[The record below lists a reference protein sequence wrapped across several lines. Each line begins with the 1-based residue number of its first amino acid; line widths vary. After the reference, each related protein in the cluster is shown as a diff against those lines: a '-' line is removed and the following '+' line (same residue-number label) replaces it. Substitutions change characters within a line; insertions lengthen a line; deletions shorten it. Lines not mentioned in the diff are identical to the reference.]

1 MKLKRTFKTLLMI
14 IATVMSIVSGILIDS
29 GTLAYAATTYT
40 LTLNWDDGVEWV
52 ATDKDGIY
60 RWEKG
65 GSKTF
70 QAGSKAYTYVRLK
83 NGATVKSF
91 FSRQENKDWTDY
103 TYTSGSLCYDT
114 WTMYNNRNVD
124 IYTSVSSSADVSYDW
139 DNLVTGSKHYHS
151 SNGNEASWSNLRDD
165 LGRSPAPVYSI
176 YYKLQENRY
185 RETCYGDNQE
195 DKDFGGYEIMLR
207 TEDSHNSY
215 WYGQSSYANGDR
227 FDDWY
232 RDEFEGIKLSNLAI
246 VPVQIKGD
254 KFLQINISV
263 KNTNSYAKEIS
274 LATCSDIQVADDD
287 NAATFFN
294 GNGFTMTNMYCE
306 TSDNYHGGTIPAA
319 TLNVYAKDVPGYVT
333 DADAVYIG
341 HFVYR
346 KEHVWLNNVLGDKAT
361 NYNKY
366 KHGGTSGEGEL
377 DSGFSI
383 AWKNRTI
390 AAGQTQT
397 YSYIIG
403 IGKYNSNNK
412 ITFNTNGGELKTPGT
427 SINNPSGNYSN
438 KVTVTYGT
446 DTYSSMSN
454 DIPERAGYT
463 FDGWWTTPND
473 SNASVMVY
481 DASGKCNNDCNYWK
495 NNQWQG
501 TNDLTV
507 YAHWKAN
514 TYTVRLNTGNIPS
527 SELTKLAETAS
538 TEGWTWNEN
547 GRYFSKAFVQ
557 NENNYLPGVN
567 KFFSANNYESVGSKV
582 TDKYFVQ
589 DKTKNPT
596 KVLYNWWTSAS
607 GGTDIGRGKKIYN
620 NLYEISKDNSGIV
633 NLYPHW
639 MGYTTVF
646 NYSDTA
652 PSNTAGQTV
661 TINYNI
667 NDGMDNNLYQIY
679 GNCFFYKGTDGE
691 YHDYEGANPDLKVTA
706 SIPNS
711 NGYKYI
717 FNGWHHKNW
726 NYLTDGLGKLTYKNN
741 YNIGQGKTSYSLSP
755 HFSRV
760 GINYNVRLNANVPD
774 TESTLQVL
782 HQNGIS
788 SYIYNSTSRY
798 FSRELTYDDSQ
809 DMLSPDVY
817 SLKGYHLINRNNW
830 YTEKTGGNTVSAP
843 CNNTEAEYPDWAE
856 SNWNLTTEDGATV
869 DLYAKWQANNYK
881 IAYNLDGGTYGTS
894 HPTSADYDTMV
905 TIDNPSKAGYTFT
918 GWTITGYDSTTS
930 GHNASAWTEE
940 TGTSYK
946 NLTATDGATVTFTA
960 TWSKEAPKTARYT
973 VKHYQMNTDGTYPS
987 TPTNME
993 SFSGLIGSS
1002 VTPAVKDYGQIFDKP
1017 STKTVTISA
1026 DGNTTVEYKYPRKK
1040 ARVIVGKST
1049 GIKTTDPVPGDYA
1062 DGYIGQTVTLSA
1074 IPETGYR
1081 FKNWTS
1087 LLKENYGTVFSTT
1100 AGFNYTLT
1108 YNDSTA
1114 IQHQYGNGTSTM
1126 WGAYM
1131 QANAE
1136 PITYNIKYNYNGGIK
1151 GAFAPTSAKYNEDV
1165 KISNPT
1171 KKNCI
1176 FAGWT
1181 ITGYDPNT
1189 SGHSSATWTDETGAS
1204 FKNLASV
1211 EGKTVTFTAT
1221 WVQKDVHLV
1230 TISGRGIKLSK
1241 PLSYDGHVGETKRI
1255 TAELKPGYRF
1265 VNWTNY
1271 YNANE
1276 VISTDKDF
1284 DYKLT
1289 DKDYDNYLSDK
1300 GGTYLKSNAVPIDYT
1315 ITYELNGGT
1324 ASNPVSYN
1332 VESNTFTLNNPT
1344 RAGYTFAGWT
1354 GTDITGTSK
1363 TVTINQGSIG
1373 NRTYTATWTSIN
1385 YTISYDLNGGAVAVN
1400 NPTSYN
1406 IETPTFT
1413 LNNPTKTGY
1422 IFEGWC
1428 ESKDTSYVYNRN
1440 AVKRDESDSTSYFIP
1455 ECYASLDYAPVFDP
1469 AYYLAKYPDLKSV
1482 CGDDVNKALSHFV
1495 NYGMKEGRQGSAEFE
1510 VNAYKA
1516 KYKDLSDAFGDNLPK
1531 YYIHYILAGKSEGR
1545 TMPQASVSIYQGSI
1559 GNRTYTATWT
1569 PIEYSI
1575 VYTKGYTNNAKD
1587 DVIQS
1592 GIKYNKDVTL
1602 ISNPFTGRSYTVKYS
1617 TPTTDRDWD
1626 KVTAPAG
1633 FNGTLEFAH
1642 WNILSKTY
1650 AAGTKLKNLTT
1661 RNGDKITATA
1671 QWKDKKFILPVV
1683 SRPGYVFAGWYSMV
1697 DRKVYKANTE
1707 YTISQALTAYDNTFT
1722 AQWTAKTDTPYKVEH
1737 YKMNLDGTT
1746 YTLADTDNFKGTT
1759 DTSVTPTVKTYEGFT
1774 SPSTQTVTIKGDGT
1788 TVIKYYYIRNKYTL
1802 DLNGLINGTLRGN
1815 LVDVVKNPIT
1825 GAEDRHTAGT
1835 AVVTVNG
1842 TVVGNKVT
1850 DYCNEVY
1857 YGSSISI
1864 ITTAESG
1871 YNIIDNSNVNF
1882 KMPAEGKTVTVT
1894 INAKDTKY
1902 LVRHWKKN
1910 VNTDSKTYNEN
1921 SLNDSNYTMYDA
1933 EYLSGKAYSWV
1944 KPVVRTLEGFTYKG
1958 VLPSE
1963 GTAYV
1968 KPDGTTVI
1976 DVYYTR
1982 NTYTI
1987 NGGNVNANVEYGNG
2001 ISSVSGLKTYEYE
2014 QKVTLTAN
2022 LKTGYHW
2029 HGTDKC
2035 ASSGKYPTG
2044 WYSRNNSGVD
2054 DILTDNTTYNSQTI
2068 KFNMPAKN
2076 VYLGVK
2082 ATNNSYTVVYNK
2094 NQPVEPK
2101 SISNVTGSTESQ
2113 TFIYDESQNLRNNGF
2128 TLTGY
2133 TRKSGWMT
2141 KPSKNGNGTADFSY
2155 GQSVKNL
2162 TTVNLGTVNLYAIW
2176 EDNAPEEINISS
2188 TNNFAAAQTVTLTAR
2203 DYGSGIDYIS
2213 FGKNE
2218 KYEKVTCNTDG
2229 SVTFT
2234 RKVNA
2239 SGTYIFSVK
2248 DKNGKVSKKTITF
2261 YQTTLNTNKNNIVSS
2276 DGKNVIESDFT
2287 SVPETLSTDISINE
2301 AGKSITPVT
2310 KRDGVDFL
2318 GWSTDRKGKT
2328 GIISIKADD
2337 NKTYYAV
2344 WKDTKKPVAVL
2355 EDVTSNLS
2363 ASQTI
2368 TFKLYDTAEGKT
2380 NTGSDIAG
2388 YYIGTNPDA
2397 KSNTK
2402 KNVTADK
2409 NGTYS
2414 GSETI
2419 TLNGE
2424 TTYYIFPYDKAGN
2437 IGDTI
2442 KLKSTGNNNT
2452 PEITPGIL
2460 FHRVDFNANGSTD
2473 SPATVNIPY
2482 VVIPHGSTITMPTA
2496 YRLGYHDYTGSDEQ
2510 TADNDGKTSYWGTDS
2525 KAVTGFNTLKVTKS
2539 QTCFAL
2545 WKANKYTITLV
2556 SNKPDTKNGYRVNST
2571 YSPENDTKI
2580 TVTFDE
2586 VIPFSKAKN
2595 PAITGWTFKGYA
2607 FNELSTSDNNNS
2619 KTVVSTNQKFGL
2631 QFVKDWYKDA
2641 GKTFENVSDITLY
2654 AAWSENR
2661 YTVNYNTTGGTA
2673 LKLNRITYW
2682 YEDEFS
2688 LPDATGDYYNTF
2700 MKLEDNK
2707 KAVTTYRP
2715 AHHFVMWK
2723 CVSDE
2728 NSNGDVYSSGG
2739 KAVRLVSK
2747 NNGECT
2753 LNAVWK
2759 QKQIVTLNITS
2770 DTFKESMT
2778 NDYAAL
2784 ADAMWAEKG
2793 TGYIKDQTAIKEYT
2807 FTKTS
2812 DIKET
2817 K

>member
-14 IATVMSIVSGILIDS
+14 IATVMSVISGILTDS

-70 QAGSKAYTYVRLK
+70 QAGSKAYTYVKLK

-114 WTMYNNRNVD
+114 WTMHNNRNVD

-139 DNLVTGSKHYHS
+139 DNLVTSSKHYHS

-165 LGRSPAPVYSI
+165 LGRSPAPIYSI

-207 TEDSHNSY
+207 TEDNHNSY

-254 KFLQINISV
+254 KFLQINISI

-346 KEHVWLNNVLGDKAT
+346 KEHIWLNNVLGDKAT

-403 IGKYNSNNK
+403 IGKYNSDNK
-412 ITFNTNGGELKTPGT
+412 ITFNANGGELKTPGT
-427 SINNPSGNYSN
+427 NINNPSGNYSN

-547 GRYFSKAFVQ
+547 GRYFSKAFIQ

-607 GGTDIGRGKKIYN
+607 GGTDIGRGEKTYN

-646 NYSDTA
+646 NYTDTA

-661 TINYNI
+661 TINNNI
-667 NDGMDNNLYQIY
+667 NDGIDNNLYQVY
-679 GNCFFYKGTDGE
+679 GSCFFYKGTDGE
-691 YHDYEGANPDLKVTA
+691 YHDYEGTNPDLKVTA

-741 YNIGQGKTSYSLSP
+741 YDIGKGKASYVLSP

-760 GINYNVRLNANVPD
+760 GIDYIVRLHANVPAN

-788 SYIYNSTSRY
+788 SYIYDSNS
-798 FSRELTYDDSQ
+798 FSRELTYDDLQ

-817 SLKGYHLINRNNW
+817 SLKGYHLISRSNW

-869 DLYAKWQANNYK
+869 DLYARWQANNYK

-894 HPTSADYDTMV
+894 HPTSVDYDTMV
-905 TIDNPSKAGYTFT
+905 TIDNPSKTGYTFT

-930 GHNASAWTEE
+930 GYAGSTWTDE

-973 VKHYQMNTDGTYPS
+973 VKHYQMNADGTYPS

-1002 VTPAVKDYGQIFDKP
+1002 ATPAVKDYGQIFDKP

-1026 DGNTTVEYKYPRKK
+1026 DGSTTVEYKYPRKK
-1040 ARVIVGKST
+1040 ARVIVGKNT
-1049 GIKTTDPVPGDYA
+1049 GIKTTDPIPGDYA

-1074 IPETGYR
+1074 TPETGYR

-1087 LLKENYGTVFSTT
+1087 LLKKNYGTVFSNT
-1100 AGFNYTLT
+1100 ASFNYTLT

-1181 ITGYDPNT
+1181 ITGYDTET
-1189 SGHSSATWTDETGAS
+1189 SGHNASAWTGETGAS
-1204 FKNLASV
+1204 FKNLASI
-1211 EGKTVTFTAT
+1211 EGKTVTFTAVWNVAT
-1221 WVQKDVHLV
+1221 ANFQTTGD
-1230 TISGRGIKLSK
+1230 TGIASTSHPNKTSENIG
-1241 PLSYDGHVGETKRI
+1241 SSI
-1255 TAELKPGYRF
+1255 N
-1265 VNWTNY
+1265 VN
-1271 YNANE
+1271 A
-1276 VISTDKDF
+1276 K
-1284 DYKLT
+1284 
-1289 DKDYDNYLSDK
+1289 
-1300 GGTYLKSNAVPIDYT
+1300 
-1315 ITYELNGGT
+1315 
-1324 ASNPVSYN
+1324 
-1332 VESNTFTLNNPT
+1332 LNN
-1344 RAGYTFAGWT
+1344 GYTFAGWYNGST
-1354 GTDITGTSK
+1354 LVSDKMNFNYTMPDADTVLTAK
-1363 TVTINQGSIG
+1363 TTP
-1373 NRTYTATWTSIN
+1373 AK
-1385 YTISYDLNGGAVAVN
+1385 YTISYDLNGGAVAVS

-1413 LNNPTKTGY
+1413 LNNPVRLGYVFVGWTGSN
-1422 IFEGWC
+1422 G
-1428 ESKDTSYVYNRN
+1428 T
-1440 AVKRDESDSTSYFIP
+1440 T
-1455 ECYASLDYAPVFDP
+1455 
-1469 AYYLAKYPDLKSV
+1469 
-1482 CGDDVNKALSHFV
+1482 
-1495 NYGMKEGRQGSAEFE
+1495 
-1510 VNAYKA
+1510 
-1516 KYKDLSDAFGDNLPK
+1516 
-1531 YYIHYILAGKSEGR
+1531 
-1545 TMPQASVSIYQGSI
+1545 TPQKNVSIYKGST
-1559 GNRTYTATWT
+1559 GNRTYKANWTANT
-1569 PIEYSI
+1569 
-1575 VYTKGYTNNAKD
+1575 
-1587 DVIQS
+1587 
-1592 GIKYNKDVTL
+1592 
-1602 ISNPFTGRSYTVKYS
+1602 
-1617 TPTTDRDWD
+1617 
-1626 KVTAPAG
+1626 
-1633 FNGTLEFAH
+1633 
-1642 WNILSKTY
+1642 
-1650 AAGTKLKNLTT
+1650 GTK
-1661 RNGDKITATA
+1661 
-1671 QWKDKKFILPVV
+1671 
-1683 SRPGYVFAGWYSMV
+1683 
-1697 DRKVYKANTE
+1697 
-1707 YTISQALTAYDNTFT
+1707 YT
-1722 AQWTAKTDTPYKVEH
+1722 VEH

-1746 YTLADTDNFKGTT
+1746 YTLADTDNLKGTT
-1759 DTSVTPTVKTYEGFT
+1759 DTSVTPAVKTYEGFT

-1788 TVIKYYYIRNKYTL
+1788 TVVKYYYIRNKYTL

-1871 YNIIDNSNVNF
+1871 YSIIDNSNVNF
-1882 KMPAEGKTVTVT
+1882 KMPAESKTVTVT

-1987 NGGNVNANVEYGNG
+1987 NGGNVNVNVEYGNG

-2022 LKTGYHW
+2022 LKVGYHW

-2054 DILTDNTTYNSQTI
+2054 GILTDNTTYNSQTI
-2068 KFNMPAKN
+2068 KFNMPARN

-2133 TRKSGWMT
+2133 TKKSGWMT
-2141 KPSKNGNGTADFSY
+2141 ASSKNGNGTADFSY

-2162 TTVNLGTVNLYAIW
+2162 TTVNLGTVNLYAVW

-2188 TNNFAAAQTVTLTAR
+2188 TNDFAATQTVTLTAR

-2213 FGKNE
+2213 FGKDE
-2218 KYEKVTCNTDG
+2218 KYEKVTCNADG

-2276 DGKNVIESDFT
+2276 DEKNVIESDFT
-2287 SVPETLSTDISINE
+2287 SVPETLSTYISINE

-2397 KSNTK
+2397 ESNTK

-2482 VVIPHGSTITMPTA
+2482 AVIPHGSTITMPTA

-2595 PAITGWTFKGYA
+2595 PEITGWTFKGYA

-2619 KTVVSTNQKFGL
+2619 KTVVRTNQKFGL

-2770 DTFKESMT
+2770 DTFRESMT

-2784 ADAMWAEKG
+2784 ADAMWAKKG

>member
-14 IATVMSIVSGILIDS
+14 IATVMSVVSGILIDS

-70 QAGSKAYTYVRLK
+70 QAGSKAYTYVKLK

-103 TYTSGSLCYDT
+103 TYTSGSICYDT

-139 DNLVTGSKHYHS
+139 DNLVTSSKHYHS

-165 LGRSPAPVYSI
+165 LGRSPAPIYSI

-514 TYTVRLNTGNIPS
+514 TYTVRLNTGDIPS
-527 SELTKLAETAS
+527 SELTKLTETAS

-547 GRYFSKAFVQ
+547 DRYFSKAFVQ

-589 DKTKNPT
+589 DKAKNPT

-646 NYSDTA
+646 NYTDNA
-652 PSNTAGQTV
+652 PANTAGLTV
-661 TINYNI
+661 TINNSI
-667 NDGMDNNLYQIY
+667 NDGMDNCLYQVY
-679 GNCFFYKGTDGE
+679 GSCFFYKGTDGE
-691 YHDYEGANPDLKVTA
+691 YHDYEGTNPDLKVTA
-706 SIPNS
+706 SIPDS

-817 SLKGYHLINRNNW
+817 SLKGYHLVSRSNW

-843 CNNTEAEYPDWAE
+843 CNNTKTEYPDWTE
-856 SNWNLTTEDGATV
+856 KNWNLTTTDRATV
-869 DLYAKWQANNYK
+869 DLYARWQANNYK

-894 HPTSADYDTMV
+894 HPTSADYDTIV

-918 GWTITGYDSTTS
+918 GWTITGYDSTAS

-1284 DYKLT
+1284 DYKIT

-1363 TVTINQGSIG
+1363 TVTINQGSTG
-1373 NRTYTATWTSIN
+1373 NRTYTATWTPVN
-1385 YTISYDLNGGAVAVN
+1385 YTINYDLNGGTVAVS

-1406 IETPTFT
+1406 IETPTFA
-1413 LNNPTKTGY
+1413 LNNP
-1422 IFEGWC
+1422 I
-1428 ESKDTSYVYNRN
+1428 R
-1440 AVKRDESDSTSYFIP
+1440 
-1455 ECYASLDYAPVFDP
+1455 L
-1469 AYYLAKYPDLKSV
+1469 
-1482 CGDDVNKALSHFV
+1482 
-1495 NYGMKEGRQGSAEFE
+1495 
-1510 VNAYKA
+1510 
-1516 KYKDLSDAFGDNLPK
+1516 
-1531 YYIHYILAGKSEGR
+1531 
-1545 TMPQASVSIYQGSI
+1545 
-1559 GNRTYTATWT
+1559 
-1569 PIEYSI
+1569 
-1575 VYTKGYTNNAKD
+1575 
-1587 DVIQS
+1587 
-1592 GIKYNKDVTL
+1592 
-1602 ISNPFTGRSYTVKYS
+1602 
-1617 TPTTDRDWD
+1617 
-1626 KVTAPAG
+1626 
-1633 FNGTLEFAH
+1633 
-1642 WNILSKTY
+1642 
-1650 AAGTKLKNLTT
+1650 
-1661 RNGDKITATA
+1661 
-1671 QWKDKKFILPVV
+1671 
-1683 SRPGYVFAGWYSMV
+1683 GYVFAGWTGSNGTTPQKNVSIYKGSTGN
-1697 DRKVYKANTE
+1697 KFYKAN
-1707 YTISQALTAYDNTFT
+1707 
-1722 AQWTAKTDTPYKVEH
+1722 WTAADVGYTVNHYVMDINGNYPSTPTKTER
-1737 YKMNLDGTT
+1737 LSG
-1746 YTLADTDNFKGTT
+1746 FT
-1759 DTSVTPTVKTYEGFT
+1759 DTSVTAKRLSLGNGFTYPDVQTVK
-1774 SPSTQTVTIKGDGT
+1774 IKTDGT
-1788 TVIKYYYIRNKYTL
+1788 TVVKYYYTRNKYTL

-1835 AVVTVNG
+1835 TVVTVNE

-1871 YNIIDNSNVNF
+1871 YSIIDNSNVIF

-1933 EYLSGKAYSWV
+1933 EYLNGKAYSWV

-2054 DILTDNTTYNSQTI
+2054 GILTDNTTYNSQTI
-2068 KFNMPAKN
+2068 KFNMPARN

-2188 TNNFAAAQTVTLTAR
+2188 TNDFAATQTVTLTAR

-2213 FGKNE
+2213 FEKDE
-2218 KYEKVTCNTDG
+2218 KYEKVTCNADG

-2276 DGKNVIESDFT
+2276 DEKNVIESDFT
-2287 SVPETLSTDISINE
+2287 SVPETLSTYISINE

-2310 KRDGVDFL
+2310 KRDGVDFKRD
-2318 GWSTDRKGKT
+2318 G
-2328 GIISIKADD
+2328 
-2337 NKTYYAV
+2337 
-2344 WKDTKKPVAVL
+2344 
-2355 EDVTSNLS
+2355 
-2363 ASQTI
+2363 
-2368 TFKLYDTAEGKT
+2368 
-2380 NTGSDIAG
+2380 
-2388 YYIGTNPDA
+2388 
-2397 KSNTK
+2397 
-2402 KNVTADK
+2402 
-2409 NGTYS
+2409 
-2414 GSETI
+2414 
-2419 TLNGE
+2419 
-2424 TTYYIFPYDKAGN
+2424 
-2437 IGDTI
+2437 
-2442 KLKSTGNNNT
+2442 
-2452 PEITPGIL
+2452 
-2460 FHRVDFNANGSTD
+2460 VDFLW
-2473 SPATVNIPY
+2473 
-2482 VVIPHGSTITMPTA
+2482 ME
-2496 YRLGYHDYTGSDEQ
+2496 YRQKRKDRHH
-2510 TADNDGKTSYWGTDS
+2510 
-2525 KAVTGFNTLKVTKS
+2525 
-2539 QTCFAL
+2539 
-2545 WKANKYTITLV
+2545 KY
-2556 SNKPDTKNGYRVNST
+2556 
-2571 YSPENDTKI
+2571 
-2580 TVTFDE
+2580 
-2586 VIPFSKAKN
+2586 
-2595 PAITGWTFKGYA
+2595 
-2607 FNELSTSDNNNS
+2607 
-2619 KTVVSTNQKFGL
+2619 
-2631 QFVKDWYKDA
+2631 
-2641 GKTFENVSDITLY
+2641 
-2654 AAWSENR
+2654 
-2661 YTVNYNTTGGTA
+2661 
-2673 LKLNRITYW
+2673 
-2682 YEDEFS
+2682 
-2688 LPDATGDYYNTF
+2688 
-2700 MKLEDNK
+2700 
-2707 KAVTTYRP
+2707 
-2715 AHHFVMWK
+2715 
-2723 CVSDE
+2723 
-2728 NSNGDVYSSGG
+2728 
-2739 KAVRLVSK
+2739 
-2747 NNGECT
+2747 
-2753 LNAVWK
+2753 
-2759 QKQIVTLNITS
+2759 
-2770 DTFKESMT
+2770 
-2778 NDYAAL
+2778 
-2784 ADAMWAEKG
+2784 
-2793 TGYIKDQTAIKEYT
+2793 
-2807 FTKTS
+2807 
-2812 DIKET
+2812 
-2817 K
+2817 

>member
-1 MKLKRTFKTLLMI
+1 MKLKRNFKTLLMI
-14 IATVMSIVSGILIDS
+14 IATVMSVVSGILIDS

-103 TYTSGSLCYDT
+103 TYTSGSICYDT

-139 DNLVTGSKHYHS
+139 DNLVTSSKHYHS
-151 SNGNEASWSNLRDD
+151 SNENEASWSNLRDD

-514 TYTVRLNTGNIPS
+514 TYTVRLNTGDIPS
-527 SELTKLAETAS
+527 SELTKLTETAS

-589 DKTKNPT
+589 DKAKNPT

-639 MGYTTVF
+639 MGYTTAF

-661 TINYNI
+661 TINNNI

-755 HFSRV
+755 HFLRV

-788 SYIYNSTSRY
+788 SYIYNNTSRY

-843 CNNTEAEYPDWAE
+843 CNNTEAEYPDWTE
-856 SNWNLTTEDGATV
+856 KNWNLTTEDGATV
-869 DLYAKWQANNYK
+869 DLYARWQANNYK

-894 HPTSADYDTMV
+894 HPTSADYDTIV

-930 GHNASAWTEE
+930 GHNAATWTGE

-946 NLTATDGATVTFTA
+946 NLTATDGAIVTFTA
-960 TWSKEAPKTARYT
+960 TWSKEAPKTANLQTTGDVGIKATSHPDKAVVNIGSNVQVSAVLNTGYIFKGWYNGDVKVSDDLSFVYTMPNKDTVLTAKTEIKWYTMTFDPNGGILKNPGNNLYNAEWKNGNTVSVGWNINDFCYMTGDIPTRRGYRFTGWYLGSESVYNKYGVAVRNSSLYSYDTDYHWRYDGNVT
-973 VKHYQMNTDGTYPS
+973 VKAGWDAINYKISYKVVTGAGSIPSQTVHYGD
-987 TPTNME
+987 
-993 SFSGLIGSS
+993 SFTL
-1002 VTPAVKDYGQIFDKP
+1002 
-1017 STKTVTISA
+1017 A
-1026 DGNTTVEYKYPRKK
+1026 DGNAFTYTGHTFSHWYVRRSSDKK
-1040 ARVIVGKST
+1040 VFCYDGNWH
-1049 GIKTTDPVPGDYA
+1049 TTDGSDLYGSDV
-1062 DGYIGQTVTLSA
+1062 S
-1074 IPETGYR
+1074 
-1081 FKNWTS
+1081 NWYPYNNS
-1087 LLKENYGTVFSTT
+1087 G
-1100 AGFNYTLT
+1100 LT
-1108 YNDSTA
+1108 FEMNDSWIRSDTDADEEFVFWGFWTA
-1114 IQHQYGNGTSTM
+1114 D
-1126 WGAYM
+1126 
-1131 QANAE
+1131 E
-1136 PITYNIKYNYNGGIK
+1136 YNIIYNLDGG
-1151 GAFAPTSAKYNEDV
+1151 TLN
-1165 KISNPT
+1165 
-1171 KKNCI
+1171 
-1176 FAGWT
+1176 
-1181 ITGYDPNT
+1181 
-1189 SGHSSATWTDETGAS
+1189 
-1204 FKNLASV
+1204 
-1211 EGKTVTFTAT
+1211 GKT
-1221 WVQKDVHLV
+1221 
-1230 TISGRGIKLSK
+1230 
-1241 PLSYDGHVGETKRI
+1241 
-1255 TAELKPGYRF
+1255 
-1265 VNWTNY
+1265 
-1271 YNANE
+1271 
-1276 VISTDKDF
+1276 
-1284 DYKLT
+1284 
-1289 DKDYDNYLSDK
+1289 
-1300 GGTYLKSNAVPIDYT
+1300 
-1315 ITYELNGGT
+1315 
-1324 ASNPVSYN
+1324 NPD
-1332 VESNTFTLNNPT
+1332 T
-1344 RAGYTFAGWT
+1344 
-1354 GTDITGTSK
+1354 
-1363 TVTINQGSIG
+1363 
-1373 NRTYTATWTSIN
+1373 
-1385 YTISYDLNGGAVAVN
+1385 
-1400 NPTSYN
+1400 YN

-1422 IFEGWC
+1422 TFEGWTGTDITGT
-1428 ESKDTSYVYNRN
+1428 SKIVTIN
-1440 AVKRDESDSTSYFIP
+1440 
-1455 ECYASLDYAPVFDP
+1455 
-1469 AYYLAKYPDLKSV
+1469 
-1482 CGDDVNKALSHFV
+1482 
-1495 NYGMKEGRQGSAEFE
+1495 
-1510 VNAYKA
+1510 
-1516 KYKDLSDAFGDNLPK
+1516 
-1531 YYIHYILAGKSEGR
+1531 
-1545 TMPQASVSIYQGSI
+1545 QGSI

-1617 TPTTDRDWD
+1617 TPTTDRGWD

-1661 RNGDKITATA
+1661 KNGDKITATA
-1671 QWKDKKFILPVV
+1671 QWKDKKFTLPVV

-1759 DTSVTPTVKTYEGFT
+1759 DTSVTPAIKTYEGFT

-1788 TVIKYYYIRNKYTL
+1788 TVVKYYYTRNKYTL

-1871 YNIIDNSNVNF
+1871 YSIIDNSNVNF
-1882 KMPAEGKTVTVT
+1882 KMPAEGKTVAVT

-2022 LKTGYHW
+2022 LKVGYHW

-2054 DILTDNTTYNSQTI
+2054 GILTDNTTYNSQTI
-2068 KFNMPAKN
+2068 KFNMPARN

-2188 TNNFAAAQTVTLTAR
+2188 TNNFAATQTVTLTAR
-2203 DYGSGIDYIS
+2203 DYGSGINYIS
-2213 FGKNE
+2213 FGKDE
-2218 KYEKVTCNTDG
+2218 KYEKVTCNADG

-2287 SVPETLSTDISINE
+2287 SVPETLSTYISINE

-2310 KRDGVDFL
+2310 KRDGVDFKRDGVDFL

-2328 GIISIKADD
+2328 GIISIKADG
-2337 NKTYYAV
+2337 NKTCYAI

-2586 VIPFSKAKN
+2586 VIPFSNAKN
-2595 PAITGWTFKGYA
+2595 PEITGWTFKGYA

-2673 LKLNRITYW
+2673 LKFNRITYW

>member
-14 IATVMSIVSGILIDS
+14 IATVMSVVSGILIDS

-70 QAGSKAYTYVRLK
+70 QAGSKAYTYVKLK
-83 NGATVKSF
+83 NGATIKSF

-124 IYTSVSSSADVSYDW
+124 IYTSASSSADVSYDW
-139 DNLVTGSKHYHS
+139 DNLVTSSKHYHS

-207 TEDSHNSY
+207 TEDSNNSY

-287 NAATFFN
+287 NATTFFN

-306 TSDNYHGGTIPAA
+306 TSSKYHGGTVPTA

-514 TYTVRLNTGNIPS
+514 TYTVRLNTGDIPS
-527 SELTKLAETAS
+527 SELTKLTETAS
-538 TEGWTWNEN
+538 TEGWAWNEN

-646 NYSDTA
+646 NYTDNA
-652 PSNTAGQTV
+652 PANTAGLTV
-661 TINYNI
+661 TINNSI
-667 NDGMDNNLYQIY
+667 NDGMDNCLYQVY
-679 GNCFFYKGTDGE
+679 GSCFFYKGTDGE
-691 YHDYEGANPDLKVTA
+691 YHDYEEGTNPDLKVTV
-706 SIPNS
+706 SIPDN

-741 YNIGQGKTSYSLSP
+741 YDIGKGKASYVLSP

-760 GINYNVRLNANVPD
+760 GISYDVRLNANVPEN

-782 HQNGIS
+782 HRNGIS
-788 SYIYNSTSRY
+788 SYIYDSNSRY
-798 FSRELTYDDSQ
+798 FSRELKYDDLQ

-817 SLKGYHLINRNNW
+817 SLKGYHLVSRSNW

-843 CNNTEAEYPDWAE
+843 CNNTKTEYPDWTE
-856 SNWNLTTEDGATV
+856 KNWNLTTEDGATV
-869 DLYAKWQANNYK
+869 DLYARWQANNYK

-905 TIDNPSKAGYTFT
+905 TIDNPSKSGYTFT
-918 GWTITGYDSTTS
+918 GWTIIGYDSTAS
-930 GHNASAWTEE
+930 GHNAATWIEE

-960 TWSKEAPKTARYT
+960 TWKKEAPKTANLQTTGDVGIKTTSHATKT
-973 VKHYQMNTDGTYPS
+973 VVN
-987 TPTNME
+987 
-993 SFSGLIGSS
+993 IGSS
-1002 VTPAVKDYGQIFDKP
+1002 VQVSAVLNTGYVFKGWYNGDVKVSDDLSFVYTMPNKDTVLTAKTEIKWYTMTFDPNGGILKNPGNNLYNAEWKNGNTVSVGWNINDFCYMNGDIPTRRGYRFTGWYLGSESVYNKYGVAIKNSSLYSYDTDYHWRYDGNVTVKAGWNAINYKISYKVVTGAGSIP
-1017 STKTVTISA
+1017 SQTVHYGDSFTLA
-1026 DGNTTVEYKYPRKK
+1026 DGNAFTYTGHTFSYWYVRRSSDKK
-1040 ARVIVGKST
+1040 VFCYDGNWH
-1049 GIKTTDPVPGDYA
+1049 TTDGSDLYGSDV
-1062 DGYIGQTVTLSA
+1062 S
-1074 IPETGYR
+1074 
-1081 FKNWTS
+1081 NWYPYNNS
-1087 LLKENYGTVFSTT
+1087 G
-1100 AGFNYTLT
+1100 LT
-1108 YNDSTA
+1108 FEMNDSWIRSDTDADEEFVFWGFWTA
-1114 IQHQYGNGTSTM
+1114 DEYNIIYNLDGGTLNGKT
-1126 WGAYM
+1126 
-1131 QANAE
+1131 N
-1136 PITYNIKYNYNGGIK
+1136 PDTYNI
-1151 GAFAPTSAKYNEDV
+1151 
-1165 KISNPT
+1165 
-1171 KKNCI
+1171 
-1176 FAGWT
+1176 
-1181 ITGYDPNT
+1181 
-1189 SGHSSATWTDETGAS
+1189 ET
-1204 FKNLASV
+1204 
-1211 EGKTVTFTAT
+1211 
-1221 WVQKDVHLV
+1221 
-1230 TISGRGIKLSK
+1230 
-1241 PLSYDGHVGETKRI
+1241 P
-1255 TAELKPGYRF
+1255 
-1265 VNWTNY
+1265 
-1271 YNANE
+1271 
-1276 VISTDKDF
+1276 
-1284 DYKLT
+1284 
-1289 DKDYDNYLSDK
+1289 
-1300 GGTYLKSNAVPIDYT
+1300 
-1315 ITYELNGGT
+1315 
-1324 ASNPVSYN
+1324 
-1332 VESNTFTLNNPT
+1332 TFTLNNPT
-1344 RAGYTFAGWT
+1344 RTGYIFAGWT

-1363 TVTINQGSIG
+1363 IVTIN
-1373 NRTYTATWTSIN
+1373 
-1385 YTISYDLNGGAVAVN
+1385 
-1400 NPTSYN
+1400 
-1406 IETPTFT
+1406 
-1413 LNNPTKTGY
+1413 
-1422 IFEGWC
+1422 
-1428 ESKDTSYVYNRN
+1428 
-1440 AVKRDESDSTSYFIP
+1440 
-1455 ECYASLDYAPVFDP
+1455 
-1469 AYYLAKYPDLKSV
+1469 
-1482 CGDDVNKALSHFV
+1482 H
-1495 NYGMKEGRQGSAEFE
+1495 
-1510 VNAYKA
+1510 
-1516 KYKDLSDAFGDNLPK
+1516 
-1531 YYIHYILAGKSEGR
+1531 
-1545 TMPQASVSIYQGSI
+1545 GSI

-1661 RNGDKITATA
+1661 KNGDKITATA
-1671 QWKDKKFILPVV
+1671 QWKDKKFTLPVV
-1683 SRPGYVFAGWYSMV
+1683 SRPGYVFAGWYSLV

-1759 DTSVTPTVKTYEGFT
+1759 DTSVTPAIKTYEGFT

-1788 TVIKYYYIRNKYTL
+1788 TVVKYYYTRNKYTL

-1815 LVDVVKNPIT
+1815 LVDVVKNSIT

-1871 YNIIDNSNVNF
+1871 YSIIDNSNVNF
-1882 KMPAEGKTVTVT
+1882 KMPAESKTVTVT

-2022 LKTGYHW
+2022 LKVGYHW

-2054 DILTDNTTYNSQTI
+2054 GILTDNTTYNSQTI
-2068 KFNMPAKN
+2068 KFNMPARN

-2101 SISNVTGSTESQ
+2101 SISNVIGSTESQ

-2162 TTVNLGTVNLYAIW
+2162 TTVNLGTVNLYAVW

-2188 TNNFAAAQTVTLTAR
+2188 TNDFAATQTVTLTAR

-2213 FGKNE
+2213 FGKDE
-2218 KYEKVTCNTDG
+2218 KYEKVTCNADG

-2276 DGKNVIESDFT
+2276 DEKNVIESDFT
-2287 SVPETLSTDISINE
+2287 SVPETLSTYISINE

-2310 KRDGVDFL
+2310 KRNGVDFL
-2318 GWSTDRKGKT
+2318 GWS
-2328 GIISIKADD
+2328 
-2337 NKTYYAV
+2337 
-2344 WKDTKKPVAVL
+2344 
-2355 EDVTSNLS
+2355 
-2363 ASQTI
+2363 
-2368 TFKLYDTAEGKT
+2368 
-2380 NTGSDIAG
+2380 
-2388 YYIGTNPDA
+2388 
-2397 KSNTK
+2397 
-2402 KNVTADK
+2402 
-2409 NGTYS
+2409 
-2414 GSETI
+2414 
-2419 TLNGE
+2419 
-2424 TTYYIFPYDKAGN
+2424 
-2437 IGDTI
+2437 
-2442 KLKSTGNNNT
+2442 
-2452 PEITPGIL
+2452 
-2460 FHRVDFNANGSTD
+2460 
-2473 SPATVNIPY
+2473 
-2482 VVIPHGSTITMPTA
+2482 
-2496 YRLGYHDYTGSDEQ
+2496 
-2510 TADNDGKTSYWGTDS
+2510 TDS
-2525 KAVTGFNTLKVTKS
+2525 KAVTGFNTLKVTES
-2539 QTCFAL
+2539 QTYYAI
-2545 WKANKYTITLV
+2545 WKDIINPLVVITDV
-2556 SNKPDTKNGYRVNST
+2556 SNKDADSQTIKFNLYDLDADLTDKDFEGKNLEYIRKHGEKTGSDIAAYWFGKNPVYNGNGNSRTVTEIVKDEGYSVNLVRTVGEAVTYYIFAEDKAGNISKTTIAVDANGNVTPNNDLTFCSLTLNANDGLIQENGQNTIQKLIRKGNTYNLTNVHAERTGYHDTESDTDGVSMHWSHEIALGSNIIDEDKQTVIGTDNSVN
-2571 YSPENDTKI
+2571 PESLREWEAKGNDTLYAKWTPNAYTLKVYPNKPVKATEDI
-2580 TVTFDE
+2580 NTYNTVSSDTNKWVYDTYTGYYKT
-2586 VIPFSKAKN
+2586 VLVYDKVWSIPDSTAFADL
-2595 PAITGWTFKGYA
+2595 TGWTTTGFK
-2607 FNELSTSDNNNS
+2607 N
-2619 KTVVSTNQKFGL
+2619 V
-2631 QFVKDWYKDA
+2631 
-2641 GKTFENVSDITLY
+2641 GKTEKSDIIYLNSLNRSYDETDDVSKVSDIGTNLTSVKGDAVAY
-2654 AAWSENR
+2654 TMLWKENR
-2661 YTVNYNTTGGTA
+2661 YTVNFRANGGTA
-2673 LKLNRITYW
+2673 VKRVTL
-2682 YEDEFS
+2682 
-2688 LPDATGDYYNTF
+2688 
-2700 MKLEDNK
+2700 LEKKIDGSVKERTVDTTASADK
-2707 KAVTTYRP
+2707 KATDKTYDTSIIIGYESMIKVLDSPVRP
-2715 AHHFVMWK
+2715 GFAFTFFTKDKSYAKTAHMKDDKPDFNKSVLCTGELSEEAAK
-2723 CVSDE
+2723 KYREEYKITGSL
-2728 NSNGDVYSSGG
+2728 NGDEEVNLYSSW
-2739 KAVRLVSK
+2739 SK
-2747 NNGECT
+2747 R
-2753 LNAVWK
+2753 K
-2759 QKQIVTLNITS
+2759 PVTLQSFISANSIRTDANALTKIALGTYITRDNAKDINS
-2770 DTFKESMT
+2770 AWFNKNYKT
-2778 NDYAAL
+2778 ND
-2784 ADAMWAEKG
+2784 KG
-2793 TGYIKDQTAIKEYT
+2793 EYVMNDT
-2807 FTKTS
+2807 VEVLQEWDVTKTE
-2812 DIKET
+2812 IKQT
-2817 K
+2817 YSKKIMADNN

>member
-139 DNLVTGSKHYHS
+139 DNLVTSSKHYHS

-165 LGRSPAPVYSI
+165 LGRSPAPIYSI

-547 GRYFSKAFVQ
+547 DRYFSKAFVQ

-596 KVLYNWWTSAS
+596 KVLYNWWTSGE

-667 NDGMDNNLYQIY
+667 NDGMDNNLYQVY
-679 GNCFFYKGTDGE
+679 GSCFFYKGTDGE
-691 YHDYEGANPDLKVTA
+691 YHDYEGTNPDLKVTA
-706 SIPNS
+706 SIPDS

-817 SLKGYHLINRNNW
+817 SLKGYHLVSRSNW
-830 YTEKTGGNTVSAP
+830 YTEKTGGNIVSAP
-843 CNNTEAEYPDWAE
+843 CNNTKTEYPDWTE
-856 SNWNLTTEDGATV
+856 KNWNLTTTDRATV
-869 DLYAKWQANNYK
+869 DLYARWQANNYK

-894 HPTSADYDTMV
+894 HPTSADYDTIV

-918 GWTITGYDSTTS
+918 GWTITGYDSTAS

-1315 ITYELNGGT
+1315 ITYKLNGGT

-1363 TVTINQGSIG
+1363 TVTINQGSTG
-1373 NRTYTATWTSIN
+1373 NRTYTATWTPVN
-1385 YTISYDLNGGAVAVN
+1385 YTINYDLNGGTVAVS

-1406 IETPTFT
+1406 IETPTFA
-1413 LNNPTKTGY
+1413 LNNP
-1422 IFEGWC
+1422 I
-1428 ESKDTSYVYNRN
+1428 R
-1440 AVKRDESDSTSYFIP
+1440 
-1455 ECYASLDYAPVFDP
+1455 L
-1469 AYYLAKYPDLKSV
+1469 
-1482 CGDDVNKALSHFV
+1482 
-1495 NYGMKEGRQGSAEFE
+1495 
-1510 VNAYKA
+1510 
-1516 KYKDLSDAFGDNLPK
+1516 
-1531 YYIHYILAGKSEGR
+1531 
-1545 TMPQASVSIYQGSI
+1545 
-1559 GNRTYTATWT
+1559 
-1569 PIEYSI
+1569 
-1575 VYTKGYTNNAKD
+1575 
-1587 DVIQS
+1587 
-1592 GIKYNKDVTL
+1592 
-1602 ISNPFTGRSYTVKYS
+1602 
-1617 TPTTDRDWD
+1617 
-1626 KVTAPAG
+1626 
-1633 FNGTLEFAH
+1633 
-1642 WNILSKTY
+1642 
-1650 AAGTKLKNLTT
+1650 
-1661 RNGDKITATA
+1661 
-1671 QWKDKKFILPVV
+1671 
-1683 SRPGYVFAGWYSMV
+1683 GYVFAGWTGSNGTTPQKNVSIYKGSTGN
-1697 DRKVYKANTE
+1697 KFYKAN
-1707 YTISQALTAYDNTFT
+1707 
-1722 AQWTAKTDTPYKVEH
+1722 WTAADVGYTVNHYVMDINGNYPSTPTKTER
-1737 YKMNLDGTT
+1737 LSG
-1746 YTLADTDNFKGTT
+1746 FT
-1759 DTSVTPTVKTYEGFT
+1759 DTSVTAKRLSLGNGFTYPDVQTVK
-1774 SPSTQTVTIKGDGT
+1774 IKTDGT
-1788 TVIKYYYIRNKYTL
+1788 TVVKYYYTRNKYTL

-1871 YNIIDNSNVNF
+1871 YSIIDNTNVNF

-2054 DILTDNTTYNSQTI
+2054 GILTDNTTYNSQTI
-2068 KFNMPAKN
+2068 KFNMPARN

-2188 TNNFAAAQTVTLTAR
+2188 TNDFAATQTVTLTAR

-2213 FGKNE
+2213 FEKDE
-2218 KYEKVTCNTDG
+2218 KYEKVTCNADG

-2287 SVPETLSTDISINE
+2287 SVPETLSTYISINE

-2328 GIISIKADD
+2328 GIISIKADG
-2337 NKTYYAV
+2337 NKTCYAI

-2482 VVIPHGSTITMPTA
+2482 AVIPHGSTITMPTA
-2496 YRLGYHDYTGSDEQ
+2496 YRFGYHDYTGSDEQ

-2595 PAITGWTFKGYA
+2595 PEITGWTFKGYA

>member
-14 IATVMSIVSGILIDS
+14 IATVMSVVSGILIDS

-70 QAGSKAYTYVRLK
+70 QAGSKAYTYVKLK

-103 TYTSGSLCYDT
+103 TYTSGSICYDT

-139 DNLVTGSKHYHS
+139 DNLVTSSKHYHS

-165 LGRSPAPVYSI
+165 LGRSPAPIYSI

-547 GRYFSKAFVQ
+547 DRYFSKAFVQ

-661 TINYNI
+661 TINNNI
-667 NDGMDNNLYQIY
+667 NDGMDNNLYQVY
-679 GNCFFYKGTDGE
+679 GNCFFYKGIDGE
-691 YHDYEGANPDLKVTA
+691 YHDYEGTNPDLKVTA
-706 SIPNS
+706 SIPDN

-741 YNIGQGKTSYSLSP
+741 YDIGKGKASYVLSP

-760 GINYNVRLNANVPD
+760 GISYDVRLNANVPEN

-782 HQNGIS
+782 HRNGIS
-788 SYIYNSTSRY
+788 SYIYDSNSRY
-798 FSRELTYDDSQ
+798 FSRELTYDDLQ

-817 SLKGYHLINRNNW
+817 SLKGYHLVSRSNW

-843 CNNTEAEYPDWAE
+843 CNNTKTEYPDWTE
-856 SNWNLTTEDGATV
+856 KNWNLTTTDRATV
-869 DLYAKWQANNYK
+869 DLYARWQANNYK

-894 HPTSADYDTMV
+894 HPTSADYDTIV

-918 GWTITGYDSTTS
+918 GWTITGYDSTAS

-960 TWSKEAPKTARYT
+960 TWKKEAPKTANLQTTGDVGIKTTSHATKT
-973 VKHYQMNTDGTYPS
+973 VVN
-987 TPTNME
+987 
-993 SFSGLIGSS
+993 IGSS
-1002 VTPAVKDYGQIFDKP
+1002 VQVSAVLNTGYVFKGWYNGDVKVSDDLSFVYTMPNKDTVLTAKTEIKWYTMTFDPNGGILKNPGNNLYNAEWKNGNTVSVGWNINDFCYMNGDIPTRRGYRFTGWYLGSESVYNKYGVAVRNSSLYTYDIDYHWRYDGNVTVKAGWDAINYKISYKVVTGAGNIP
-1017 STKTVTISA
+1017 SQTVHYGDSFTLA
-1026 DGNTTVEYKYPRKK
+1026 DGNAFTYTGHTFSHWYVRRSSDKK
-1040 ARVIVGKST
+1040 VFCYDGNWH
-1049 GIKTTDPVPGDYA
+1049 TTDGSDLYGSDV
-1062 DGYIGQTVTLSA
+1062 S
-1074 IPETGYR
+1074 
-1081 FKNWTS
+1081 NWYPYNNS
-1087 LLKENYGTVFSTT
+1087 G
-1100 AGFNYTLT
+1100 LT
-1108 YNDSTA
+1108 FEMNDSWIRSDIDA
-1114 IQHQYGNGTSTM
+1114 DEEFVF
-1126 WGAYM
+1126 WGFWA
-1131 QANAE
+1131 ADE
-1136 PITYNIKYNYNGGIK
+1136 YNIIYN
-1151 GAFAPTSAKYNEDV
+1151 
-1165 KISNPT
+1165 
-1171 KKNCI
+1171 
-1176 FAGWT
+1176 
-1181 ITGYDPNT
+1181 
-1189 SGHSSATWTDETGAS
+1189 
-1204 FKNLASV
+1204 
-1211 EGKTVTFTAT
+1211 
-1221 WVQKDVHLV
+1221 
-1230 TISGRGIKLSK
+1230 
-1241 PLSYDGHVGETKRI
+1241 
-1255 TAELKPGYRF
+1255 
-1265 VNWTNY
+1265 
-1271 YNANE
+1271 
-1276 VISTDKDF
+1276 
-1284 DYKLT
+1284 
-1289 DKDYDNYLSDK
+1289 
-1300 GGTYLKSNAVPIDYT
+1300 
-1315 ITYELNGGT
+1315 LNGGT
-1324 ASNPVSYN
+1324 
-1332 VESNTFTLNNPT
+1332 
-1344 RAGYTFAGWT
+1344 
-1354 GTDITGTSK
+1354 
-1363 TVTINQGSIG
+1363 
-1373 NRTYTATWTSIN
+1373 
-1385 YTISYDLNGGAVAVN
+1385 LNGKT
-1400 NPTSYN
+1400 NPDTYN

-1413 LNNPTKTGY
+1413 LNNPTRTGY
-1422 IFEGWC
+1422 IFAGWC

-1440 AVKRDESDSTSYFIP
+1440 ANEVIKKDESDSTSCFIP

-1469 AYYLAKYPDLKSV
+1469 AYYLAKYPDLKSAY
-1482 CGDDVNKALSHFV
+1482 GDDANKALSHFV
-1495 NYGMKEGRQGSAEFE
+1495 KYGMKEGRQGSAEFE

-1516 KYKDLSDAFGDNLPK
+1516 KYKDLKDAFGDNLPK

-1545 TMPQASVSIYQGSI
+1545 TISQASISIYQGSI

-1569 PIEYSI
+1569 PIN
-1575 VYTKGYTNNAKD
+1575 YTINYDLNGGTVA
-1587 DVIQS
+1587 V
-1592 GIKYNKDVTL
+1592 
-1602 ISNPFTGRSYTVKYS
+1602 SNPTSYNIE
-1617 TPTTDRDWD
+1617 TPT
-1626 KVTAPAG
+1626 
-1633 FNGTLEFAH
+1633 FAL
-1642 WNILSKTY
+1642 NNPIRL
-1650 AAGTKLKNLTT
+1650 
-1661 RNGDKITATA
+1661 
-1671 QWKDKKFILPVV
+1671 
-1683 SRPGYVFAGWYSMV
+1683 GYVFAGWTGSNGTTPQKNVSIYKGSTGN
-1697 DRKVYKANTE
+1697 KFYKAN
-1707 YTISQALTAYDNTFT
+1707 
-1722 AQWTAKTDTPYKVEH
+1722 WTAADVGYTVNHYVMDINGNYPSTPTKTER
-1737 YKMNLDGTT
+1737 LSG
-1746 YTLADTDNFKGTT
+1746 FT
-1759 DTSVTPTVKTYEGFT
+1759 DTSVTAKRLSLGNGFTYPDVQTVK
-1774 SPSTQTVTIKGDGT
+1774 IKADGT
-1788 TVIKYYYIRNKYTL
+1788 TVVKYYYTRNKYTL

-1835 AVVTVNG
+1835 TVVTVNE

-1871 YNIIDNSNVNF
+1871 YSIIDNSNVIF

-1933 EYLSGKAYSWV
+1933 EYLNGKAYSWV

-2022 LKTGYHW
+2022 LKVGYHW

-2054 DILTDNTTYNSQTI
+2054 GILTDNTTYNSQTI
-2068 KFNMPAKN
+2068 KFNMPARN

-2188 TNNFAAAQTVTLTAR
+2188 TNNFAATQTVTLTAR
-2203 DYGSGIDYIS
+2203 DYGSGINYIS
-2213 FGKNE
+2213 FGKDE
-2218 KYEKVTCNTDG
+2218 KYEKVTCNADG

-2287 SVPETLSTDISINE
+2287 SVPETLSTYISINE

-2310 KRDGVDFL
+2310 KRDGVDFKRDGVDFL

-2328 GIISIKADD
+2328 GIISIKADG
-2337 NKTYYAV
+2337 NKTCYAI

-2397 KSNTK
+2397 ESNTK

-2482 VVIPHGSTITMPTA
+2482 AVIPHGSTITMPTA

-2595 PAITGWTFKGYA
+2595 PEITGWTFKGYA

>member
-14 IATVMSIVSGILIDS
+14 IATVMSVVSGILIDS

-70 QAGSKAYTYVRLK
+70 QAGSKAYTYVKLK

-139 DNLVTGSKHYHS
+139 DNLVTSSKHYHS

-207 TEDSHNSY
+207 TEDSNNSY
-215 WYGQSSYANGDR
+215 WYGQSSYANGNG

-287 NAATFFN
+287 NATTFFN

-306 TSDNYHGGTIPAA
+306 TSTTQAGTVPTA

-366 KHGGTSGEGEL
+366 AHGGTSGEGEL

-547 GRYFSKAFVQ
+547 DRYFSKAFVQ

-589 DKTKNPT
+589 DKAKNPT

-646 NYSDTA
+646 NYTDNA
-652 PSNTAGQTV
+652 PANTAGLTV
-661 TINYNI
+661 TINNSI
-667 NDGMDNNLYQIY
+667 NDGMDNCLYQVY
-679 GNCFFYKGTDGE
+679 GSCFFYKGTDGE
-691 YHDYEGANPDLKVTA
+691 YHDYEGTNPDLKVTA
-706 SIPNS
+706 SIPDS

-817 SLKGYHLINRNNW
+817 SLKGYHLVSRSNW
-830 YTEKTGGNTVSAP
+830 YTEKTGGNIVSAP
-843 CNNTEAEYPDWAE
+843 CNNTKTEYPDWTE
-856 SNWNLTTEDGATV
+856 KNWNLTTTDRATV
-869 DLYAKWQANNYK
+869 DLYARWQANNYK

-894 HPTSADYDTMV
+894 HPTSADYDTIV

-918 GWTITGYDSTTS
+918 GWTITGYDSTAS

-1315 ITYELNGGT
+1315 ITYKLNGGT

-1363 TVTINQGSIG
+1363 TVTINQGSTG
-1373 NRTYTATWTSIN
+1373 NRTYTATWTPVN
-1385 YTISYDLNGGAVAVN
+1385 YTINYDLNGGTVAVS

-1406 IETPTFT
+1406 IETPTFA
-1413 LNNPTKTGY
+1413 LNNP
-1422 IFEGWC
+1422 I
-1428 ESKDTSYVYNRN
+1428 R
-1440 AVKRDESDSTSYFIP
+1440 
-1455 ECYASLDYAPVFDP
+1455 L
-1469 AYYLAKYPDLKSV
+1469 
-1482 CGDDVNKALSHFV
+1482 
-1495 NYGMKEGRQGSAEFE
+1495 
-1510 VNAYKA
+1510 
-1516 KYKDLSDAFGDNLPK
+1516 
-1531 YYIHYILAGKSEGR
+1531 
-1545 TMPQASVSIYQGSI
+1545 
-1559 GNRTYTATWT
+1559 
-1569 PIEYSI
+1569 
-1575 VYTKGYTNNAKD
+1575 
-1587 DVIQS
+1587 
-1592 GIKYNKDVTL
+1592 
-1602 ISNPFTGRSYTVKYS
+1602 
-1617 TPTTDRDWD
+1617 
-1626 KVTAPAG
+1626 
-1633 FNGTLEFAH
+1633 
-1642 WNILSKTY
+1642 
-1650 AAGTKLKNLTT
+1650 
-1661 RNGDKITATA
+1661 
-1671 QWKDKKFILPVV
+1671 
-1683 SRPGYVFAGWYSMV
+1683 GYVFAGWTGSNGTTPQKNVSIYKGSTGN
-1697 DRKVYKANTE
+1697 KFYKAN
-1707 YTISQALTAYDNTFT
+1707 
-1722 AQWTAKTDTPYKVEH
+1722 WTAADVGYTVNHYVMDINGNYPSTPTKTER
-1737 YKMNLDGTT
+1737 LSG
-1746 YTLADTDNFKGTT
+1746 FT
-1759 DTSVTPTVKTYEGFT
+1759 DTSVTAKRLSLGNGFTYPDVQTVK
-1774 SPSTQTVTIKGDGT
+1774 IKTDGT
-1788 TVIKYYYIRNKYTL
+1788 TVVKYYYTRNKYTL

-1871 YNIIDNSNVNF
+1871 YSIIDNTNVNF

-2054 DILTDNTTYNSQTI
+2054 GILTDNTTYNSQTI
-2068 KFNMPAKN
+2068 KFNMPARN

-2188 TNNFAAAQTVTLTAR
+2188 TNDFAATQTVTLTAR

-2213 FGKNE
+2213 FGKDE
-2218 KYEKVTCNTDG
+2218 KYEKVTCNADG

-2276 DGKNVIESDFT
+2276 DEKNVIESDFT
-2287 SVPETLSTDISINE
+2287 SVPETLSTYISINE

-2328 GIISIKADD
+2328 GIISIKADG
-2337 NKTYYAV
+2337 NKTCYAI

-2482 VVIPHGSTITMPTA
+2482 AVIPHGSTITMPTA
-2496 YRLGYHDYTGSDEQ
+2496 YRFGYHDYTGSDEQ

-2595 PAITGWTFKGYA
+2595 PEITGWTFKGYA

>member
-1 MKLKRTFKTLLMI
+1 MKLKRNFKTLLMI
-14 IATVMSIVSGILIDS
+14 IATVMSVVSGIFIDS

-52 ATDKDGIY
+52 ATDRNGTD

-70 QAGSKAYTYVRLK
+70 QAGSKAYTYVKLR

-91 FSRQENKDWTDY
+91 FSRQENYEWTDY
-103 TYTSGSLCYDT
+103 TYISGDLCYDT
-114 WTMYNNRNVD
+114 WTMHDNRNVD

-151 SNGNEASWSNLRDD
+151 SNGNESSWSNLRDD

-306 TSDNYHGGTIPAA
+306 TSDNYPFGTIPTA

-366 KHGGTSGEGEL
+366 AHGGTSGEGEL
-377 DSGFSI
+377 DSSFSI

-403 IGKYNSNNK
+403 IGKYNSDNK
-412 ITFNTNGGELKTPGT
+412 ITFNANGGELKTPGT

-514 TYTVRLNTGNIPS
+514 TYTVRLNTGDIPS
-527 SELTKLAETAS
+527 SELTKLTETAS

-589 DKTKNPT
+589 DKAKNPT

-646 NYSDTA
+646 NYTDNA
-652 PSNTAGQTV
+652 PANTAGLTV
-661 TINYNI
+661 TINNSI
-667 NDGMDNNLYQIY
+667 NDGMDNCLYQVY
-679 GNCFFYKGTDGE
+679 GSCFFYKGTDGE
-691 YHDYEGANPDLKVTA
+691 YHDYEGTNPDLKVTA
-706 SIPNS
+706 SIPDS

-817 SLKGYHLINRNNW
+817 SLKGYHLVSRSNW

-843 CNNTEAEYPDWAE
+843 CNNTKTEYPDWTE
-856 SNWNLTTEDGATV
+856 KNWNLTTTDRATV
-869 DLYAKWQANNYK
+869 DLYARWQANNYK

-894 HPTSADYDTMV
+894 HPTSADYDTIV

-918 GWTITGYDSTTS
+918 GWTITGYDSTAS

-1315 ITYELNGGT
+1315 ITYKLNGGT

-1363 TVTINQGSIG
+1363 TVTINQGSTG
-1373 NRTYTATWTSIN
+1373 NRTYTATWTPVN
-1385 YTISYDLNGGAVAVN
+1385 YTINYDLNGGTVAVS

-1406 IETPTFT
+1406 IETPTFA
-1413 LNNPTKTGY
+1413 LNNP
-1422 IFEGWC
+1422 I
-1428 ESKDTSYVYNRN
+1428 R
-1440 AVKRDESDSTSYFIP
+1440 
-1455 ECYASLDYAPVFDP
+1455 L
-1469 AYYLAKYPDLKSV
+1469 
-1482 CGDDVNKALSHFV
+1482 
-1495 NYGMKEGRQGSAEFE
+1495 
-1510 VNAYKA
+1510 
-1516 KYKDLSDAFGDNLPK
+1516 
-1531 YYIHYILAGKSEGR
+1531 
-1545 TMPQASVSIYQGSI
+1545 
-1559 GNRTYTATWT
+1559 
-1569 PIEYSI
+1569 
-1575 VYTKGYTNNAKD
+1575 
-1587 DVIQS
+1587 
-1592 GIKYNKDVTL
+1592 
-1602 ISNPFTGRSYTVKYS
+1602 
-1617 TPTTDRDWD
+1617 
-1626 KVTAPAG
+1626 
-1633 FNGTLEFAH
+1633 
-1642 WNILSKTY
+1642 
-1650 AAGTKLKNLTT
+1650 
-1661 RNGDKITATA
+1661 
-1671 QWKDKKFILPVV
+1671 
-1683 SRPGYVFAGWYSMV
+1683 GYVFAGWTGSNGTTPQKNVSIYKGSTGN
-1697 DRKVYKANTE
+1697 KFYKAN
-1707 YTISQALTAYDNTFT
+1707 
-1722 AQWTAKTDTPYKVEH
+1722 WTAADVGYTVNHYVMDINGNYPSTPTKTER
-1737 YKMNLDGTT
+1737 LSG
-1746 YTLADTDNFKGTT
+1746 FT
-1759 DTSVTPTVKTYEGFT
+1759 DTSVTAKRLSLGNGFTYPDVQTVK
-1774 SPSTQTVTIKGDGT
+1774 IKADGT
-1788 TVIKYYYIRNKYTL
+1788 TVVKYYYTRNKYTL

-2022 LKTGYHW
+2022 LKVGYHW

-2054 DILTDNTTYNSQTI
+2054 GILTDNTTYNSQTI
-2068 KFNMPAKN
+2068 KFNMPARN

-2188 TNNFAAAQTVTLTAR
+2188 TNNFAATQTVTLTAR
-2203 DYGSGIDYIS
+2203 DYGSGINYIS
-2213 FGKNE
+2213 FGKDE
-2218 KYEKVTCNTDG
+2218 KYEKVTCNADG

-2287 SVPETLSTDISINE
+2287 SVPETLSTYISINE

-2328 GIISIKADD
+2328 GIISIKADG
-2337 NKTYYAV
+2337 NKTCYAI

-2482 VVIPHGSTITMPTA
+2482 AVIPHGSTITMPTA
-2496 YRLGYHDYTGSDEQ
+2496 YRFGYHDYTGSDEQ

-2595 PAITGWTFKGYA
+2595 PEITGWTFKGYA

>member
-1 MKLKRTFKTLLMI
+1 MKLKRIFKTLLMI
-14 IATVMSIVSGILIDS
+14 IATVMSVVSGILIDS

-52 ATDKDGIY
+52 ATDRNGTD

-70 QAGSKAYTYVRLK
+70 QAGSKAYTYVKLR

-91 FSRQENKDWTDY
+91 FSRQENYEWTDY
-103 TYTSGSLCYDT
+103 TYISGDLCYDT
-114 WTMYNNRNVD
+114 WTMHDNRNVD

-151 SNGNEASWSNLRDD
+151 SNGNESSWSNLRDD

-207 TEDSHNSY
+207 TEDSNNSY

-427 SINNPSGNYSN
+427 SINNPSENYSN

-514 TYTVRLNTGNIPS
+514 TYTVRLNTGDIPS
-527 SELTKLAETAS
+527 SELTKLTETAS

-596 KVLYNWWTSAS
+596 KVLYNWWTSGE

-646 NYSDTA
+646 NYTDNA
-652 PSNTAGQTV
+652 PANTAGLTV
-661 TINYNI
+661 TINNSI
-667 NDGMDNNLYQIY
+667 NDGMDNCLYQVY
-679 GNCFFYKGTDGE
+679 GSCFFYKGTDGE
-691 YHDYEGANPDLKVTA
+691 YHDYEEGTNPDLKVTA

-755 HFSRV
+755 HFLRV
-760 GINYNVRLNANVPD
+760 GINYNVRLNANVPEN

-782 HQNGIS
+782 HRNGIS
-788 SYIYNSTSRY
+788 SYIYDSNSRY

-817 SLKGYHLINRNNW
+817 SLKGYHLISRNNW

-843 CNNTEAEYPDWAE
+843 CNNTEAEYPDWTE
-856 SNWNLTTEDGATV
+856 KNWNLTTTDGATV
-869 DLYAKWQANNYK
+869 DLYARWQANNYK

-905 TIDNPSKAGYTFT
+905 AIDNPSKAGYTFT
-918 GWTITGYDSTTS
+918 GWTIMGYDSTTS
-930 GHNASAWTEE
+930 GHNAATWTGE

-993 SFSGLIGSS
+993 SFSGLIGSN

-1284 DYKLT
+1284 DYKIT

-1315 ITYELNGGT
+1315 ITYKLNGGT

-1373 NRTYTATWTSIN
+1373 NRTYTATWTPVN
-1385 YTISYDLNGGAVAVN
+1385 YTISYDLNGGAVAVS

-1406 IETPTFT
+1406 IETPTFA
-1413 LNNPTKTGY
+1413 LNNP
-1422 IFEGWC
+1422 I
-1428 ESKDTSYVYNRN
+1428 R
-1440 AVKRDESDSTSYFIP
+1440 
-1455 ECYASLDYAPVFDP
+1455 L
-1469 AYYLAKYPDLKSV
+1469 
-1482 CGDDVNKALSHFV
+1482 
-1495 NYGMKEGRQGSAEFE
+1495 
-1510 VNAYKA
+1510 
-1516 KYKDLSDAFGDNLPK
+1516 
-1531 YYIHYILAGKSEGR
+1531 
-1545 TMPQASVSIYQGSI
+1545 
-1559 GNRTYTATWT
+1559 
-1569 PIEYSI
+1569 
-1575 VYTKGYTNNAKD
+1575 
-1587 DVIQS
+1587 
-1592 GIKYNKDVTL
+1592 
-1602 ISNPFTGRSYTVKYS
+1602 
-1617 TPTTDRDWD
+1617 
-1626 KVTAPAG
+1626 
-1633 FNGTLEFAH
+1633 
-1642 WNILSKTY
+1642 
-1650 AAGTKLKNLTT
+1650 
-1661 RNGDKITATA
+1661 
-1671 QWKDKKFILPVV
+1671 
-1683 SRPGYVFAGWYSMV
+1683 GYVFAGWTGSNGTTPQKNVSIYKGSIGN
-1697 DRKVYKANTE
+1697 KSYKANWTAADVG
-1707 YTISQALTAYDNTFT
+1707 YTINHYVMDINGNYPSTPT
-1722 AQWTAKTDTPYKVEH
+1722 KTER
-1737 YKMNLDGTT
+1737 LSG
-1746 YTLADTDNFKGTT
+1746 FT
-1759 DTSVTPTVKTYEGFT
+1759 DTSVTAKRLSLGNGFTYPDVQTVK
-1774 SPSTQTVTIKGDGT
+1774 VKADGT
-1788 TVIKYYYIRNKYTL
+1788 TVVKYYYTRNKYTL

-1871 YNIIDNSNVNF
+1871 YSIIDNSNVNF

-2022 LKTGYHW
+2022 LKVGYHW

-2054 DILTDNTTYNSQTI
+2054 GILTDNTTYNSQTI
-2068 KFNMPAKN
+2068 KFNMPARN

-2188 TNNFAAAQTVTLTAR
+2188 TNDFAATQTVTLTAR

-2213 FGKNE
+2213 FGKDE
-2218 KYEKVTCNTDG
+2218 KYEKVTCNADG

-2287 SVPETLSTDISINE
+2287 SVPETLSTYISINE

-2310 KRDGVDFL
+2310 KRDGVDFKRDGVDFL

-2328 GIISIKADD
+2328 GIISIKADG
-2337 NKTYYAV
+2337 NKTCYAI

-2482 VVIPHGSTITMPTA
+2482 AVIPHGSTITMPTA

-2673 LKLNRITYW
+2673 LKHNRITYW

>member
-14 IATVMSIVSGILIDS
+14 IATVMSVVSGILINS
-29 GTLAYAATTYT
+29 GTLTYAATTYT

-52 ATDKDGIY
+52 ATDRNGTD

-70 QAGSKAYTYVRLK
+70 QAGSKAYTYVKLR

-91 FSRQENKDWTDY
+91 FSRQENYEWTDY

-139 DNLVTGSKHYHS
+139 DNLVTSSKHYHS

-165 LGRSPAPVYSI
+165 LGRSPAPIYSI

-287 NAATFFN
+287 NATTFFN

-306 TSDNYHGGTIPAA
+306 TSDNYPFGTIPTA

-346 KEHVWLNNVLGDKAT
+346 KEHVWLNNVLGDKT
-361 NYNKY
+361 TYFNK
-366 KHGGTSGEGEL
+366 KPHGGTSGEGEL

-403 IGKYNSNNK
+403 IGKYNSDNK
-412 ITFNTNGGELKTPGT
+412 ITFDANGGKLKTPGEN
-427 SINNPSGNYSN
+427 INKPNGNNSN

-446 DTYSSMSN
+446 ASYSSMSG
-454 DIPERAGYT
+454 DIPERTGYT

-481 DASGKCNNDCNYWK
+481 DASGKCNNNCNYWK

-507 YAHWKAN
+507 YAHWKAADVG
-514 TYTVRLNTGNIPS
+514 YTVNHYVMDTNGN
-527 SELTKLAETAS
+527 
-538 TEGWTWNEN
+538 
-547 GRYFSKAFVQ
+547 
-557 NENNYLPGVN
+557 
-567 KFFSANNYESVGSKV
+567 
-582 TDKYFVQ
+582 
-589 DKTKNPT
+589 
-596 KVLYNWWTSAS
+596 
-607 GGTDIGRGKKIYN
+607 
-620 NLYEISKDNSGIV
+620 
-633 NLYPHW
+633 
-639 MGYTTVF
+639 
-646 NYSDTA
+646 
-652 PSNTAGQTV
+652 
-661 TINYNI
+661 
-667 NDGMDNNLYQIY
+667 
-679 GNCFFYKGTDGE
+679 
-691 YHDYEGANPDLKVTA
+691 
-706 SIPNS
+706 
-711 NGYKYI
+711 
-717 FNGWHHKNW
+717 
-726 NYLTDGLGKLTYKNN
+726 
-741 YNIGQGKTSYSLSP
+741 
-755 HFSRV
+755 
-760 GINYNVRLNANVPD
+760 
-774 TESTLQVL
+774 
-782 HQNGIS
+782 
-788 SYIYNSTSRY
+788 
-798 FSRELTYDDSQ
+798 
-809 DMLSPDVY
+809 
-817 SLKGYHLINRNNW
+817 
-830 YTEKTGGNTVSAP
+830 
-843 CNNTEAEYPDWAE
+843 
-856 SNWNLTTEDGATV
+856 
-869 DLYAKWQANNYK
+869 
-881 IAYNLDGGTYGTS
+881 
-894 HPTSADYDTMV
+894 
-905 TIDNPSKAGYTFT
+905 
-918 GWTITGYDSTTS
+918 
-930 GHNASAWTEE
+930 
-940 TGTSYK
+940 
-946 NLTATDGATVTFTA
+946 
-960 TWSKEAPKTARYT
+960 
-973 VKHYQMNTDGTYPS
+973 YPS
-987 TPTNME
+987 TPTKAE
-993 SFSGLIGSS
+993 RLSG
-1002 VTPAVKDYGQIFDKP
+1002 F
-1017 STKTVTISA
+1017 
-1026 DGNTTVEYKYPRKK
+1026 
-1040 ARVIVGKST
+1040 
-1049 GIKTTDPVPGDYA
+1049 
-1062 DGYIGQTVTLSA
+1062 
-1074 IPETGYR
+1074 
-1081 FKNWTS
+1081 
-1087 LLKENYGTVFSTT
+1087 
-1100 AGFNYTLT
+1100 
-1108 YNDSTA
+1108 
-1114 IQHQYGNGTSTM
+1114 M
-1126 WGAYM
+1126 
-1131 QANAE
+1131 
-1136 PITYNIKYNYNGGIK
+1136 
-1151 GAFAPTSAKYNEDV
+1151 
-1165 KISNPT
+1165 
-1171 KKNCI
+1171 
-1176 FAGWT
+1176 
-1181 ITGYDPNT
+1181 
-1189 SGHSSATWTDETGAS
+1189 
-1204 FKNLASV
+1204 
-1211 EGKTVTFTAT
+1211 
-1221 WVQKDVHLV
+1221 
-1230 TISGRGIKLSK
+1230 
-1241 PLSYDGHVGETKRI
+1241 
-1255 TAELKPGYRF
+1255 
-1265 VNWTNY
+1265 
-1271 YNANE
+1271 
-1276 VISTDKDF
+1276 
-1284 DYKLT
+1284 
-1289 DKDYDNYLSDK
+1289 
-1300 GGTYLKSNAVPIDYT
+1300 
-1315 ITYELNGGT
+1315 
-1324 ASNPVSYN
+1324 
-1332 VESNTFTLNNPT
+1332 
-1344 RAGYTFAGWT
+1344 
-1354 GTDITGTSK
+1354 
-1363 TVTINQGSIG
+1363 
-1373 NRTYTATWTSIN
+1373 
-1385 YTISYDLNGGAVAVN
+1385 
-1400 NPTSYN
+1400 
-1406 IETPTFT
+1406 
-1413 LNNPTKTGY
+1413 
-1422 IFEGWC
+1422 
-1428 ESKDTSYVYNRN
+1428 
-1440 AVKRDESDSTSYFIP
+1440 
-1455 ECYASLDYAPVFDP
+1455 
-1469 AYYLAKYPDLKSV
+1469 
-1482 CGDDVNKALSHFV
+1482 
-1495 NYGMKEGRQGSAEFE
+1495 
-1510 VNAYKA
+1510 
-1516 KYKDLSDAFGDNLPK
+1516 
-1531 YYIHYILAGKSEGR
+1531 
-1545 TMPQASVSIYQGSI
+1545 
-1559 GNRTYTATWT
+1559 
-1569 PIEYSI
+1569 
-1575 VYTKGYTNNAKD
+1575 
-1587 DVIQS
+1587 
-1592 GIKYNKDVTL
+1592 
-1602 ISNPFTGRSYTVKYS
+1602 
-1617 TPTTDRDWD
+1617 
-1626 KVTAPAG
+1626 
-1633 FNGTLEFAH
+1633 
-1642 WNILSKTY
+1642 
-1650 AAGTKLKNLTT
+1650 
-1661 RNGDKITATA
+1661 
-1671 QWKDKKFILPVV
+1671 
-1683 SRPGYVFAGWYSMV
+1683 
-1697 DRKVYKANTE
+1697 
-1707 YTISQALTAYDNTFT
+1707 
-1722 AQWTAKTDTPYKVEH
+1722 
-1737 YKMNLDGTT
+1737 
-1746 YTLADTDNFKGTT
+1746 
-1759 DTSVTPTVKTYEGFT
+1759 DTSVTPNRLSLGDGFTYPDVQTVK
-1774 SPSTQTVTIKGDGT
+1774 IKADGT
-1788 TVIKYYYIRNKYTL
+1788 TVVKYYYTRNKYTL

-1871 YNIIDNSNVNF
+1871 YSIIDNSNVNF

-2022 LKTGYHW
+2022 LKVGYHW

-2035 ASSGKYPTG
+2035 ASSGKYLTG

-2054 DILTDNTTYNSQTI
+2054 GILTDNTTYNSQTI
-2068 KFNMPAKN
+2068 KFNMPARN

-2094 NQPVEPK
+2094 NQPVEPN

-2188 TNNFAAAQTVTLTAR
+2188 TNDFAATQTVTLTAR

-2213 FGKNE
+2213 FGKDE
-2218 KYEKVTCNTDG
+2218 KYEKVTCNADG

-2287 SVPETLSTDISINE
+2287 SVPETLSTYISINE

-2328 GIISIKADD
+2328 GIISIKADG
-2337 NKTYYAV
+2337 NKTCYAI

-2397 KSNTK
+2397 ESNTK

-2409 NGTYS
+2409 NGIYS

-2482 VVIPHGSTITMPTA
+2482 AVIPHGSTITMPTA

-2510 TADNDGKTSYWGTDS
+2510 TADNDGRTSYWGTDS

-2728 NSNGDVYSSGG
+2728 NSNGDVYSSGE

-2784 ADAMWAEKG
+2784 ADAMWAKKG

>member
-14 IATVMSIVSGILIDS
+14 IATVMSVVSGILIDS

-70 QAGSKAYTYVRLK
+70 QAGSKAYTYVKLK
-83 NGATVKSF
+83 NGATIKSF

-139 DNLVTGSKHYHS
+139 DNLVTSSKHYHS
-151 SNGNEASWSNLRDD
+151 SNGNESSWSNLRDD

-254 KFLQINISV
+254 KFLQINISI

-287 NAATFFN
+287 NATTFFN

-306 TSDNYHGGTIPAA
+306 TSSKYHGGTIPTA

-383 AWKNRTI
+383 AWKNRII

-463 FDGWWTTPND
+463 FEGWWTTPND

-514 TYTVRLNTGNIPS
+514 TYTVRLNTGDIPS
-527 SELTKLAETAS
+527 SELTKLTETAS
-538 TEGWTWNEN
+538 TEGWAWNEN

-639 MGYTTVF
+639 MGYTTMF
-646 NYSDTA
+646 NYIDNA
-652 PSNTAGQTV
+652 PANTAGLTV
-661 TINYNI
+661 TINNSI
-667 NDGMDNNLYQIY
+667 NDGMDNCLYQVY
-679 GNCFFYKGTDGE
+679 GSCFFYKGTDGE
-691 YHDYEGANPDLKVTA
+691 YHDYEEGTNPDLKVTA
-706 SIPNS
+706 SIPDN

-741 YNIGQGKTSYSLSP
+741 YDIGKGKASYVLSP

-760 GINYNVRLNANVPD
+760 GISYDVRLNANVPEN

-782 HQNGIS
+782 HRNGIS
-788 SYIYNSTSRY
+788 SYIYDSNSRY
-798 FSRELTYDDSQ
+798 FSRELTYDDLQ

-817 SLKGYHLINRNNW
+817 SLKGYHLVSRSNW

-843 CNNTEAEYPDWAE
+843 CNNTKTEYPDWTE
-856 SNWNLTTEDGATV
+856 KNWNLTTTDGATV
-869 DLYAKWQANNYK
+869 DLYARWQANNYK

-905 TIDNPSKAGYTFT
+905 AIDNPSKAGYTFT

-930 GHNASAWTEE
+930 GHNAATWTGE

-946 NLTATDGATVTFTA
+946 NLTATDGAIVTFTA
-960 TWSKEAPKTARYT
+960 TWSKEAPKTANLQTTGDVGIKATSHPDKAVVNIGSNVQVSAVLNTGYVFKGWYNGNVKVSDDLSFVYTMPNKDTVLTAKTEIKWYTMTFDPNGGILKNPGNNLYNAEWKNGNTVSVGWNINDFCYMTGDIPTRRGYRFTGWYLGSESVYNKYGVAVRNSSLYSYDIDYHWRYDGNVT
-973 VKHYQMNTDGTYPS
+973 VKAGWDAINYKISYKVVTGAGNIPSQTVHYGD
-987 TPTNME
+987 
-993 SFSGLIGSS
+993 SFTL
-1002 VTPAVKDYGQIFDKP
+1002 
-1017 STKTVTISA
+1017 A
-1026 DGNTTVEYKYPRKK
+1026 DGNAFTYTGHTFSHWYVRRSSDKK
-1040 ARVIVGKST
+1040 VFCYDGNWH
-1049 GIKTTDPVPGDYA
+1049 TTDGSDLYGSDV
-1062 DGYIGQTVTLSA
+1062 S
-1074 IPETGYR
+1074 
-1081 FKNWTS
+1081 NWYPYNNS
-1087 LLKENYGTVFSTT
+1087 G
-1100 AGFNYTLT
+1100 LT
-1108 YNDSTA
+1108 FEMNDSWIRSDTDADEEFVFWGFWTA
-1114 IQHQYGNGTSTM
+1114 D
-1126 WGAYM
+1126 
-1131 QANAE
+1131 E
-1136 PITYNIKYNYNGGIK
+1136 YNIIYNLDGG
-1151 GAFAPTSAKYNEDV
+1151 TLN
-1165 KISNPT
+1165 
-1171 KKNCI
+1171 
-1176 FAGWT
+1176 
-1181 ITGYDPNT
+1181 
-1189 SGHSSATWTDETGAS
+1189 
-1204 FKNLASV
+1204 
-1211 EGKTVTFTAT
+1211 GKT
-1221 WVQKDVHLV
+1221 
-1230 TISGRGIKLSK
+1230 
-1241 PLSYDGHVGETKRI
+1241 
-1255 TAELKPGYRF
+1255 
-1265 VNWTNY
+1265 
-1271 YNANE
+1271 
-1276 VISTDKDF
+1276 
-1284 DYKLT
+1284 
-1289 DKDYDNYLSDK
+1289 
-1300 GGTYLKSNAVPIDYT
+1300 
-1315 ITYELNGGT
+1315 
-1324 ASNPVSYN
+1324 NPD
-1332 VESNTFTLNNPT
+1332 T
-1344 RAGYTFAGWT
+1344 
-1354 GTDITGTSK
+1354 
-1363 TVTINQGSIG
+1363 
-1373 NRTYTATWTSIN
+1373 
-1385 YTISYDLNGGAVAVN
+1385 
-1400 NPTSYN
+1400 YN

-1422 IFEGWC
+1422 TFEGWTGTDITGT
-1428 ESKDTSYVYNRN
+1428 SKIVTIN
-1440 AVKRDESDSTSYFIP
+1440 
-1455 ECYASLDYAPVFDP
+1455 
-1469 AYYLAKYPDLKSV
+1469 
-1482 CGDDVNKALSHFV
+1482 
-1495 NYGMKEGRQGSAEFE
+1495 
-1510 VNAYKA
+1510 
-1516 KYKDLSDAFGDNLPK
+1516 
-1531 YYIHYILAGKSEGR
+1531 
-1545 TMPQASVSIYQGSI
+1545 QGSI

-1587 DVIQS
+1587 DVIQN

-1617 TPTTDRDWD
+1617 TSTSDRDWD

-1661 RNGDKITATA
+1661 KNGDKITATA
-1671 QWKDKKFILPVV
+1671 QWKDKKFTLPVV
-1683 SRPGYVFAGWYSMV
+1683 NRPGYVFAGWYSMV

-1759 DTSVTPTVKTYEGFT
+1759 DTSVTPAIKTYEGFT

-1788 TVIKYYYIRNKYTL
+1788 TVVKYYYTRNKYTL

-1815 LVDVVKNPIT
+1815 LVDVVKNPII

-1871 YNIIDNSNVNF
+1871 YSIIDNSNVNF
-1882 KMPAEGKTVTVT
+1882 KMPAESKTVTVT

-2068 KFNMPAKN
+2068 KFNMPARN

-2113 TFIYDESQNLRNNGF
+2113 TFIYDESQNLKNNGF

-2188 TNNFAAAQTVTLTAR
+2188 TNDFAATQTVTLTAR

-2213 FGKNE
+2213 FEKDE
-2218 KYEKVTCNTDG
+2218 KYEKVTCNADG

-2261 YQTTLNTNKNNIVSS
+2261 YQTILNTNKNNIVSS

-2287 SVPETLSTDISINE
+2287 SVPETLSTYISINE

-2328 GIISIKADD
+2328 GIISIKADG
-2337 NKTYYAV
+2337 NKTYYAI

-2482 VVIPHGSTITMPTA
+2482 AVIPHGSTITMPTA

-2595 PAITGWTFKGYA
+2595 PEITGWTFKGYA

-2793 TGYIKDQTAIKEYT
+2793 TGYIKDQTAIKEYI

>member
-52 ATDKDGIY
+52 ATDRNGTD

-70 QAGSKAYTYVRLK
+70 QAGSKAYTYVKLR

-91 FSRQENKDWTDY
+91 FSRQENYEWTDY
-103 TYTSGSLCYDT
+103 TYISGDLCYDT
-114 WTMYNNRNVD
+114 WTMYGSRNVD

-403 IGKYNSNNK
+403 IGKYNSDNK
-412 ITFNTNGGELKTPGT
+412 ITFNANGGELKTPGT
-427 SINNPSGNYSN
+427 SINNPSENYSN

-514 TYTVRLNTGNIPS
+514 TYTVRLNTGDIPS
-527 SELTKLAETAS
+527 SELTKLTETAS

-596 KVLYNWWTSAS
+596 KVLYNWWTSGK

-646 NYSDTA
+646 NYSDPA

-661 TINYNI
+661 TINNNI
-667 NDGMDNNLYQIY
+667 NDGMDNNLYQVY
-679 GNCFFYKGTDGE
+679 GNCFFYKGIDGE
-691 YHDYEGANPDLKVTA
+691 YHDYEGTNPDLKVTA
-706 SIPNS
+706 SIPDS

-817 SLKGYHLINRNNW
+817 SLKGYHLISRNNW

-843 CNNTEAEYPDWAE
+843 CNNTEAEYPDWTE
-856 SNWNLTTEDGATV
+856 KNWNLTTTDRATV
-869 DLYAKWQANNYK
+869 DLYARWQANNYK

-894 HPTSADYDTMV
+894 HPTSADYDTIV

-918 GWTITGYDSTTS
+918 GWTITGYDSTAS

-960 TWSKEAPKTARYT
+960 TWKKEAPKTANLQT
-973 VKHYQMNTDGTYPS
+973 TGDVGIKTTSHPDKAVVN
-987 TPTNME
+987 
-993 SFSGLIGSS
+993 IGSS
-1002 VTPAVKDYGQIFDKP
+1002 VQVSAVLNTGYVFKGWYNGDVKVSDDLSFVYTMPNKDTILTAKTEIKWYTMTFDPNGGILKNPGNNLYNAEWKNGNTVSVGWNINDFCYMNGDIPTRRGYRFTGWYLGSESVYNKYGVAVRNSSLYTYDIDYHWRYDGNVTVKAGWDAINYKISYKVVTGAGNIP
-1017 STKTVTISA
+1017 SQTVHYGDSFTLA
-1026 DGNTTVEYKYPRKK
+1026 DGNAFTYTGHTFSHWYVRRSSDKK
-1040 ARVIVGKST
+1040 VFCYDGNWH
-1049 GIKTTDPVPGDYA
+1049 TTDGSDLYGSDV
-1062 DGYIGQTVTLSA
+1062 S
-1074 IPETGYR
+1074 
-1081 FKNWTS
+1081 NWYPYNNS
-1087 LLKENYGTVFSTT
+1087 G
-1100 AGFNYTLT
+1100 LT
-1108 YNDSTA
+1108 FEMNDSWIRSDIDA
-1114 IQHQYGNGTSTM
+1114 DEEFVF
-1126 WGAYM
+1126 WGFWA
-1131 QANAE
+1131 ADE
-1136 PITYNIKYNYNGGIK
+1136 YNIIYN
-1151 GAFAPTSAKYNEDV
+1151 
-1165 KISNPT
+1165 
-1171 KKNCI
+1171 
-1176 FAGWT
+1176 
-1181 ITGYDPNT
+1181 
-1189 SGHSSATWTDETGAS
+1189 
-1204 FKNLASV
+1204 
-1211 EGKTVTFTAT
+1211 
-1221 WVQKDVHLV
+1221 
-1230 TISGRGIKLSK
+1230 
-1241 PLSYDGHVGETKRI
+1241 
-1255 TAELKPGYRF
+1255 
-1265 VNWTNY
+1265 
-1271 YNANE
+1271 
-1276 VISTDKDF
+1276 
-1284 DYKLT
+1284 
-1289 DKDYDNYLSDK
+1289 
-1300 GGTYLKSNAVPIDYT
+1300 
-1315 ITYELNGGT
+1315 LNGGT
-1324 ASNPVSYN
+1324 
-1332 VESNTFTLNNPT
+1332 
-1344 RAGYTFAGWT
+1344 
-1354 GTDITGTSK
+1354 
-1363 TVTINQGSIG
+1363 
-1373 NRTYTATWTSIN
+1373 
-1385 YTISYDLNGGAVAVN
+1385 LNGKT
-1400 NPTSYN
+1400 NPDTYN

-1413 LNNPTKTGY
+1413 LNNPTRTGY
-1422 IFEGWC
+1422 IFAGWC

-1440 AVKRDESDSTSYFIP
+1440 ANEVIKKDESDSTSCFIP

-1469 AYYLAKYPDLKSV
+1469 AYYLAKYPDLKSAY
-1482 CGDDVNKALSHFV
+1482 GDDANKALSHFV
-1495 NYGMKEGRQGSAEFE
+1495 KYGMKEGRQGSAEFE

-1516 KYKDLSDAFGDNLPK
+1516 KYKDLKDAFGDNLPK

-1545 TMPQASVSIYQGSI
+1545 TISQASISIYQGSI

-1569 PIEYSI
+1569 PIN
-1575 VYTKGYTNNAKD
+1575 YTINYDLNGGTVA
-1587 DVIQS
+1587 V
-1592 GIKYNKDVTL
+1592 
-1602 ISNPFTGRSYTVKYS
+1602 SNPTSYNIE
-1617 TPTTDRDWD
+1617 TPT
-1626 KVTAPAG
+1626 
-1633 FNGTLEFAH
+1633 FAL
-1642 WNILSKTY
+1642 NNPIRL
-1650 AAGTKLKNLTT
+1650 
-1661 RNGDKITATA
+1661 
-1671 QWKDKKFILPVV
+1671 
-1683 SRPGYVFAGWYSMV
+1683 GYVFAGWTGSNGTTPQKNVSIYKGSTGN
-1697 DRKVYKANTE
+1697 KFYKAN
-1707 YTISQALTAYDNTFT
+1707 
-1722 AQWTAKTDTPYKVEH
+1722 WTAADVGYTVNHYVMDINGNYPSTPTKTER
-1737 YKMNLDGTT
+1737 LSG
-1746 YTLADTDNFKGTT
+1746 FT
-1759 DTSVTPTVKTYEGFT
+1759 DTSVTAKRLSLGNGFTYPDVQTVK
-1774 SPSTQTVTIKGDGT
+1774 IKADGT
-1788 TVIKYYYIRNKYTL
+1788 TVVKYYYTRNKYTL

-1835 AVVTVNG
+1835 TVVTVNE

-1871 YNIIDNSNVNF
+1871 YSIIDNSNVIF

-1933 EYLSGKAYSWV
+1933 EYLNGKAYSWV

-2022 LKTGYHW
+2022 LKVGYHW

-2044 WYSRNNSGVD
+2044 WYSRNNSGID
-2054 DILTDNTTYNSQTI
+2054 GILTDNTTYNSQTI
-2068 KFNMPAKN
+2068 KFNMPARN

-2101 SISNVTGSTESQ
+2101 SISNVTGNTESQ

-2213 FGKNE
+2213 FEKDE
-2218 KYEKVTCNTDG
+2218 KYEKVTCNADG

-2276 DGKNVIESDFT
+2276 DEKNVIESDFT
-2287 SVPETLSTDISINE
+2287 SVPETLSTYISINE

-2397 KSNTK
+2397 ESNTK

-2482 VVIPHGSTITMPTA
+2482 AVIPHGSTITMPTA

-2595 PAITGWTFKGYA
+2595 PEITGWTFKGYA

>member
-14 IATVMSIVSGILIDS
+14 IATVMSVVSGILIDS

-70 QAGSKAYTYVRLK
+70 QAGSKAYTYVKLK

-91 FSRQENKDWTDY
+91 FSRQENYEWTDY
-103 TYTSGSLCYDT
+103 TYISGDLCYDT
-114 WTMYNNRNVD
+114 WTMYGSRNVD

-139 DNLVTGSKHYHS
+139 DNLVTSSKHYHS

-207 TEDSHNSY
+207 TEDSNNSY
-215 WYGQSSYANGDR
+215 WYGQSSYANGNG

-287 NAATFFN
+287 NATTFFN

-306 TSDNYHGGTIPAA
+306 TSTTQAGTVPTA

-366 KHGGTSGEGEL
+366 AHGGTSGEGEL

-547 GRYFSKAFVQ
+547 DRYFSKAFVQ

-646 NYSDTA
+646 NYTDNA
-652 PSNTAGQTV
+652 PANTAGLTV
-661 TINYNI
+661 TINNSI
-667 NDGMDNNLYQIY
+667 NDGMDNCLYQVY
-679 GNCFFYKGTDGE
+679 GSCFFYKGTDGE
-691 YHDYEGANPDLKVTA
+691 YHDYEEGTNPDLKVTA
-706 SIPNS
+706 SIPDN

-741 YNIGQGKTSYSLSP
+741 YDIGKGKASYVLSP

-760 GINYNVRLNANVPD
+760 GISYDVRLNANVPEN

-782 HQNGIS
+782 HRNGIS
-788 SYIYNSTSRY
+788 SYIYDSNSRY
-798 FSRELTYDDSQ
+798 FSRELTYDDLQ

-817 SLKGYHLINRNNW
+817 SLKGYHLVSRSNW

-843 CNNTEAEYPDWAE
+843 CNNTKTEYPDWTE
-856 SNWNLTTEDGATV
+856 KNWNLTTTDGATV
-869 DLYAKWQANNYK
+869 DLYARWQANNYK

-905 TIDNPSKAGYTFT
+905 TIDNPSKSGYTFT
-918 GWTITGYDSTTS
+918 GWTITGYDSTAS

-960 TWSKEAPKTARYT
+960 TWKKEAPKTANLQTTGDVGIKTTSHATKT
-973 VKHYQMNTDGTYPS
+973 VVN
-987 TPTNME
+987 
-993 SFSGLIGSS
+993 IGSS
-1002 VTPAVKDYGQIFDKP
+1002 VQVSAVLNTGYVFKGWYNGDVKVSDDLSFVYTMPNKDTVLTAKTEIKWYTMTFDPNGGILKNPGNNLYNAEWKNGNTVSVGWNINDFCYMNGDIPTRRGYRFTGWYLGSESVYNKYGIAIKNSSLYSYDTDYHWRYDGNVTVKAGWDAINYKISYKVVTGAGSIP
-1017 STKTVTISA
+1017 SQTVYYGDSFTLA
-1026 DGNTTVEYKYPRKK
+1026 DGNAFTYTGHTFSHWYVRRSSDKK
-1040 ARVIVGKST
+1040 VFCYDGNWH
-1049 GIKTTDPVPGDYA
+1049 TTDGSDLYGSDV
-1062 DGYIGQTVTLSA
+1062 S
-1074 IPETGYR
+1074 
-1081 FKNWTS
+1081 NWYPYNNS
-1087 LLKENYGTVFSTT
+1087 G
-1100 AGFNYTLT
+1100 LT
-1108 YNDSTA
+1108 FEMNDSWIRSDIDA
-1114 IQHQYGNGTSTM
+1114 DEEFVF
-1126 WGAYM
+1126 WGFWA
-1131 QANAE
+1131 ADE
-1136 PITYNIKYNYNGGIK
+1136 YNIIYN
-1151 GAFAPTSAKYNEDV
+1151 
-1165 KISNPT
+1165 
-1171 KKNCI
+1171 
-1176 FAGWT
+1176 
-1181 ITGYDPNT
+1181 
-1189 SGHSSATWTDETGAS
+1189 
-1204 FKNLASV
+1204 
-1211 EGKTVTFTAT
+1211 
-1221 WVQKDVHLV
+1221 
-1230 TISGRGIKLSK
+1230 
-1241 PLSYDGHVGETKRI
+1241 
-1255 TAELKPGYRF
+1255 
-1265 VNWTNY
+1265 
-1271 YNANE
+1271 
-1276 VISTDKDF
+1276 
-1284 DYKLT
+1284 
-1289 DKDYDNYLSDK
+1289 
-1300 GGTYLKSNAVPIDYT
+1300 
-1315 ITYELNGGT
+1315 LNGGT
-1324 ASNPVSYN
+1324 
-1332 VESNTFTLNNPT
+1332 
-1344 RAGYTFAGWT
+1344 
-1354 GTDITGTSK
+1354 
-1363 TVTINQGSIG
+1363 
-1373 NRTYTATWTSIN
+1373 
-1385 YTISYDLNGGAVAVN
+1385 LNGKT
-1400 NPTSYN
+1400 NPDTYN

-1413 LNNPTKTGY
+1413 LNNPTRTGY
-1422 IFEGWC
+1422 IFAGWC

-1440 AVKRDESDSTSYFIP
+1440 ANEVIKKDESDSTSCFIP

-1469 AYYLAKYPDLKSV
+1469 AYYLAKYPDLKSAY
-1482 CGDDVNKALSHFV
+1482 GDDANKALSHFV
-1495 NYGMKEGRQGSAEFE
+1495 KYGMKEGRQGSAEFE

-1516 KYKDLSDAFGDNLPK
+1516 KYKDLKDAFGDNLPK

-1545 TMPQASVSIYQGSI
+1545 TISQASISIYQGSI

-1569 PIEYSI
+1569 PIN
-1575 VYTKGYTNNAKD
+1575 YTINYDLNGGTVA
-1587 DVIQS
+1587 V
-1592 GIKYNKDVTL
+1592 
-1602 ISNPFTGRSYTVKYS
+1602 SNPTSYNIE
-1617 TPTTDRDWD
+1617 TPT
-1626 KVTAPAG
+1626 
-1633 FNGTLEFAH
+1633 FAL
-1642 WNILSKTY
+1642 NNPIRL
-1650 AAGTKLKNLTT
+1650 
-1661 RNGDKITATA
+1661 
-1671 QWKDKKFILPVV
+1671 
-1683 SRPGYVFAGWYSMV
+1683 GYVFAGWTGSNGTTPQKNVSIYKGSTGN
-1697 DRKVYKANTE
+1697 KFYKAN
-1707 YTISQALTAYDNTFT
+1707 
-1722 AQWTAKTDTPYKVEH
+1722 WTAADVGYTVNHYVMDINGNYPSTPTKTER
-1737 YKMNLDGTT
+1737 LSG
-1746 YTLADTDNFKGTT
+1746 FT
-1759 DTSVTPTVKTYEGFT
+1759 DTSVTAKRLSLGNGFTYPDVQTVK
-1774 SPSTQTVTIKGDGT
+1774 IKADGT
-1788 TVIKYYYIRNKYTL
+1788 TVVKYYYTRNKYTL

-1871 YNIIDNSNVNF
+1871 YSIIDNSNVNF

-2054 DILTDNTTYNSQTI
+2054 GILTDNTTYNSQTI
-2068 KFNMPAKN
+2068 KFNMPARN

-2113 TFIYDESQNLRNNGF
+2113 TFIYDESQNLKNNGF

-2141 KPSKNGNGTADFSY
+2141 ASSKNGNGTADFSY

-2162 TTVNLGTVNLYAIW
+2162 TTVNLGTVNLYAVW

-2188 TNNFAAAQTVTLTAR
+2188 TNNFAATQTVTLTAR

-2213 FGKNE
+2213 FGKDE
-2218 KYEKVTCNTDG
+2218 KYEKVTCNADG

-2261 YQTTLNTNKNNIVSS
+2261 YRTTLNTNKNNIVSS

-2287 SVPETLSTDISINE
+2287 SVPETLSTNISINE

-2328 GIISIKADD
+2328 GIISIKADG
-2337 NKTYYAV
+2337 NKTCYAI

-2482 VVIPHGSTITMPTA
+2482 AVIPHGSTITMPTA

-2595 PAITGWTFKGYA
+2595 PEITGWTFKGYA

>member
-14 IATVMSIVSGILIDS
+14 IATVMSVISGILTDS

-52 ATDKDGIY
+52 ATDRNGTD

-70 QAGSKAYTYVRLK
+70 QAGSKAYTYVKLR

-114 WTMYNNRNVD
+114 WTMHNNRNVD

-139 DNLVTGSKHYHS
+139 DNLVTSSKHYHS

-165 LGRSPAPVYSI
+165 LGRSPAPIYSI

-207 TEDSHNSY
+207 TEHNDKTYNEY
-215 WYGQSSYANGDR
+215 WYGRSSYANGDR

-287 NAATFFN
+287 NATTFFN

-306 TSDNYHGGTIPAA
+306 TSTTQAGTIPTA

-346 KEHVWLNNVLGDKAT
+346 KEHIWSNNVLGDKAT

-366 KHGGTSGEGEL
+366 AHGGTSGEGEL

-403 IGKYNSNNK
+403 IGKYNSDNK
-412 ITFNTNGGELKTPGT
+412 ITFDANGGELKTPGEN
-427 SINNPSGNYSN
+427 INNPNGNNSN

-514 TYTVRLNTGNIPS
+514 TYTVRLNTGDIPS
-527 SELTKLAETAS
+527 SELTELTETADK
-538 TEGWTWNEN
+538 EGWTWNEN
-547 GRYFSKAFVQ
+547 GRYFYKAFVQ

-607 GGTDIGRGKKIYN
+607 GGTDIGRGEKTYN

-646 NYSDTA
+646 NYTDTA

-661 TINYNI
+661 TINNNI
-667 NDGMDNNLYQIY
+667 NDGIDNNLYQVY
-679 GNCFFYKGTDGE
+679 GSCFFYKGTDGA
-691 YHDYEGANPDLKVTA
+691 YHDYEGTNPDLKVTA

-717 FNGWHHKNW
+717 FNGWHHKKL

-755 HFSRV
+755 HFTRT
-760 GINYNVRLNANVPD
+760 GIDYTVRLHANVPD

-788 SYIYNSTSRY
+788 SYIYDSNS

-817 SLKGYHLINRNNW
+817 SLKGYHLISRSNW

-856 SNWNLTTEDGATV
+856 NNWNLTTEDGATV
-869 DLYAKWQANNYK
+869 DLYARWKANTYK

-905 TIDNPSKAGYTFT
+905 TIDNPSKSGYTFT

-930 GHNASAWTEE
+930 GHTGSTWTDE

-960 TWSKEAPKTARYT
+960 TWKKEAPKTANLQT
-973 VKHYQMNTDGTYPS
+973 TGDVGIKATSHPDKAVVN
-987 TPTNME
+987 
-993 SFSGLIGSS
+993 IGSNVQVS
-1002 VTPAVKDYGQIFDKP
+1002 TVLNTGYVFKGWYNGNIKVSDDLSFVYTMPNKD
-1017 STKTVTISA
+1017 TVLTA
-1026 DGNTTVEYKYPRKK
+1026 
-1040 ARVIVGKST
+1040 
-1049 GIKTTDPVPGDYA
+1049 KTTP
-1062 DGYIGQTVTLSA
+1062 
-1074 IPETGYR
+1074 
-1081 FKNWTS
+1081 
-1087 LLKENYGTVFSTT
+1087 
-1100 AGFNYTLT
+1100 
-1108 YNDSTA
+1108 
-1114 IQHQYGNGTSTM
+1114 
-1126 WGAYM
+1126 
-1131 QANAE
+1131 
-1136 PITYNIKYNYNGGIK
+1136 
-1151 GAFAPTSAKYNEDV
+1151 
-1165 KISNPT
+1165 
-1171 KKNCI
+1171 
-1176 FAGWT
+1176 
-1181 ITGYDPNT
+1181 
-1189 SGHSSATWTDETGAS
+1189 
-1204 FKNLASV
+1204 
-1211 EGKTVTFTAT
+1211 
-1221 WVQKDVHLV
+1221 
-1230 TISGRGIKLSK
+1230 
-1241 PLSYDGHVGETKRI
+1241 
-1255 TAELKPGYRF
+1255 
-1265 VNWTNY
+1265 
-1271 YNANE
+1271 
-1276 VISTDKDF
+1276 
-1284 DYKLT
+1284 
-1289 DKDYDNYLSDK
+1289 
-1300 GGTYLKSNAVPIDYT
+1300 
-1315 ITYELNGGT
+1315 
-1324 ASNPVSYN
+1324 
-1332 VESNTFTLNNPT
+1332 
-1344 RAGYTFAGWT
+1344 
-1354 GTDITGTSK
+1354 
-1363 TVTINQGSIG
+1363 
-1373 NRTYTATWTSIN
+1373 IN
-1385 YTISYDLNGGAVAVN
+1385 YTISYNLNGGAVAVS
-1400 NPTSYN
+1400 NPTGYN

-1413 LNNPTKTGY
+1413 LNNPVKIGYTFVGWTGSN
-1422 IFEGWC
+1422 G
-1428 ESKDTSYVYNRN
+1428 T
-1440 AVKRDESDSTSYFIP
+1440 TP
-1455 ECYASLDYAPVFDP
+1455 Q
-1469 AYYLAKYPDLKSV
+1469 
-1482 CGDDVNKALSHFV
+1482 KA
-1495 NYGMKEGRQGSAEFE
+1495 
-1510 VNAYKA
+1510 
-1516 KYKDLSDAFGDNLPK
+1516 
-1531 YYIHYILAGKSEGR
+1531 
-1545 TMPQASVSIYQGSI
+1545 VSIYKGST
-1559 GNRTYTATWT
+1559 GNRTYKANWTANTG
-1569 PIEYSI
+1569 
-1575 VYTKGYTNNAKD
+1575 TK
-1587 DVIQS
+1587 
-1592 GIKYNKDVTL
+1592 
-1602 ISNPFTGRSYTVKYS
+1602 YTV
-1617 TPTTDRDWD
+1617 
-1626 KVTAPAG
+1626 
-1633 FNGTLEFAH
+1633 
-1642 WNILSKTY
+1642 
-1650 AAGTKLKNLTT
+1650 
-1661 RNGDKITATA
+1661 
-1671 QWKDKKFILPVV
+1671 
-1683 SRPGYVFAGWYSMV
+1683 
-1697 DRKVYKANTE
+1697 E
-1707 YTISQALTAYDNTFT
+1707 YYQ
-1722 AQWTAKTDTPYKVEH
+1722 
-1737 YKMNLDGTT
+1737 MNLDGKTYTKHESKTFTGITDTKVASLDTLKKTYTGFTYAYAENADAIINGNGNTVVKLYYSRNKYTLDINSWIDSTKYDCLCYYTEDTNGNFTQYIAATAKVIINGTVYADGVKDYYNAEIYYGSDIQITVTPVTGHTIVDDTSVDYSYTVSNNIASISLKMPAGDKEIAPVLFTNNVNVTVNHYQMNLDGRT
-1746 YTLADTDNFKGTT
+1746 YTLKDTDNLTGK
-1759 DTSVTPTVKTYEGFT
+1759 SNHWITPETRSYEGFT
-1774 SPSTQTVTIKGDGT
+1774 SPNKQTVKISQDGT
-1788 TVIKYYYIRNKYTL
+1788 TVVKYYYTRNKYTL

-1864 ITTAESG
+1864 IITAESG
-1871 YNIIDNSNVNF
+1871 YSIIDNDNVSF

-1902 LVRHWKKN
+1902 LVRRWKKN

-1921 SLNDSNYTMYDA
+1921 SLNDSNYTIYDA
-1933 EYLSGKAYSWV
+1933 EYLNGKAYSWV
-1944 KPVVRTLEGFTYKG
+1944 TPDIKTYEGFTYKAT
-1958 VLPSE
+1958 LPSE

-1982 NTYTI
+1982 NTYTT
-1987 NGGNVNANVEYGNG
+1987 NVEYGNG

-2022 LKTGYHW
+2022 LKIGYHW

-2054 DILTDNTTYNSQTI
+2054 GILTDNTTYNSQTI
-2068 KFNMPAKN
+2068 KFNMPARN
-2076 VYLGVK
+2076 VYLIVK

-2101 SISNVTGSTESQ
+2101 SISNVTGSIESQ

-2133 TRKSGWMT
+2133 TKKSGWMT
-2141 KPSKNGNGTADFSY
+2141 ASSKNGNGTADFSY

-2176 EDNAPEEINISS
+2176 EDNAPEKINISS
-2188 TNNFAAAQTVTLTAR
+2188 TNDFAATQTVTLTAR

-2213 FGKNE
+2213 FGKDE
-2218 KYEKVTCNTDG
+2218 KYEKVTCNDDG

-2234 RKVNA
+2234 RKVYA

-2287 SVPETLSTDISINE
+2287 SVPETLSTYISINE

-2310 KRDGVDFL
+2310 KRNGVDFL
-2318 GWSTDRKGKT
+2318 GWS
-2328 GIISIKADD
+2328 
-2337 NKTYYAV
+2337 
-2344 WKDTKKPVAVL
+2344 
-2355 EDVTSNLS
+2355 
-2363 ASQTI
+2363 
-2368 TFKLYDTAEGKT
+2368 
-2380 NTGSDIAG
+2380 
-2388 YYIGTNPDA
+2388 
-2397 KSNTK
+2397 
-2402 KNVTADK
+2402 
-2409 NGTYS
+2409 
-2414 GSETI
+2414 
-2419 TLNGE
+2419 
-2424 TTYYIFPYDKAGN
+2424 
-2437 IGDTI
+2437 
-2442 KLKSTGNNNT
+2442 
-2452 PEITPGIL
+2452 
-2460 FHRVDFNANGSTD
+2460 
-2473 SPATVNIPY
+2473 
-2482 VVIPHGSTITMPTA
+2482 
-2496 YRLGYHDYTGSDEQ
+2496 
-2510 TADNDGKTSYWGTDS
+2510 TDS

-2539 QTCFAL
+2539 QTYYAI
-2545 WKANKYTITLV
+2545 WKDIINPLVVITDV
-2556 SNKPDTKNGYRVNST
+2556 SNKDADSQTIKFNLYDLDADLTDKDFEGKNLEYIRKHGEKTGSDIAAYWFGKNPVYNGNGNSRTVTEIVKDEGYSVNLERTVGEANYYYIFAEDKAGNISRTTIAVDANGNVTPNNDLTFCSLTLNANDGLIQENGQNTIQKLIRKGNTYNLTNVHAERTGYHDTESDTDGVSMHWSHEIALGSNIIDEDKQTVIGTDNSAN
-2571 YSPENDTKI
+2571 PESLREWEAKGNDTLYTKWTPNAYTLKVYPNKPVKATEDI
-2580 TVTFDE
+2580 NTYNTVSSDTNKWVYDTYTGYYKT
-2586 VIPFSKAKN
+2586 VLVYDKVWSIPDSTAFADL
-2595 PAITGWTFKGYA
+2595 TGWTTTGFK
-2607 FNELSTSDNNNS
+2607 N
-2619 KTVVSTNQKFGL
+2619 V
-2631 QFVKDWYKDA
+2631 
-2641 GKTFENVSDITLY
+2641 GKTEKSDIIYLNSLNRSYDETDDVSKVSDIGTNLTSVKGDAVAY
-2654 AAWSENR
+2654 TMLWKENR
-2661 YTVNYNTTGGTA
+2661 YTVNFRANGGTA
-2673 LKLNRITYW
+2673 VKRVTL
-2682 YEDEFS
+2682 
-2688 LPDATGDYYNTF
+2688 
-2700 MKLEDNK
+2700 LEKKIDGSAKERTVDTTASANK
-2707 KAVTTYRP
+2707 KATDKTYDTSIIIGYESMIKVLDSPVRP
-2715 AHHFVMWK
+2715 GFTFTFFTKDKDYAKTAHMKDDKPDFDKSVLCTGELSEEAAKMYREEYK
-2723 CVSDE
+2723 ITGSL
-2728 NSNGDVYSSGG
+2728 NGDEEVNLYSSW
-2739 KAVRLVSK
+2739 SK
-2747 NNGECT
+2747 R
-2753 LNAVWK
+2753 K
-2759 QKQIVTLNITS
+2759 PVTLQSFISANSIRTDANVLTKIALGTYITRDNAKDINS
-2770 DTFKESMT
+2770 AWFNKNYKT
-2778 NDYAAL
+2778 ND
-2784 ADAMWAEKG
+2784 KG
-2793 TGYIKDQTAIKEYT
+2793 EYVMNDT
-2807 FTKTS
+2807 VEVLQEWDVTKTE
-2812 DIKET
+2812 IKQT
-2817 K
+2817 YSKKIMADNN

>member
-1 MKLKRTFKTLLMI
+1 MKLKRNFKTLLMI
-14 IATVMSIVSGILIDS
+14 IATVMSVVSGIFIDS

-52 ATDKDGIY
+52 ATDRNGTD

-70 QAGSKAYTYVRLK
+70 QAGSKAYTYVKLR

-91 FSRQENKDWTDY
+91 FSRQENYEWTDY
-103 TYTSGSLCYDT
+103 TYISGDLCYDT
-114 WTMYNNRNVD
+114 WTMYGSRNVD

-151 SNGNEASWSNLRDD
+151 SNGNESSWSNLRDD

-306 TSDNYHGGTIPAA
+306 TSDNYPFGTIPTA

-366 KHGGTSGEGEL
+366 AHGGTSGEGEL

-403 IGKYNSNNK
+403 IGKYNSDNK
-412 ITFNTNGGELKTPGT
+412 ITFNANGGELKTPGT

-514 TYTVRLNTGNIPS
+514 TYTVRLNTGDIPS
-527 SELTKLAETAS
+527 SELTKLTETAS

-589 DKTKNPT
+589 DKAKNPT

-646 NYSDTA
+646 NYTDNA
-652 PSNTAGQTV
+652 PANTAGLTV
-661 TINYNI
+661 TINNSI
-667 NDGMDNNLYQIY
+667 NDGMDNCLYQVY
-679 GNCFFYKGTDGE
+679 GSCFFYKGTDGE
-691 YHDYEGANPDLKVTA
+691 YHDYEGTNPDLKVTA
-706 SIPNS
+706 SIPDS

-817 SLKGYHLINRNNW
+817 SLKGYHLVSRSNW
-830 YTEKTGGNTVSAP
+830 YTEKTGGNIVSAP
-843 CNNTEAEYPDWAE
+843 CNNTKTEYPDWTE
-856 SNWNLTTEDGATV
+856 KNWNLTTTDRATV
-869 DLYAKWQANNYK
+869 DLYARWQANNYK

-894 HPTSADYDTMV
+894 HPTSADYDTIV

-918 GWTITGYDSTTS
+918 GWTITGYDSTAS

-1315 ITYELNGGT
+1315 ITYKLNGGT

-1363 TVTINQGSIG
+1363 TVTINQGSTG
-1373 NRTYTATWTSIN
+1373 NRTYTATWTPVN
-1385 YTISYDLNGGAVAVN
+1385 YTINYDLNGGTVAVS

-1406 IETPTFT
+1406 IETPTFA
-1413 LNNPTKTGY
+1413 LNNP
-1422 IFEGWC
+1422 I
-1428 ESKDTSYVYNRN
+1428 R
-1440 AVKRDESDSTSYFIP
+1440 
-1455 ECYASLDYAPVFDP
+1455 L
-1469 AYYLAKYPDLKSV
+1469 
-1482 CGDDVNKALSHFV
+1482 
-1495 NYGMKEGRQGSAEFE
+1495 
-1510 VNAYKA
+1510 
-1516 KYKDLSDAFGDNLPK
+1516 
-1531 YYIHYILAGKSEGR
+1531 
-1545 TMPQASVSIYQGSI
+1545 
-1559 GNRTYTATWT
+1559 
-1569 PIEYSI
+1569 
-1575 VYTKGYTNNAKD
+1575 
-1587 DVIQS
+1587 
-1592 GIKYNKDVTL
+1592 
-1602 ISNPFTGRSYTVKYS
+1602 
-1617 TPTTDRDWD
+1617 
-1626 KVTAPAG
+1626 
-1633 FNGTLEFAH
+1633 
-1642 WNILSKTY
+1642 
-1650 AAGTKLKNLTT
+1650 
-1661 RNGDKITATA
+1661 
-1671 QWKDKKFILPVV
+1671 
-1683 SRPGYVFAGWYSMV
+1683 GYVFAGWTGSNGTTPQKNVSIYKGSTGN
-1697 DRKVYKANTE
+1697 KFYKAN
-1707 YTISQALTAYDNTFT
+1707 
-1722 AQWTAKTDTPYKVEH
+1722 WTAADVGYTVNHYVMDINGNYPSTPTKTER
-1737 YKMNLDGTT
+1737 LSG
-1746 YTLADTDNFKGTT
+1746 FT
-1759 DTSVTPTVKTYEGFT
+1759 DTSVTAKRLSLGNGFTYPDVQTVK
-1774 SPSTQTVTIKGDGT
+1774 IKTDGT
-1788 TVIKYYYIRNKYTL
+1788 TVVKYYYTRNKYTL

-1871 YNIIDNSNVNF
+1871 YSIIDNTNVNF

-2054 DILTDNTTYNSQTI
+2054 GILTDNTTYNSQTI
-2068 KFNMPAKN
+2068 KFNMPARN

-2188 TNNFAAAQTVTLTAR
+2188 TNDFAATQTVTLTAR

-2213 FGKNE
+2213 FEKDE
-2218 KYEKVTCNTDG
+2218 KYEKVTCNADG

-2287 SVPETLSTDISINE
+2287 SVPETLSTYISINE

-2328 GIISIKADD
+2328 GIISIKADG
-2337 NKTYYAV
+2337 NKTCYAI

-2482 VVIPHGSTITMPTA
+2482 AVIPHGSTITMPTA
-2496 YRLGYHDYTGSDEQ
+2496 YRFGYHDYTGSDEQ

-2595 PAITGWTFKGYA
+2595 PEITGWTFKGYA

>member
-139 DNLVTGSKHYHS
+139 DNLVTSSKHYHS

-165 LGRSPAPVYSI
+165 LGRSPAPIYSI

-346 KEHVWLNNVLGDKAT
+346 KEHIWLNNVLGDKAT

-366 KHGGTSGEGEL
+366 AHGGTSGEGEL

-403 IGKYNSNNK
+403 IGKYNSDNK
-412 ITFNTNGGELKTPGT
+412 ITFNANGGELKTPGT

-514 TYTVRLNTGNIPS
+514 TYTVRLNTGDIPS
-527 SELTKLAETAS
+527 SELTKLTETAS

-589 DKTKNPT
+589 DKAKNPT

-646 NYSDTA
+646 NYTDNA
-652 PSNTAGQTV
+652 PANTAGLTV
-661 TINYNI
+661 TINNSI
-667 NDGMDNNLYQIY
+667 NDGMDNCLYQVY
-679 GNCFFYKGTDGE
+679 GSCFFYKGTDGE
-691 YHDYEGANPDLKVTA
+691 YHDYEGTNPDLKVTA
-706 SIPNS
+706 SIPDS

-817 SLKGYHLINRNNW
+817 SLKGYHLVSRSNW
-830 YTEKTGGNTVSAP
+830 YTEKTGGNIVSAP
-843 CNNTEAEYPDWAE
+843 CNNTKTEYPDWTE
-856 SNWNLTTEDGATV
+856 KNWNLTTTDRATV
-869 DLYAKWQANNYK
+869 DLYARWQANNYK

-894 HPTSADYDTMV
+894 HPTSADYDTIV

-918 GWTITGYDSTTS
+918 GWTITGYDSTAS

-1315 ITYELNGGT
+1315 ITYKLNGGT

-1363 TVTINQGSIG
+1363 TVTINQGSTG
-1373 NRTYTATWTSIN
+1373 NRTYTATWTPVN
-1385 YTISYDLNGGAVAVN
+1385 YTINYDLNGGTVAVS

-1406 IETPTFT
+1406 IETPTFA
-1413 LNNPTKTGY
+1413 LNNP
-1422 IFEGWC
+1422 I
-1428 ESKDTSYVYNRN
+1428 R
-1440 AVKRDESDSTSYFIP
+1440 
-1455 ECYASLDYAPVFDP
+1455 L
-1469 AYYLAKYPDLKSV
+1469 
-1482 CGDDVNKALSHFV
+1482 
-1495 NYGMKEGRQGSAEFE
+1495 
-1510 VNAYKA
+1510 
-1516 KYKDLSDAFGDNLPK
+1516 
-1531 YYIHYILAGKSEGR
+1531 
-1545 TMPQASVSIYQGSI
+1545 
-1559 GNRTYTATWT
+1559 
-1569 PIEYSI
+1569 
-1575 VYTKGYTNNAKD
+1575 
-1587 DVIQS
+1587 
-1592 GIKYNKDVTL
+1592 
-1602 ISNPFTGRSYTVKYS
+1602 
-1617 TPTTDRDWD
+1617 
-1626 KVTAPAG
+1626 
-1633 FNGTLEFAH
+1633 
-1642 WNILSKTY
+1642 
-1650 AAGTKLKNLTT
+1650 
-1661 RNGDKITATA
+1661 
-1671 QWKDKKFILPVV
+1671 
-1683 SRPGYVFAGWYSMV
+1683 GYVFAGWTGSNGTTPQKNVSIYKGSTGN
-1697 DRKVYKANTE
+1697 KFYKAN
-1707 YTISQALTAYDNTFT
+1707 
-1722 AQWTAKTDTPYKVEH
+1722 WTAADVGYTVNHYVMDINGNYPSTPTKTER
-1737 YKMNLDGTT
+1737 LSG
-1746 YTLADTDNFKGTT
+1746 FT
-1759 DTSVTPTVKTYEGFT
+1759 DTSVTAKRLSLGNGFTYPDVQTVK
-1774 SPSTQTVTIKGDGT
+1774 IKTDGT
-1788 TVIKYYYIRNKYTL
+1788 TVVKYYYTRNKYTL

-1871 YNIIDNSNVNF
+1871 YSIIDNTNVNF

-2054 DILTDNTTYNSQTI
+2054 GILTDNTTYNSQTI
-2068 KFNMPAKN
+2068 KFNMPARN

-2188 TNNFAAAQTVTLTAR
+2188 TNDFAATQTVTLTAR

-2213 FGKNE
+2213 FEKDE
-2218 KYEKVTCNTDG
+2218 KYEKVTCNADG

-2287 SVPETLSTDISINE
+2287 SVPETLSTYISINE

-2328 GIISIKADD
+2328 GIISIKADG
-2337 NKTYYAV
+2337 NKTCYAI

-2482 VVIPHGSTITMPTA
+2482 AVIPHGSTITMPTA
-2496 YRLGYHDYTGSDEQ
+2496 YRFGYHDYTGSDEQ

-2595 PAITGWTFKGYA
+2595 PEITGWTFKGYA

>member
-14 IATVMSIVSGILIDS
+14 IATVMSVVSGILIDS

-70 QAGSKAYTYVRLK
+70 QAGSKAYTYVKLK

-91 FSRQENKDWTDY
+91 FSRQENYEWTDY
-103 TYTSGSLCYDT
+103 TYISGDLCYDT
-114 WTMYNNRNVD
+114 WTMHDNRNVD

-139 DNLVTGSKHYHS
+139 DNLVTSSKHYHS

-207 TEDSHNSY
+207 TEDSNNSY
-215 WYGQSSYANGDR
+215 WYGQSSYANGNG

-287 NAATFFN
+287 NATTFFN

-306 TSDNYHGGTIPAA
+306 TSTTQAGTVPTA

-366 KHGGTSGEGEL
+366 AHGGTSGEGEL

-547 GRYFSKAFVQ
+547 DRYFSKAFVQ

-646 NYSDTA
+646 NYTDNA
-652 PSNTAGQTV
+652 PANTAGLTV
-661 TINYNI
+661 TINNSI
-667 NDGMDNNLYQIY
+667 NDGMDNCLYQVY
-679 GNCFFYKGTDGE
+679 GSCFFYKGTDGE
-691 YHDYEGANPDLKVTA
+691 YHDYEEGTNPDLKVTA
-706 SIPNS
+706 SIPDN

-741 YNIGQGKTSYSLSP
+741 YDIGKGKASYVLSP

-760 GINYNVRLNANVPD
+760 GISYDVRLNANVPEN

-782 HQNGIS
+782 HRNGIS
-788 SYIYNSTSRY
+788 SYIYDSNSRY
-798 FSRELTYDDSQ
+798 FSRELTYDDLQ

-817 SLKGYHLINRNNW
+817 SLKGYHLVSRSNW

-843 CNNTEAEYPDWAE
+843 CNNTKTEYPDWTE
-856 SNWNLTTEDGATV
+856 KNWNLTTTDGATV
-869 DLYAKWQANNYK
+869 DLYARWQANNYK

-905 TIDNPSKAGYTFT
+905 TIDNPSKSGYTFT
-918 GWTITGYDSTTS
+918 GWTITGYDSTAS

-960 TWSKEAPKTARYT
+960 TWKKEAPKTANLQTTGDVGIKTTSHATKT
-973 VKHYQMNTDGTYPS
+973 VVN
-987 TPTNME
+987 
-993 SFSGLIGSS
+993 IGSS
-1002 VTPAVKDYGQIFDKP
+1002 VQVSAVLNTGYVFKGWYNGDVKVSDDLSFVYTMPNKDTVLTAKTEIKWYTMTFDPNGGILKNPGNNLYNAEWKNGNTVSVGWNINDFCYMNGDIPTRRGYRFTGWYLGSESVYNKYGIAIKNSSLYSYDTDYHWRYDGNVTVKAGWDAINYKISYKVVTGAGSIP
-1017 STKTVTISA
+1017 SQTVYYGDSFTLA
-1026 DGNTTVEYKYPRKK
+1026 DGNAFTYTGHTFSHWYVRRSSDKK
-1040 ARVIVGKST
+1040 VFCYDGNWH
-1049 GIKTTDPVPGDYA
+1049 TTDGSDLYGSDV
-1062 DGYIGQTVTLSA
+1062 S
-1074 IPETGYR
+1074 
-1081 FKNWTS
+1081 NWYPYNNS
-1087 LLKENYGTVFSTT
+1087 G
-1100 AGFNYTLT
+1100 LT
-1108 YNDSTA
+1108 FEMNDSWIRSDIDA
-1114 IQHQYGNGTSTM
+1114 DEEFVF
-1126 WGAYM
+1126 WGFWA
-1131 QANAE
+1131 ADE
-1136 PITYNIKYNYNGGIK
+1136 YNIIYN
-1151 GAFAPTSAKYNEDV
+1151 
-1165 KISNPT
+1165 
-1171 KKNCI
+1171 
-1176 FAGWT
+1176 
-1181 ITGYDPNT
+1181 
-1189 SGHSSATWTDETGAS
+1189 
-1204 FKNLASV
+1204 
-1211 EGKTVTFTAT
+1211 
-1221 WVQKDVHLV
+1221 
-1230 TISGRGIKLSK
+1230 
-1241 PLSYDGHVGETKRI
+1241 
-1255 TAELKPGYRF
+1255 
-1265 VNWTNY
+1265 
-1271 YNANE
+1271 
-1276 VISTDKDF
+1276 
-1284 DYKLT
+1284 
-1289 DKDYDNYLSDK
+1289 
-1300 GGTYLKSNAVPIDYT
+1300 
-1315 ITYELNGGT
+1315 LNGGT
-1324 ASNPVSYN
+1324 
-1332 VESNTFTLNNPT
+1332 
-1344 RAGYTFAGWT
+1344 
-1354 GTDITGTSK
+1354 
-1363 TVTINQGSIG
+1363 
-1373 NRTYTATWTSIN
+1373 
-1385 YTISYDLNGGAVAVN
+1385 LNGKT
-1400 NPTSYN
+1400 NPDTYN

-1413 LNNPTKTGY
+1413 LNNPTRTGY
-1422 IFEGWC
+1422 IFAGWC

-1440 AVKRDESDSTSYFIP
+1440 ANEVIKKDESDSTSCFIP

-1469 AYYLAKYPDLKSV
+1469 AYYLAKYPDLKSAY
-1482 CGDDVNKALSHFV
+1482 GDDANKALSHFV
-1495 NYGMKEGRQGSAEFE
+1495 KYGMKEGRQGSAEFE

-1516 KYKDLSDAFGDNLPK
+1516 KYKDLKDAFGDNLPK

-1545 TMPQASVSIYQGSI
+1545 TISQASISIYQGSI

-1569 PIEYSI
+1569 PIN
-1575 VYTKGYTNNAKD
+1575 YTINYDLNGGTVA
-1587 DVIQS
+1587 V
-1592 GIKYNKDVTL
+1592 
-1602 ISNPFTGRSYTVKYS
+1602 SNPTSYNIE
-1617 TPTTDRDWD
+1617 TPT
-1626 KVTAPAG
+1626 
-1633 FNGTLEFAH
+1633 FAL
-1642 WNILSKTY
+1642 NNPIRL
-1650 AAGTKLKNLTT
+1650 
-1661 RNGDKITATA
+1661 
-1671 QWKDKKFILPVV
+1671 
-1683 SRPGYVFAGWYSMV
+1683 GYVFAGWTGSNGTTPQKNVSIYKGSTGN
-1697 DRKVYKANTE
+1697 KFYKAN
-1707 YTISQALTAYDNTFT
+1707 
-1722 AQWTAKTDTPYKVEH
+1722 WTAADVGYTVNHYVMDINGNYPSTPTKTER
-1737 YKMNLDGTT
+1737 LSG
-1746 YTLADTDNFKGTT
+1746 FT
-1759 DTSVTPTVKTYEGFT
+1759 DTSVTAKRLSLGNGFTYPDVQTVK
-1774 SPSTQTVTIKGDGT
+1774 IKADGT
-1788 TVIKYYYIRNKYTL
+1788 TVVKYYYTRNKYTL

-1871 YNIIDNSNVNF
+1871 YSIIDNSNVNF

-2054 DILTDNTTYNSQTI
+2054 GILTDNTTYNSQTI
-2068 KFNMPAKN
+2068 KFNMPARN

-2113 TFIYDESQNLRNNGF
+2113 TFIYDESQNLKNNGF

-2141 KPSKNGNGTADFSY
+2141 ASSKNGNGTADFSY

-2162 TTVNLGTVNLYAIW
+2162 TTVNLGTVNLYAVW

-2188 TNNFAAAQTVTLTAR
+2188 TNNFAATQTVTLTAR

-2213 FGKNE
+2213 FGKDE
-2218 KYEKVTCNTDG
+2218 KYEKVTCNADG

-2261 YQTTLNTNKNNIVSS
+2261 YRTTLNTNKNNIVSS

-2287 SVPETLSTDISINE
+2287 SVPETLSTNISINE

-2328 GIISIKADD
+2328 GIISIKADG
-2337 NKTYYAV
+2337 NKTCYAI

-2482 VVIPHGSTITMPTA
+2482 AVIPHGSTITMPTA

-2595 PAITGWTFKGYA
+2595 PEITGWTFKGYA

>member
-1 MKLKRTFKTLLMI
+1 MKSKRTFKTLLMI
-14 IATVMSIVSGILIDS
+14 IATVMSVVSGILINS

-114 WTMYNNRNVD
+114 WTMHNNRNVD

-139 DNLVTGSKHYHS
+139 DNLVIGSKHYHS
-151 SNGNEASWSNLRDD
+151 SNGNESSWSNLRDD
-165 LGRSPAPVYSI
+165 LGRSPAPIYSI

-207 TEDSHNSY
+207 TEDNHNSY

-254 KFLQINISV
+254 KFLQINISI

-306 TSDNYHGGTIPAA
+306 TSDTYRGGTIPTA

-346 KEHVWLNNVLGDKAT
+346 KEHIWLNNVLGDKTT

-366 KHGGTSGEGEL
+366 AHGGTSGEGEL

-403 IGKYNSNNK
+403 IGKYNSDNK
-412 ITFNTNGGELKTPGT
+412 ITFDANGGELKTPGEN
-427 SINNPSGNYSN
+427 INNPNGNNSN

-463 FDGWWTTPND
+463 FEGWWTTPNG

-514 TYTVRLNTGNIPS
+514 TYTVRLNTGDIPS
-527 SELTKLAETAS
+527 SELTKLTETAS

-607 GGTDIGRGKKIYN
+607 GGTDIGRGEKTYN

-633 NLYPHW
+633 NLYSHW

-646 NYSDTA
+646 NYTDTA

-661 TINYNI
+661 TINNNI
-667 NDGMDNNLYQIY
+667 NDGIDNNLYQVY
-679 GNCFFYKGTDGE
+679 GSCFFYKGTDGA
-691 YHDYEGANPDLKVTA
+691 YHDYEGTNPDLKVTA

-755 HFSRV
+755 HFTRT
-760 GINYNVRLNANVPD
+760 GINYNVRLHANVPEN

-782 HQNGIS
+782 HRNGIS
-788 SYIYNSTSRY
+788 SYIYDSNSRY
-798 FSRELTYDDSQ
+798 FSRELTYDDLQ

-817 SLKGYHLINRNNW
+817 SLKGYHLISRSNW

-843 CNNTEAEYPDWAE
+843 CNNTEAEYPDWTE
-856 SNWNLTTEDGATV
+856 KNWNLTTTDGATV
-869 DLYAKWQANNYK
+869 DLYARWQANNYK

-894 HPTSADYDTMV
+894 HPTSVDYDTMV
-905 TIDNPSKAGYTFT
+905 TIDNPSKTGYTFT

-930 GHNASAWTEE
+930 GYAGSTWTDE

-960 TWSKEAPKTARYT
+960 TWSKEAPKTAKYI
-973 VKHYQMNTDGTYPS
+973 VKHYKMDVNGNYPS
-987 TPTNME
+987 VPDETENLTAN
-993 SFSGLIGSS
+993 IGSS
-1002 VTPAVKDYGQIFDKP
+1002 VTPNTKDYGKLYNKP
-1017 STKTVTISA
+1017 SLKTI
-1026 DGNTTVEYKYPRKK
+1026 TVSSDSGQNVIEYRYSRKM
-1040 ARVIVGKST
+1040 ARVILYKDEGIKST
-1049 GIKTTDPVPGDYA
+1049 DPIAGDYERDYVGA
-1062 DGYIGQTVTLSA
+1062 TIKLSA
-1074 IPETGYR
+1074 VMQKGYK

-1087 LLKENYGTVFSTT
+1087 KLDYNLGTVLST
-1100 AGFNYTLT
+1100 ANPYNYTLT
-1108 YNDSTA
+1108 SEDMQGVTHTYNNGAGST
-1114 IQHQYGNGTSTM
+1114 
-1126 WGAYM
+1126 WGALI
-1131 QANAE
+1131 QANST
-1136 PITYNIKYNYNGGIK
+1136 PITYSIAYNLNGGVF
-1151 GAFAPTSAKYNEDV
+1151 GAFHPTSTSYNEDV
-1165 KISNPT
+1165 KISNPA
-1171 KKNCI
+1171 KENCI

-1181 ITGYDPNT
+1181 ITGYDTET
-1189 SGHSSATWTDETGAS
+1189 SGHSAATWTGETGAS
-1204 FKNLASV
+1204 FKNLAST
-1211 EGKTVTFTAT
+1211 EGKTVTFTAVWNVAT
-1221 WVQKDVHLV
+1221 ANFQTTGD
-1230 TISGRGIKLSK
+1230 TGIASTSHPNKTSENIG
-1241 PLSYDGHVGETKRI
+1241 SSI
-1255 TAELKPGYRF
+1255 N
-1265 VNWTNY
+1265 VN
-1271 YNANE
+1271 A
-1276 VISTDKDF
+1276 K
-1284 DYKLT
+1284 
-1289 DKDYDNYLSDK
+1289 
-1300 GGTYLKSNAVPIDYT
+1300 
-1315 ITYELNGGT
+1315 
-1324 ASNPVSYN
+1324 
-1332 VESNTFTLNNPT
+1332 LNN
-1344 RAGYTFAGWT
+1344 GYTFAGWYNGST
-1354 GTDITGTSK
+1354 LVSDKMNFNYTMPNTDTVLTAK
-1363 TVTINQGSIG
+1363 TTP
-1373 NRTYTATWTSIN
+1373 AK
-1385 YTISYDLNGGAVAVN
+1385 YTISYDLNGGAVAVS

-1413 LNNPTKTGY
+1413 LNNPVRLGYVFVGWTGSN
-1422 IFEGWC
+1422 G
-1428 ESKDTSYVYNRN
+1428 T
-1440 AVKRDESDSTSYFIP
+1440 T
-1455 ECYASLDYAPVFDP
+1455 
-1469 AYYLAKYPDLKSV
+1469 
-1482 CGDDVNKALSHFV
+1482 
-1495 NYGMKEGRQGSAEFE
+1495 
-1510 VNAYKA
+1510 
-1516 KYKDLSDAFGDNLPK
+1516 
-1531 YYIHYILAGKSEGR
+1531 
-1545 TMPQASVSIYQGSI
+1545 TPQKNVSIYKGST
-1559 GNRTYTATWT
+1559 GNRTYKANWTANT
-1569 PIEYSI
+1569 
-1575 VYTKGYTNNAKD
+1575 
-1587 DVIQS
+1587 
-1592 GIKYNKDVTL
+1592 
-1602 ISNPFTGRSYTVKYS
+1602 
-1617 TPTTDRDWD
+1617 
-1626 KVTAPAG
+1626 
-1633 FNGTLEFAH
+1633 
-1642 WNILSKTY
+1642 
-1650 AAGTKLKNLTT
+1650 GTK
-1661 RNGDKITATA
+1661 
-1671 QWKDKKFILPVV
+1671 
-1683 SRPGYVFAGWYSMV
+1683 
-1697 DRKVYKANTE
+1697 
-1707 YTISQALTAYDNTFT
+1707 YT
-1722 AQWTAKTDTPYKVEH
+1722 VEH

-1746 YTLADTDNFKGTT
+1746 YTLADTDNLKGTT
-1759 DTSVTPTVKTYEGFT
+1759 DTSVTPAVKTYEGFT

-1788 TVIKYYYIRNKYTL
+1788 TVVKYYYTRNKYTL

-1871 YNIIDNSNVNF
+1871 YSIIDNGNVSF

-1933 EYLSGKAYSWV
+1933 EYLNGKAYSWV
-1944 KPVVRTLEGFTYKG
+1944 KPVVRTLKGFTYKG

-1968 KPDGTTVI
+1968 KPDGTTLI

-1987 NGGNVNANVEYGNG
+1987 NGGNINANVEYGNG

-2029 HGTDKC
+2029 HDTDDC
-2035 ASSGKYPTG
+2035 ISSIKYPTG

-2054 DILTDNTTYNSQTI
+2054 GILTDNTTYNSQTI
-2068 KFNMPAKN
+2068 KFNMPARN
-2076 VYLGVK
+2076 VKLGVK
-2082 ATNNSYTVVYNK
+2082 ATNNSYTVVYNGNK
-2094 NQPVEPK
+2094 PTDP
-2101 SISNVTGSTESQ
+2101 SSLYNVQVIDEIKQ
-2113 TFIYDESQNLRNNGF
+2113 EFIYNESQNIATNKFNLA
-2128 TLTGY
+2128 GY
-2133 TRKSGWMT
+2133 TRKDGWMT
-2141 KPSKNGNGTADFSY
+2141 KPSTDGNGTADYAY
-2155 GQSVKNL
+2155 GETVINLTDKNL
-2162 TTVNLGTVNLYAIW
+2162 DVINLYAIW

-2188 TNNFAAAQTVTLTAR
+2188 TNDFATTQTVTLTAK
-2203 DYGSGIDYIS
+2203 DYGSGINYIS
-2213 FGKNE
+2213 FGKDE
-2218 KYEKVTCNTDG
+2218 KYEKVTCNADG

-2287 SVPETLSTDISINE
+2287 SVPETLSTYISINE

-2310 KRDGVDFL
+2310 KRNGVDFL

-2328 GIISIKADD
+2328 GIISIKADG
-2337 NKTYYAV
+2337 NKTYYAI
-2344 WKDTKKPVAVL
+2344 WKDTINPLVVIT
-2355 EDVTSNLS
+2355 DVSNKD
-2363 ASQTI
+2363 ADSQTI
-2368 TFKLYDTAEGKT
+2368 KFNLYDLDADLTDKDFEGK
-2380 NTGSDIAG
+2380 NLEYIRKHGEKTGSDIAAYWFGKNPVYNGNGNSRTVTEIVKDEG
-2388 YYIGTNPDA
+2388 YSVNLERT
-2397 KSNTK
+2397 
-2402 KNVTADK
+2402 V
-2409 NGTYS
+2409 
-2414 GSETI
+2414 
-2419 TLNGE
+2419 GE
-2424 TTYYIFPYDKAGN
+2424 ANYYYIFAEDKAGN
-2437 IGDTI
+2437 ISKTTI
-2442 KLKSTGNNNT
+2442 AVDANGNVTPNNDLT
-2452 PEITPGIL
+2452 FCSLTL
-2460 FHRVDFNANGSTD
+2460 NANDGLIQE
-2473 SPATVNIPY
+2473 N
-2482 VVIPHGSTITMPTA
+2482 GQNTIQKLIRKGNTYNLTNVHA
-2496 YRLGYHDYTGSDEQ
+2496 ERTGYHDTESDTDGVSMHWSHEIALGSNIIDEDKQ
-2510 TADNDGKTSYWGTDS
+2510 TVIGTDNS
-2525 KAVTGFNTLKVTKS
+2525 VNPESLTEWEAKGNDTLYTKWTPNAYTLKVY
-2539 QTCFAL
+2539 L
-2545 WKANKYTITLV
+2545 
-2556 SNKPDTKNGYRVNST
+2556 NKPVKATEDINTYNTVSSDTNKWVYDTYTGY
-2571 YSPENDTKI
+2571 YK
-2580 TVTFDE
+2580 TVLVYDK
-2586 VIPFSKAKN
+2586 VWSIPDSAEFAGL
-2595 PAITGWTFKGYA
+2595 TGWTTTGFK
-2607 FNELSTSDNNNS
+2607 N
-2619 KTVVSTNQKFGL
+2619 V
-2631 QFVKDWYKDA
+2631 
-2641 GKTFENVSDITLY
+2641 GKTGKSDIIYLNSLNRSYDEADDVSKASDIGTNLTSVKGDAVAY
-2654 AAWSENR
+2654 TMLWKENR
-2661 YTVNYNTTGGTA
+2661 YTVNFRANGGTA
-2673 LKLNRITYW
+2673 VKRVTL
-2682 YEDEFS
+2682 
-2688 LPDATGDYYNTF
+2688 
-2700 MKLEDNK
+2700 LEKKIDGSAKERTVDTTASANK
-2707 KAVTTYRP
+2707 KATDKTYDTSIIIGYESMIKVLNSPVRP
-2715 AHHFVMWK
+2715 GFAFTFFTKDKDYAKTAHMKDDKPDFDKSVLCTGELSEEAAKMYREEYK
-2723 CVSDE
+2723 ITGSL
-2728 NSNGDVYSSGG
+2728 NGDEEVNLYSSW
-2739 KAVRLVSK
+2739 SK
-2747 NNGECT
+2747 R
-2753 LNAVWK
+2753 K
-2759 QKQIVTLNITS
+2759 PVTLQSFISANSIRTDANALTKIALGTYITRDNAKDINS
-2770 DTFKESMT
+2770 AWFNKNYKT
-2778 NDYAAL
+2778 ND
-2784 ADAMWAEKG
+2784 KG
-2793 TGYIKDQTAIKEYT
+2793 EYVMNDT
-2807 FTKTS
+2807 VEVLQEWDVTKTE
-2812 DIKET
+2812 IKQT
-2817 K
+2817 YSKKIMADNN

>member
-14 IATVMSIVSGILIDS
+14 IATVMSVVSGILIDS

-151 SNGNEASWSNLRDD
+151 SNGNEASLNYLRDD
-165 LGRSPAPVYSI
+165 LGRSPAPIYSI

-207 TEDSHNSY
+207 TEDNHNSY
-215 WYGQSSYANGDR
+215 WYGQSSYANGNG

-254 KFLQINISV
+254 KFLQINISI

-274 LATCSDIQVADDD
+274 LATCSDIQIADDD
-287 NAATFFN
+287 NATTFFN

-306 TSDNYHGGTIPAA
+306 TSDNFPLGTIPTA

-346 KEHVWLNNVLGDKAT
+346 KQHIWLNNVLGDKT
-361 NYNKY
+361 TYFNK
-366 KHGGTSGEGEL
+366 KPHGGTSGEGES

-403 IGKYNSNNK
+403 IGKYNSDNK
-412 ITFNTNGGELKTPGT
+412 ITFDANSGELKTPGT
-427 SINNPSGNYSN
+427 NINNPSGNYSN

-454 DIPERAGYT
+454 DIPERAGYI

-514 TYTVRLNTGNIPS
+514 TYTVRLNTGDIPS
-527 SELTKLAETAS
+527 SELTKLTETADK
-538 TEGWTWNEN
+538 EGWTWNEN

-596 KVLYNWWTSAS
+596 KVLYNWWTAAS
-607 GGTDIGRGKKIYN
+607 GGTDIGRGEKTYN

-646 NYSDTA
+646 NYTDNA
-652 PSNTAGQTV
+652 PANTAGLTV
-661 TINYNI
+661 TINNSI
-667 NDGMDNNLYQIY
+667 NDGMNNNLYQVY
-679 GNCFFYKGTDGE
+679 GSCFFYKGTDGT
-691 YHDYEGANPDLKVTA
+691 YHDYEGTNPDLKVTA

-755 HFSRV
+755 HFTRT
-760 GINYNVRLNANVPD
+760 GINYNVRLHANVPD

-788 SYIYNSTSRY
+788 SYIYDSNS
-798 FSRELTYDDSQ
+798 FSRELTYDDLQ

-817 SLKGYHLINRNNW
+817 SLKGYHLISRSNW

-856 SNWNLTTEDGATV
+856 KNWNLTTEDGATV
-869 DLYAKWQANNYK
+869 DLYARWQTNTYK
-881 IAYNLDGGTYGTS
+881 IAYNLDGGTHGTS
-894 HPTSADYDTMV
+894 HPTSANYDTMV
-905 TIDNPSKAGYTFT
+905 TIDNPSKTGYTFT

-930 GHNASAWTEE
+930 GHTGSTWTDE

-960 TWSKEAPKTARYT
+960 TWSKEAPKTAKYI
-973 VKHYQMNTDGTYPS
+973 VKHYKMDVNGNYPS
-987 TPTNME
+987 VPDETENLTAN
-993 SFSGLIGSS
+993 IGSS
-1002 VTPAVKDYGQIFDKP
+1002 VTPNTKDYGKLYNKP
-1017 STKTVTISA
+1017 SLKTI
-1026 DGNTTVEYKYPRKK
+1026 TVSSDSGQNVIEYRYSRKM
-1040 ARVIVGKST
+1040 ARVILYKDEGIKST
-1049 GIKTTDPVPGDYA
+1049 DPIAGDYERDYVGA
-1062 DGYIGQTVTLSA
+1062 TIKLSA
-1074 IPETGYR
+1074 VMQKGYK

-1087 LLKENYGTVFSTT
+1087 KLDYNLGTVLST
-1100 AGFNYTLT
+1100 ANPYNYTLT
-1108 YNDSTA
+1108 SEDMQGVTHTYNNGAGST
-1114 IQHQYGNGTSTM
+1114 
-1126 WGAYM
+1126 WGALI
-1131 QANAE
+1131 QANST
-1136 PITYNIKYNYNGGIK
+1136 PITYSIAYNLNGGVF
-1151 GAFAPTSAKYNEDV
+1151 GAFHPTSTSYNEDV
-1165 KISNPT
+1165 KISNPA
-1171 KKNCI
+1171 KENCI

-1181 ITGYDPNT
+1181 ITGYDTET
-1189 SGHSSATWTDETGAS
+1189 SGHNASAWTGETGAS
-1204 FKNLASV
+1204 FKNLAST
-1211 EGKTVTFTAT
+1211 EGKTVTFTAVWIVAT
-1221 WVQKDVHLV
+1221 ANFQTTGD
-1230 TISGRGIKLSK
+1230 TGIASTSHPNKTSENIG
-1241 PLSYDGHVGETKRI
+1241 SSI
-1255 TAELKPGYRF
+1255 N
-1265 VNWTNY
+1265 VN
-1271 YNANE
+1271 A
-1276 VISTDKDF
+1276 K
-1284 DYKLT
+1284 
-1289 DKDYDNYLSDK
+1289 
-1300 GGTYLKSNAVPIDYT
+1300 
-1315 ITYELNGGT
+1315 
-1324 ASNPVSYN
+1324 
-1332 VESNTFTLNNPT
+1332 LNN
-1344 RAGYTFAGWT
+1344 GYTFAGWYNGST
-1354 GTDITGTSK
+1354 LVSDKMNFNYTMPNTDTVLTAK
-1363 TVTINQGSIG
+1363 TTP
-1373 NRTYTATWTSIN
+1373 AK
-1385 YTISYDLNGGAVAVN
+1385 YTISYDLNGGAVAVS

-1413 LNNPTKTGY
+1413 LNNPVRLGYVFVGWTGSN
-1422 IFEGWC
+1422 G
-1428 ESKDTSYVYNRN
+1428 T
-1440 AVKRDESDSTSYFIP
+1440 T
-1455 ECYASLDYAPVFDP
+1455 
-1469 AYYLAKYPDLKSV
+1469 
-1482 CGDDVNKALSHFV
+1482 
-1495 NYGMKEGRQGSAEFE
+1495 
-1510 VNAYKA
+1510 
-1516 KYKDLSDAFGDNLPK
+1516 
-1531 YYIHYILAGKSEGR
+1531 
-1545 TMPQASVSIYQGSI
+1545 TPQKNVSIYKGST
-1559 GNRTYTATWT
+1559 GNRTYKANWTANT
-1569 PIEYSI
+1569 
-1575 VYTKGYTNNAKD
+1575 
-1587 DVIQS
+1587 
-1592 GIKYNKDVTL
+1592 
-1602 ISNPFTGRSYTVKYS
+1602 
-1617 TPTTDRDWD
+1617 
-1626 KVTAPAG
+1626 
-1633 FNGTLEFAH
+1633 
-1642 WNILSKTY
+1642 
-1650 AAGTKLKNLTT
+1650 GTK
-1661 RNGDKITATA
+1661 
-1671 QWKDKKFILPVV
+1671 
-1683 SRPGYVFAGWYSMV
+1683 
-1697 DRKVYKANTE
+1697 
-1707 YTISQALTAYDNTFT
+1707 YT
-1722 AQWTAKTDTPYKVEH
+1722 VEH

-1746 YTLADTDNFKGTT
+1746 YTLADTDNLKGTT
-1759 DTSVTPTVKTYEGFT
+1759 DTSVTPAVKTYEGFT

-1788 TVIKYYYIRNKYTL
+1788 TVVKYYYTRNKYTL

-1871 YNIIDNSNVNF
+1871 YSIIDNDNVSF

-1933 EYLSGKAYSWV
+1933 EYLNGKAYSWV
-1944 KPVVRTLEGFTYKG
+1944 KPVVRTLKGFTYKG

-1987 NGGNVNANVEYGNG
+1987 NGGNINANVEYGNG

-2029 HGTDKC
+2029 HDTDDC
-2035 ASSGKYPTG
+2035 ISSIKYPTG

-2054 DILTDNTTYNSQTI
+2054 GILTDNTTYNSQTI
-2068 KFNMPAKN
+2068 KFNMPARN
-2076 VYLGVK
+2076 VKLGVK
-2082 ATNNSYTVVYNK
+2082 ATNNSYTVVYNGNK
-2094 NQPVEPK
+2094 PTDP
-2101 SISNVTGSTESQ
+2101 SSLYNVQVIDEIKQ
-2113 TFIYDESQNLRNNGF
+2113 EFIYNESQNIATNKFNLA
-2128 TLTGY
+2128 GY
-2133 TRKSGWMT
+2133 TRKDGWMT
-2141 KPSKNGNGTADFSY
+2141 KPSTDGNGTADYAY
-2155 GQSVKNL
+2155 GETVINLTDKNL
-2162 TTVNLGTVNLYAIW
+2162 DVINLYAIW

-2188 TNNFAAAQTVTLTAR
+2188 TNDFATTQTVTLTAK
-2203 DYGSGIDYIS
+2203 DYGSGINYIS
-2213 FGKNE
+2213 FGKDE
-2218 KYEKVTCNTDG
+2218 KYEKVTCNADG

-2287 SVPETLSTDISINE
+2287 SVPETLSTYISINE

-2310 KRDGVDFL
+2310 KRNGVDFL

-2328 GIISIKADD
+2328 GIISINADG
-2337 NKTYYAV
+2337 NKTYYAI
-2344 WKDTKKPVAVL
+2344 WKDTINPLVVIT
-2355 EDVTSNLS
+2355 DVSNKD
-2363 ASQTI
+2363 ADSQTI
-2368 TFKLYDTAEGKT
+2368 KFNLYDLDADLTDKDFEGK
-2380 NTGSDIAG
+2380 NLEYIRKHGEKTGSDIAAYWFGKNPVYNGNGNSRTVTEIVKDEG
-2388 YYIGTNPDA
+2388 YSVNLERT
-2397 KSNTK
+2397 
-2402 KNVTADK
+2402 V
-2409 NGTYS
+2409 
-2414 GSETI
+2414 
-2419 TLNGE
+2419 GE
-2424 TTYYIFPYDKAGN
+2424 ANYYYIFAEDKAGN
-2437 IGDTI
+2437 ISRTTI
-2442 KLKSTGNNNT
+2442 AVDANGNVTPNNDLT
-2452 PEITPGIL
+2452 FCSLTL
-2460 FHRVDFNANGSTD
+2460 NANDGLIQE
-2473 SPATVNIPY
+2473 N
-2482 VVIPHGSTITMPTA
+2482 GQNTIQKLIRKGNTYNLTNVHA
-2496 YRLGYHDYTGSDEQ
+2496 ERTGYHDTESDTDGVSMHWSHEIALGSNIIDEDKQ
-2510 TADNDGKTSYWGTDS
+2510 TVIGTDNS
-2525 KAVTGFNTLKVTKS
+2525 VNPESLTEWEAKGNDTLYTKWTPNAYTLKVY
-2539 QTCFAL
+2539 L
-2545 WKANKYTITLV
+2545 
-2556 SNKPDTKNGYRVNST
+2556 NKPVKATEDINTYNTVSSDTNKWIYDTYTGY
-2571 YSPENDTKI
+2571 YK
-2580 TVTFDE
+2580 TVLVYDK
-2586 VIPFSKAKN
+2586 VWSIPDSAEFAGL
-2595 PAITGWTFKGYA
+2595 TGWTTTGFK
-2607 FNELSTSDNNNS
+2607 N
-2619 KTVVSTNQKFGL
+2619 V
-2631 QFVKDWYKDA
+2631 
-2641 GKTFENVSDITLY
+2641 GKTGKSDIIYLNSLNRSYDEADDVSKASDIGTNLTSVKGDAVAY
-2654 AAWSENR
+2654 TMLWKENR
-2661 YTVNYNTTGGTA
+2661 YTVNFRANGGTA
-2673 LKLNRITYW
+2673 VKRVTL
-2682 YEDEFS
+2682 
-2688 LPDATGDYYNTF
+2688 
-2700 MKLEDNK
+2700 LEKKIDGSAKERTVDTTASANK
-2707 KAVTTYRP
+2707 KATDKTYDTSIIIGYESMIKVLDSPVRP
-2715 AHHFVMWK
+2715 GFTFTFFTKDKDYAKTAHMKDDKPDFDKSVLCTGELSEEAAKMYREEYK
-2723 CVSDE
+2723 ITGSL
-2728 NSNGDVYSSGG
+2728 NGDEEVNLYSSW
-2739 KAVRLVSK
+2739 SK
-2747 NNGECT
+2747 R
-2753 LNAVWK
+2753 K
-2759 QKQIVTLNITS
+2759 PVTLQSFISANSIRTDANALTKIALGTYITRDNAKDINS
-2770 DTFKESMT
+2770 AWFNKNYKT
-2778 NDYAAL
+2778 ND
-2784 ADAMWAEKG
+2784 KG
-2793 TGYIKDQTAIKEYT
+2793 EYVMNDT
-2807 FTKTS
+2807 VEVLQEWDVTKTE
-2812 DIKET
+2812 IKQT
-2817 K
+2817 YSKKIMADNN

>member
-14 IATVMSIVSGILIDS
+14 IATVMSVISGILTDS

-52 ATDKDGIY
+52 ATDRNGTD

-70 QAGSKAYTYVRLK
+70 QAGSKAYTYVKLR

-151 SNGNEASWSNLRDD
+151 SNGNEASLNYLRDD
-165 LGRSPAPVYSI
+165 LGRSPAPIYSI

-207 TEDSHNSY
+207 TEDNHNSY
-215 WYGQSSYANGDR
+215 WYGQSSYANGNG

-254 KFLQINISV
+254 KFLQINISI

-287 NAATFFN
+287 NATTFFN

-306 TSDNYHGGTIPAA
+306 TSTTQAGTIPTA
-319 TLNVYAKDVPGYVT
+319 TLNVYVKDVPGYVT

-346 KEHVWLNNVLGDKAT
+346 KQHIWSNNVLGDKAT

-366 KHGGTSGEGEL
+366 AHGGTSGEGEL

-403 IGKYNSNNK
+403 IGKYNSDNK
-412 ITFNTNGGELKTPGT
+412 ITFDANGGELKTPGT
-427 SINNPSGNYSN
+427 NINNPSGNYSN

-514 TYTVRLNTGNIPS
+514 TYTVRLNTGDIPS
-527 SELTKLAETAS
+527 SELAELTETADK
-538 TEGWTWNEN
+538 EGWTWNEN

-589 DKTKNPT
+589 DKRKNPT

-607 GGTDIGRGKKIYN
+607 GGTDIGRGEKTYN

-661 TINYNI
+661 TINNNI
-667 NDGMDNNLYQIY
+667 NDGMDNNLYQVY

-691 YHDYEGANPDLKVTA
+691 YHDYEGTNPDLKVTA

-755 HFSRV
+755 HFTRT
-760 GINYNVRLNANVPD
+760 GINYNVRLHANVPD

-788 SYIYNSTSRY
+788 SYIYDSNS
-798 FSRELTYDDSQ
+798 FSRELTYDDLQ

-817 SLKGYHLINRNNW
+817 SLKGYHLISRSNW

-869 DLYAKWQANNYK
+869 DLYARWQANNYK

-894 HPTSADYDTMV
+894 HPTSVDYDTMV
-905 TIDNPSKAGYTFT
+905 TIDNPSKTGYTFT

-930 GHNASAWTEE
+930 GYAGSTWTDE

-960 TWSKEAPKTARYT
+960 TWSKEAPKTAKYI
-973 VKHYQMNTDGTYPS
+973 VKHYKMDVNGNYPS
-987 TPTNME
+987 VPDETENLTAN
-993 SFSGLIGSS
+993 IGSS
-1002 VTPAVKDYGQIFDKP
+1002 VTPNTKDYGKLYNKP
-1017 STKTVTISA
+1017 SLKTI
-1026 DGNTTVEYKYPRKK
+1026 TVSSDSGQNVIEYRYSRKM
-1040 ARVIVGKST
+1040 ARVILYKDEGIKST
-1049 GIKTTDPVPGDYA
+1049 DPIAGDYERDYVGA
-1062 DGYIGQTVTLSA
+1062 TIKLSA
-1074 IPETGYR
+1074 VMQKGYK

-1087 LLKENYGTVFSTT
+1087 KLDYNLGTVLST
-1100 AGFNYTLT
+1100 ANPYNYTLT
-1108 YNDSTA
+1108 SEDMQGVTHTYNNGAGST
-1114 IQHQYGNGTSTM
+1114 
-1126 WGAYM
+1126 WGALI
-1131 QANAE
+1131 QANST
-1136 PITYNIKYNYNGGIK
+1136 PITYSIAYNLNGGVF
-1151 GAFAPTSAKYNEDV
+1151 GAFHPTSTSYNEDV
-1165 KISNPT
+1165 KISNPA
-1171 KKNCI
+1171 KENCI

-1181 ITGYDPNT
+1181 ITGYDTET
-1189 SGHSSATWTDETGAS
+1189 SGHSAATWTGETGAS
-1204 FKNLASV
+1204 FKNLAST
-1211 EGKTVTFTAT
+1211 EGKTVTFTAVWNVAT
-1221 WVQKDVHLV
+1221 ANFQTTGD
-1230 TISGRGIKLSK
+1230 TGIASTSHPNKTSENIG
-1241 PLSYDGHVGETKRI
+1241 SSI
-1255 TAELKPGYRF
+1255 N
-1265 VNWTNY
+1265 VN
-1271 YNANE
+1271 A
-1276 VISTDKDF
+1276 K
-1284 DYKLT
+1284 
-1289 DKDYDNYLSDK
+1289 
-1300 GGTYLKSNAVPIDYT
+1300 
-1315 ITYELNGGT
+1315 
-1324 ASNPVSYN
+1324 
-1332 VESNTFTLNNPT
+1332 LNN
-1344 RAGYTFAGWT
+1344 GYTFVGWYNGST
-1354 GTDITGTSK
+1354 LVSDKMNFNYTMPNTDTVLTAK
-1363 TVTINQGSIG
+1363 TTP
-1373 NRTYTATWTSIN
+1373 AK
-1385 YTISYDLNGGAVAVN
+1385 YTISYDLNGGAVAVS

-1413 LNNPTKTGY
+1413 LNNPVRLGYVFVGWTGSN
-1422 IFEGWC
+1422 G
-1428 ESKDTSYVYNRN
+1428 T
-1440 AVKRDESDSTSYFIP
+1440 T
-1455 ECYASLDYAPVFDP
+1455 
-1469 AYYLAKYPDLKSV
+1469 
-1482 CGDDVNKALSHFV
+1482 
-1495 NYGMKEGRQGSAEFE
+1495 
-1510 VNAYKA
+1510 
-1516 KYKDLSDAFGDNLPK
+1516 
-1531 YYIHYILAGKSEGR
+1531 
-1545 TMPQASVSIYQGSI
+1545 TPQKNVSIYKGST
-1559 GNRTYTATWT
+1559 GNRTYKANWTANT
-1569 PIEYSI
+1569 
-1575 VYTKGYTNNAKD
+1575 
-1587 DVIQS
+1587 
-1592 GIKYNKDVTL
+1592 
-1602 ISNPFTGRSYTVKYS
+1602 
-1617 TPTTDRDWD
+1617 
-1626 KVTAPAG
+1626 
-1633 FNGTLEFAH
+1633 
-1642 WNILSKTY
+1642 
-1650 AAGTKLKNLTT
+1650 GTK
-1661 RNGDKITATA
+1661 
-1671 QWKDKKFILPVV
+1671 
-1683 SRPGYVFAGWYSMV
+1683 
-1697 DRKVYKANTE
+1697 
-1707 YTISQALTAYDNTFT
+1707 YT
-1722 AQWTAKTDTPYKVEH
+1722 VEH

-1746 YTLADTDNFKGTT
+1746 YTLADTDNLKGTT
-1759 DTSVTPTVKTYEGFT
+1759 DTSVTPAIKTYEGFT

-1788 TVIKYYYIRNKYTL
+1788 TVVKYYYTRNKYTL

-1871 YNIIDNSNVNF
+1871 YSIIDNGNVSF

-1902 LVRHWKKN
+1902 LVRRWKKN

-1921 SLNDSNYTMYDA
+1921 SLNDSNYTIYDA
-1933 EYLSGKAYSWV
+1933 EYLNGKAYSWV
-1944 KPVVRTLEGFTYKG
+1944 TPDIKTYEGFTYKAT
-1958 VLPSE
+1958 LPSE

-1987 NGGNVNANVEYGNG
+1987 NGGNINANVEYGNG

-2029 HGTDKC
+2029 HDTDDC
-2035 ASSGKYPTG
+2035 ISSIKYPTG

-2054 DILTDNTTYNSQTI
+2054 GILTDNTTYNSQTI
-2068 KFNMPAKN
+2068 KFNMPARN
-2076 VYLGVK
+2076 VKLGVK
-2082 ATNNSYTVVYNK
+2082 ATNNSYTVVYNGNK
-2094 NQPVEPK
+2094 PTDP
-2101 SISNVTGSTESQ
+2101 SSLYNVQVIDEIKQ
-2113 TFIYDESQNLRNNGF
+2113 EFIYNESQNIATNKFNLA
-2128 TLTGY
+2128 GY
-2133 TRKSGWMT
+2133 TRKDGWMT
-2141 KPSKNGNGTADFSY
+2141 KPSTDGNGTADYAY
-2155 GQSVKNL
+2155 GETVINLTDKNL
-2162 TTVNLGTVNLYAIW
+2162 DVINLYAIW

-2188 TNNFAAAQTVTLTAR
+2188 TNDFATTQTVTLTAR
-2203 DYGSGIDYIS
+2203 DYGSGINYIS
-2213 FGKNE
+2213 FGKDE
-2218 KYEKVTCNTDG
+2218 KYEKVTCNADG

-2287 SVPETLSTDISINE
+2287 SVPETLSTYISINE

-2310 KRDGVDFL
+2310 KRNGVDFL

-2328 GIISIKADD
+2328 GIISIKADG
-2337 NKTYYAV
+2337 NKTYYAI
-2344 WKDTKKPVAVL
+2344 WKDTINPLVVIT
-2355 EDVTSNLS
+2355 DVSNKD
-2363 ASQTI
+2363 ADSQTI
-2368 TFKLYDTAEGKT
+2368 KFNLYDLDADLTDKDFEGKDLEYIKEHGEK
-2380 NTGSDIAG
+2380 TGSDIAA
-2388 YYIGTNPDA
+2388 YWFGTNPIY
-2397 KSNTK
+2397 NG
-2402 KNVTADK
+2402 NGNNRTATEIVKDE
-2409 NGTYS
+2409 GYS
-2414 GSETI
+2414 VNLEKTV
-2419 TLNGE
+2419 GE
-2424 TTYYIFPYDKAGN
+2424 ANYYYIFAEDKAGN
-2437 IGDTI
+2437 ISKTTI
-2442 KLKSTGNNNT
+2442 AVDANGNVTPNNDLT
-2452 PEITPGIL
+2452 FCSLTL
-2460 FHRVDFNANGSTD
+2460 NANDGLIQE
-2473 SPATVNIPY
+2473 N
-2482 VVIPHGSTITMPTA
+2482 GQNTIQKLIRKGNTYNLTNVHA
-2496 YRLGYHDYTGSDEQ
+2496 ERIGYHDTESDTDGVSMHWSHEIALGSNIIDEDKQ
-2510 TADNDGKTSYWGTDS
+2510 TVIGTDNS
-2525 KAVTGFNTLKVTKS
+2525 VNPESLTEWEAKGNDTLYTKWTPNAYTLKVY
-2539 QTCFAL
+2539 L
-2545 WKANKYTITLV
+2545 
-2556 SNKPDTKNGYRVNST
+2556 NKPVKATEDINTYNTVSSDTNKWGYDTYTGYYKTVLVYDKVWSIPDST
-2571 YSPENDTKI
+2571 AFADL
-2580 TVTFDE
+2580 
-2586 VIPFSKAKN
+2586 
-2595 PAITGWTFKGYA
+2595 TGWTTTGFK
-2607 FNELSTSDNNNS
+2607 N
-2619 KTVVSTNQKFGL
+2619 V
-2631 QFVKDWYKDA
+2631 
-2641 GKTFENVSDITLY
+2641 GKTEKSDIIYLNSLNRSYNEADDVSKVSDIGTNLTSVKDDAVAY
-2654 AAWSENR
+2654 TMLWKENR
-2661 YTVNYNTTGGTA
+2661 YTVNFRANGGTA
-2673 LKLNRITYW
+2673 VKRVTL
-2682 YEDEFS
+2682 
-2688 LPDATGDYYNTF
+2688 
-2700 MKLEDNK
+2700 LEKKIDGSVKERTVDTTASADK
-2707 KAVTTYRP
+2707 KATDKTYDTSIIIGYESMIKVLNSPVRP
-2715 AHHFVMWK
+2715 GFAFTFFTKDKDYAKTAHMKDDKPDFNKSVLCTGELSEEAAK
-2723 CVSDE
+2723 KYREEYKITGSL
-2728 NSNGDVYSSGG
+2728 NGDEEVDLYSSW
-2739 KAVRLVSK
+2739 SK
-2747 NNGECT
+2747 R
-2753 LNAVWK
+2753 K
-2759 QKQIVTLNITS
+2759 PVTLQSFISANSIRTDANALTKIALGTYITRDNAKDINS
-2770 DTFKESMT
+2770 AWFNKNYKT
-2778 NDYAAL
+2778 ND
-2784 ADAMWAEKG
+2784 KG
-2793 TGYIKDQTAIKEYT
+2793 EYVMNDT
-2807 FTKTS
+2807 VEVLQEWNVTKTE
-2812 DIKET
+2812 IKQT
-2817 K
+2817 YSKKIMADNN

>member
-52 ATDKDGIY
+52 ATDKDGIC

-139 DNLVTGSKHYHS
+139 DDLVTSSKHYHS

-165 LGRSPAPVYSI
+165 LGRSPAPIYSI

-254 KFLQINISV
+254 KFLQINISI

-346 KEHVWLNNVLGDKAT
+346 KEHIWLNNVLGDKAT

-403 IGKYNSNNK
+403 IGKYNSDNK
-412 ITFNTNGGELKTPGT
+412 ITFDANGGKLKTPGT

-446 DTYSSMSN
+446 DTYSSMSG
-454 DIPERAGYT
+454 DIPERTGYT

-481 DASGKCNNDCNYWK
+481 DASGKCNNNCNYWK

-514 TYTVRLNTGNIPS
+514 TYTVNYYVR
-527 SELTKLAETAS
+527 
-538 TEGWTWNEN
+538 NEN
-547 GRYFSKAFVQ
+547 ADGTWGDYW
-557 NENNYLPGVN
+557 Y
-567 KFFSANNYESVGSKV
+567 
-582 TDKYFVQ
+582 
-589 DKTKNPT
+589 
-596 KVLYNWWTSAS
+596 WTSANYTY
-607 GGTDIGRGKKIYN
+607 GQYYHAD
-620 NLYEISKDNSGIV
+620 
-633 NLYPHW
+633 
-639 MGYTTVF
+639 GYG
-646 NYSDTA
+646 ND
-652 PSNTAGQTV
+652 
-661 TINYNI
+661 
-667 NDGMDNNLYQIY
+667 NDGPDNAEYQNFCVTGGPVTEDKNVYINAYKRWYHLDLNAYYNGVDYGGLKWGDIDLGTCDLYVNGTKIANDISDVYDTFRYGSTYELKNFKMKPGLAFTDLGNLTGTITGDTEAKPYIY
-679 GNCFFYKGTDGE
+679 DTYALAYYDGN
-691 YHDYEGANPDLKVTA
+691 GANEGND
-706 SIPNS
+706 
-711 NGYKYI
+711 YYE
-717 FNGWHHKNW
+717 
-726 NYLTDGLGKLTYKNN
+726 
-741 YNIGQGKTSYSLSP
+741 SYSLRNNDTPKLNSNIFGKYNYSFKGYDSGLSVGDTIGFSDDYSGKAAIRSGYNNSLVMNIAASDNINGTNILLWWDDENNICNYWNFIP
-755 HFSRV
+755 TGDGYFYIISSAYGKALDLKDYNATDGGNIQLSQFGVGNTAQQWKLIPAGNGYYYIASRV
-760 GINYNVRLNANVPD
+760 NENYRMDAWGGESASAPLQNIAVYHAVDYTGQMFKIDFLNRQDHFIAQWEEATRLTEYHYAYKFAKDSYFKSFGSISNGLIDSNKFTKIGYNLKSYQNINHKGTTGHSAEYLEGETIPTD
-774 TESTLQVL
+774 DC
-782 HQNGIS
+782 NGITLLRNGS
-788 SYIYNSTSRY
+788 NVNFAIKNTSPDGTIKAYIADYTKNQWWS
-798 FSRELTYDDSQ
+798 FVKSQ
-809 DMLSPDVY
+809 DNTYYIVNQAT
-817 SLKGYHLINRNNW
+817 GYALYNNN
-830 YTEKTGGNTVSAP
+830 GTVVTKKLDK
-843 CNNTEAEYPDWAE
+843 NN
-856 SNWNLTTEDGATV
+856 SGF
-869 DLYAKWQANNYK
+869 KWV
-881 IAYNLDGGTYGTS
+881 INLDG
-894 HPTSADYDTMV
+894 
-905 TIDNPSKAGYTFT
+905 
-918 GWTITGYDSTTS
+918 
-930 GHNASAWTEE
+930 
-940 TGTSYK
+940 
-946 NLTATDGATVTFTA
+946 
-960 TWSKEAPKTARYT
+960 
-973 VKHYQMNTDGTYPS
+973 
-987 TPTNME
+987 
-993 SFSGLIGSS
+993 
-1002 VTPAVKDYGQIFDKP
+1002 
-1017 STKTVTISA
+1017 
-1026 DGNTTVEYKYPRKK
+1026 
-1040 ARVIVGKST
+1040 
-1049 GIKTTDPVPGDYA
+1049 
-1062 DGYIGQTVTLSA
+1062 
-1074 IPETGYR
+1074 
-1081 FKNWTS
+1081 
-1087 LLKENYGTVFSTT
+1087 
-1100 AGFNYTLT
+1100 
-1108 YNDSTA
+1108 
-1114 IQHQYGNGTSTM
+1114 
-1126 WGAYM
+1126 
-1131 QANAE
+1131 
-1136 PITYNIKYNYNGGIK
+1136 
-1151 GAFAPTSAKYNEDV
+1151 
-1165 KISNPT
+1165 
-1171 KKNCI
+1171 
-1176 FAGWT
+1176 
-1181 ITGYDPNT
+1181 
-1189 SGHSSATWTDETGAS
+1189 
-1204 FKNLASV
+1204 
-1211 EGKTVTFTAT
+1211 
-1221 WVQKDVHLV
+1221 
-1230 TISGRGIKLSK
+1230 
-1241 PLSYDGHVGETKRI
+1241 
-1255 TAELKPGYRF
+1255 
-1265 VNWTNY
+1265 VN
-1271 YNANE
+1271 
-1276 VISTDKDF
+1276 
-1284 DYKLT
+1284 
-1289 DKDYDNYLSDK
+1289 
-1300 GGTYLKSNAVPIDYT
+1300 
-1315 ITYELNGGT
+1315 
-1324 ASNPVSYN
+1324 
-1332 VESNTFTLNNPT
+1332 
-1344 RAGYTFAGWT
+1344 
-1354 GTDITGTSK
+1354 
-1363 TVTINQGSIG
+1363 
-1373 NRTYTATWTSIN
+1373 
-1385 YTISYDLNGGAVAVN
+1385 
-1400 NPTSYN
+1400 
-1406 IETPTFT
+1406 
-1413 LNNPTKTGY
+1413 
-1422 IFEGWC
+1422 
-1428 ESKDTSYVYNRN
+1428 
-1440 AVKRDESDSTSYFIP
+1440 
-1455 ECYASLDYAPVFDP
+1455 
-1469 AYYLAKYPDLKSV
+1469 
-1482 CGDDVNKALSHFV
+1482 
-1495 NYGMKEGRQGSAEFE
+1495 
-1510 VNAYKA
+1510 
-1516 KYKDLSDAFGDNLPK
+1516 
-1531 YYIHYILAGKSEGR
+1531 
-1545 TMPQASVSIYQGSI
+1545 
-1559 GNRTYTATWT
+1559 
-1569 PIEYSI
+1569 
-1575 VYTKGYTNNAKD
+1575 
-1587 DVIQS
+1587 
-1592 GIKYNKDVTL
+1592 
-1602 ISNPFTGRSYTVKYS
+1602 
-1617 TPTTDRDWD
+1617 
-1626 KVTAPAG
+1626 
-1633 FNGTLEFAH
+1633 
-1642 WNILSKTY
+1642 
-1650 AAGTKLKNLTT
+1650 
-1661 RNGDKITATA
+1661 
-1671 QWKDKKFILPVV
+1671 
-1683 SRPGYVFAGWYSMV
+1683 
-1697 DRKVYKANTE
+1697 E
-1707 YTISQALTAYDNTFT
+1707 YTISALTGDKTFLTMDNDYSISL
-1722 AQWTAKTDTPYKVEH
+1722 QE
-1737 YKMNLDGTT
+1737 
-1746 YTLADTDNFKGTT
+1746 
-1759 DTSVTPTVKTYEGFT
+1759 TVKDSYSVWNIDGISSALYVNWKPNTYFVRFNKNRPDNPYSIASVIGSMSNQFFT
-1774 SPSTQTVTIKGDGT
+1774 YDEAK
-1788 TVIKYYYIRNKYTL
+1788 
-1802 DLNGLINGTLRGN
+1802 N
-1815 LVDVVKNPIT
+1815 LQSN
-1825 GAEDRHTAGT
+1825 
-1835 AVVTVNG
+1835 
-1842 TVVGNKVT
+1842 
-1850 DYCNEVY
+1850 
-1857 YGSSISI
+1857 
-1864 ITTAESG
+1864 ESG
-1871 YNIIDNSNVNF
+1871 YKLNGYKFKGWSLKPGIQKINF
-1882 KMPAEGKTVTVT
+1882 E
-1894 INAKDTKY
+1894 DRQ
-1902 LVRHWKKN
+1902 L
-1910 VNTDSKTYNEN
+1910 
-1921 SLNDSNYTMYDA
+1921 
-1933 EYLSGKAYSWV
+1933 
-1944 KPVVRTLEGFTYKG
+1944 
-1958 VLPSE
+1958 
-1963 GTAYV
+1963 
-1968 KPDGTTVI
+1968 
-1976 DVYYTR
+1976 
-1982 NTYTI
+1982 
-1987 NGGNVNANVEYGNG
+1987 
-2001 ISSVSGLKTYEYE
+2001 
-2014 QKVTLTAN
+2014 
-2022 LKTGYHW
+2022 
-2029 HGTDKC
+2029 
-2035 ASSGKYPTG
+2035 
-2044 WYSRNNSGVD
+2044 
-2054 DILTDNTTYNSQTI
+2054 
-2068 KFNMPAKN
+2068 
-2076 VYLGVK
+2076 
-2082 ATNNSYTVVYNK
+2082 
-2094 NQPVEPK
+2094 
-2101 SISNVTGSTESQ
+2101 
-2113 TFIYDESQNLRNNGF
+2113 
-2128 TLTGY
+2128 
-2133 TRKSGWMT
+2133 
-2141 KPSKNGNGTADFSY
+2141 
-2155 GQSVKNL
+2155 VKNL
-2162 TTVNLGTVNLYAIW
+2162 TTVNGGIVDVYAQW
-2176 EDNAPEEINISS
+2176 EDLPPKAEDLEIEVTNPDVIS
-2188 TNNFAAAQTVTLTAR
+2188 TTKTVIIKAV
-2203 DYGSGIDYIS
+2203 DEGSGIKEWY
-2213 FGKNE
+2213 FGQNSNPSPNE
-2218 KYEKVTCNTDG
+2218 YTTITPVEKFIKTLEN
-2229 SVTFT
+2229 
-2234 RKVNA
+2234 KVNNE
-2239 SGTYIFSVK
+2239 GEWYLSVK
-2248 DKNGKVSKKTITF
+2248 DASGNTTTISKTF
-2261 YQTTLNTNKNNIVSS
+2261 YRTTFNPNKDYIWGRQDTYSSIPSLNSETVNGYSINPSGAVITPSIDSAIRSGNTLTGWDTLNNSQRTSS
-2276 DGKNVIESDFT
+2276 DI
-2287 SVPETLSTDISINE
+2287 SV
-2301 AGKSITPVT
+2301 
-2310 KRDGVDFL
+2310 
-2318 GWSTDRKGKT
+2318 T
-2328 GIISIKADD
+2328 G
-2337 NKTYYAV
+2337 NRTYYAI

-2355 EDVTSNLS
+2355 EGVTSNLS

-2368 TFKLYDTAEGKT
+2368 KFKLYDTAERKT

-2397 KSNTK
+2397 ESNTK

-2595 PAITGWTFKGYA
+2595 PEITGWTFKGYA

-2728 NSNGDVYSSGG
+2728 NSNDDVYSSGG

>member
-14 IATVMSIVSGILIDS
+14 IATVMSVVSGILIDS

-151 SNGNEASWSNLRDD
+151 SNGNEASLNYLRDD
-165 LGRSPAPVYSI
+165 LGRSPAPIYSI

-207 TEDSHNSY
+207 TEDNHNSY
-215 WYGQSSYANGDR
+215 WYGQSSYANGNG

-254 KFLQINISV
+254 KFLQINISI

-274 LATCSDIQVADDD
+274 LATCSDIQIADDD
-287 NAATFFN
+287 NATTFFN

-306 TSDNYHGGTIPAA
+306 TSDNFPLGTIPTA

-346 KEHVWLNNVLGDKAT
+346 KQHIWLNNVLGDKT
-361 NYNKY
+361 TYFNK
-366 KHGGTSGEGEL
+366 KPHGGTSGEGES

-403 IGKYNSNNK
+403 IGKYNSDNK
-412 ITFNTNGGELKTPGT
+412 ITFDANSGELKTPGT
-427 SINNPSGNYSN
+427 NINNPSGNYSN

-454 DIPERAGYT
+454 DIPERAGYI

-514 TYTVRLNTGNIPS
+514 TYTVRLNTGDIPS
-527 SELTKLAETAS
+527 SELTKLTETADK
-538 TEGWTWNEN
+538 EGWTWNEN

-596 KVLYNWWTSAS
+596 KVLYNWWTAAS
-607 GGTDIGRGKKIYN
+607 GGTDIGRGEKTYN

-646 NYSDTA
+646 NYTDNA
-652 PSNTAGQTV
+652 PANTAGLTV
-661 TINYNI
+661 TINNSI
-667 NDGMDNNLYQIY
+667 NDGMNNNLYQVY
-679 GNCFFYKGTDGE
+679 GSCFFYKGTDGT
-691 YHDYEGANPDLKVTA
+691 YHDYEGTNPDLKVTA

-755 HFSRV
+755 HFTRT
-760 GINYNVRLNANVPD
+760 GINYNVRLHANVPD

-788 SYIYNSTSRY
+788 SYIYDSNS
-798 FSRELTYDDSQ
+798 FSRELTYDDLQ

-817 SLKGYHLINRNNW
+817 SLKGYHLISRSNW

-856 SNWNLTTEDGATV
+856 KNWNLTTEDGATV
-869 DLYAKWQANNYK
+869 DLYARWQTNTYK
-881 IAYNLDGGTYGTS
+881 IAYNLDGGTHGTS
-894 HPTSADYDTMV
+894 HPTSANYDTMV
-905 TIDNPSKAGYTFT
+905 TIDNPSKTGYTFT

-930 GHNASAWTEE
+930 GHTGSTWTDE

-960 TWSKEAPKTARYT
+960 TWSKEAPKTAKYI
-973 VKHYQMNTDGTYPS
+973 VKHYKMDVNGNYPS
-987 TPTNME
+987 VPDETENLTAN
-993 SFSGLIGSS
+993 IGSS
-1002 VTPAVKDYGQIFDKP
+1002 VTPNTKDYGKLYNKP
-1017 STKTVTISA
+1017 SLKTI
-1026 DGNTTVEYKYPRKK
+1026 TVSSDSGQNVIEYRYSRKM
-1040 ARVIVGKST
+1040 ARVILYKDEGIKST
-1049 GIKTTDPVPGDYA
+1049 DPIAGDYERDYVGA
-1062 DGYIGQTVTLSA
+1062 TIKLSA
-1074 IPETGYR
+1074 VMQKGYK

-1087 LLKENYGTVFSTT
+1087 KLDYNLGTVLST
-1100 AGFNYTLT
+1100 ANPYNYTLT
-1108 YNDSTA
+1108 SEDMQGVTHTYNNGAGST
-1114 IQHQYGNGTSTM
+1114 
-1126 WGAYM
+1126 WGALI
-1131 QANAE
+1131 QANST
-1136 PITYNIKYNYNGGIK
+1136 PITYSIAYNLNGGVF
-1151 GAFAPTSAKYNEDV
+1151 GAFHPTSTSYNEDV
-1165 KISNPT
+1165 KISNPA
-1171 KKNCI
+1171 KENCI

-1181 ITGYDPNT
+1181 ITGYDTET
-1189 SGHSSATWTDETGAS
+1189 SGHNASAWTGETGAS
-1204 FKNLASV
+1204 FKNLAST
-1211 EGKTVTFTAT
+1211 EGKTVTFTAVWIVAT
-1221 WVQKDVHLV
+1221 ANFQTTGD
-1230 TISGRGIKLSK
+1230 TGIASTSHPNKTSENIG
-1241 PLSYDGHVGETKRI
+1241 SSI
-1255 TAELKPGYRF
+1255 N
-1265 VNWTNY
+1265 VN
-1271 YNANE
+1271 A
-1276 VISTDKDF
+1276 K
-1284 DYKLT
+1284 
-1289 DKDYDNYLSDK
+1289 
-1300 GGTYLKSNAVPIDYT
+1300 
-1315 ITYELNGGT
+1315 
-1324 ASNPVSYN
+1324 
-1332 VESNTFTLNNPT
+1332 LNN
-1344 RAGYTFAGWT
+1344 GYTFAGWYNGST
-1354 GTDITGTSK
+1354 LVSDKMNFNYTMPNTDTVLTAK
-1363 TVTINQGSIG
+1363 TTP
-1373 NRTYTATWTSIN
+1373 AK
-1385 YTISYDLNGGAVAVN
+1385 YTISYDLNGGAVAVS

-1413 LNNPTKTGY
+1413 LNNPVRLGYVFVGWTGSN
-1422 IFEGWC
+1422 G
-1428 ESKDTSYVYNRN
+1428 T
-1440 AVKRDESDSTSYFIP
+1440 T
-1455 ECYASLDYAPVFDP
+1455 
-1469 AYYLAKYPDLKSV
+1469 
-1482 CGDDVNKALSHFV
+1482 
-1495 NYGMKEGRQGSAEFE
+1495 
-1510 VNAYKA
+1510 
-1516 KYKDLSDAFGDNLPK
+1516 
-1531 YYIHYILAGKSEGR
+1531 
-1545 TMPQASVSIYQGSI
+1545 TPQKNVSIYKGST
-1559 GNRTYTATWT
+1559 GNRTYKANWTANT
-1569 PIEYSI
+1569 
-1575 VYTKGYTNNAKD
+1575 
-1587 DVIQS
+1587 
-1592 GIKYNKDVTL
+1592 
-1602 ISNPFTGRSYTVKYS
+1602 
-1617 TPTTDRDWD
+1617 
-1626 KVTAPAG
+1626 
-1633 FNGTLEFAH
+1633 
-1642 WNILSKTY
+1642 
-1650 AAGTKLKNLTT
+1650 GTK
-1661 RNGDKITATA
+1661 
-1671 QWKDKKFILPVV
+1671 
-1683 SRPGYVFAGWYSMV
+1683 
-1697 DRKVYKANTE
+1697 
-1707 YTISQALTAYDNTFT
+1707 YT
-1722 AQWTAKTDTPYKVEH
+1722 VEH

-1746 YTLADTDNFKGTT
+1746 YTLADTDNLKGTT
-1759 DTSVTPTVKTYEGFT
+1759 DTSVTPAVKTYEGFT

-1788 TVIKYYYIRNKYTL
+1788 TVVKYYYTRNKYTL

-1871 YNIIDNSNVNF
+1871 YSIIDNDNVSF

-1933 EYLSGKAYSWV
+1933 EYLNGKAYSWV
-1944 KPVVRTLEGFTYKG
+1944 KPVVRTLKGFTYKE

-1987 NGGNVNANVEYGNG
+1987 NGGNINANVEYGNG

-2029 HGTDKC
+2029 HDTDDC
-2035 ASSGKYPTG
+2035 ISSIKYPTG

-2054 DILTDNTTYNSQTI
+2054 GILTDNTTYNSQTI
-2068 KFNMPAKN
+2068 KFNMPARN
-2076 VYLGVK
+2076 VKLGVK
-2082 ATNNSYTVVYNK
+2082 ATNNSYTVVYNGNK
-2094 NQPVEPK
+2094 PTDP
-2101 SISNVTGSTESQ
+2101 SSLYNVQVIDEIKQ
-2113 TFIYDESQNLRNNGF
+2113 EFIYNESQNIATNKFNLA
-2128 TLTGY
+2128 GY
-2133 TRKSGWMT
+2133 TRKDGWMT
-2141 KPSKNGNGTADFSY
+2141 KPSTDGNGTADYAY
-2155 GQSVKNL
+2155 GETVINLTDKNL
-2162 TTVNLGTVNLYAIW
+2162 DVINLYAIW

-2188 TNNFAAAQTVTLTAR
+2188 TNDFATTQTVTLTAK
-2203 DYGSGIDYIS
+2203 DYGSGINYIS
-2213 FGKNE
+2213 FGKDE
-2218 KYEKVTCNTDG
+2218 KYEKVTCNADG

-2287 SVPETLSTDISINE
+2287 SVPETLSTYISINE

-2310 KRDGVDFL
+2310 KRNGVDFL

-2328 GIISIKADD
+2328 GIISINADG
-2337 NKTYYAV
+2337 NKTYYAI
-2344 WKDTKKPVAVL
+2344 WKDTINPLVVIT
-2355 EDVTSNLS
+2355 DVSNKD
-2363 ASQTI
+2363 ADSQTI
-2368 TFKLYDTAEGKT
+2368 KFNLYDLDADLTDKDFEGK
-2380 NTGSDIAG
+2380 NLEYIRKHGEKTGSDIAAYWFGKNPVYNGNGNSRTVTEIVKDEG
-2388 YYIGTNPDA
+2388 YSVNLERT
-2397 KSNTK
+2397 
-2402 KNVTADK
+2402 V
-2409 NGTYS
+2409 
-2414 GSETI
+2414 
-2419 TLNGE
+2419 GE
-2424 TTYYIFPYDKAGN
+2424 ANYYYIFAEDKAGN
-2437 IGDTI
+2437 ISRTTI
-2442 KLKSTGNNNT
+2442 AVDANGNVTPNNDLT
-2452 PEITPGIL
+2452 FCSLTL
-2460 FHRVDFNANGSTD
+2460 NANDGLIQE
-2473 SPATVNIPY
+2473 N
-2482 VVIPHGSTITMPTA
+2482 GQNTIQKLIRKGNTYNLTNVHA
-2496 YRLGYHDYTGSDEQ
+2496 ERTGYHDTESDTDGVSMHWSHEIALGSNIIDEDKQ
-2510 TADNDGKTSYWGTDS
+2510 TVIGTDNS
-2525 KAVTGFNTLKVTKS
+2525 VNPESLTEWEAKGNDTLYTKWTPNAYTLKVY
-2539 QTCFAL
+2539 L
-2545 WKANKYTITLV
+2545 
-2556 SNKPDTKNGYRVNST
+2556 NKPVKATEDINTYNSVSSDTNKWIYDTYTGY
-2571 YSPENDTKI
+2571 YK
-2580 TVTFDE
+2580 TVLVYDK
-2586 VIPFSKAKN
+2586 VWSIPDSAEFAGL
-2595 PAITGWTFKGYA
+2595 TGWTTTGFK
-2607 FNELSTSDNNNS
+2607 N
-2619 KTVVSTNQKFGL
+2619 V
-2631 QFVKDWYKDA
+2631 
-2641 GKTFENVSDITLY
+2641 GKTGKSDIIYLNSLNRSYDEADDVSKASDIGTNLTSVKGDAVAY
-2654 AAWSENR
+2654 TMLWKENR
-2661 YTVNYNTTGGTA
+2661 YTVNFRANGGTA
-2673 LKLNRITYW
+2673 VKRVTL
-2682 YEDEFS
+2682 
-2688 LPDATGDYYNTF
+2688 
-2700 MKLEDNK
+2700 LEKKIDGSAKERTVDTTASANK
-2707 KAVTTYRP
+2707 KATDKTYDTSIIIGYESMIKVLDSPVRP
-2715 AHHFVMWK
+2715 GFTFTFFTKDKDYAKTAHMKDDKPDFDKSVLCTGELSEEAAKMYREEYK
-2723 CVSDE
+2723 ITGSL
-2728 NSNGDVYSSGG
+2728 NGDEEVNLYSSW
-2739 KAVRLVSK
+2739 SK
-2747 NNGECT
+2747 R
-2753 LNAVWK
+2753 K
-2759 QKQIVTLNITS
+2759 PVTLQSFISANSIRTDANALTKIALGTYITRDNAKDINS
-2770 DTFKESMT
+2770 AWFNKNYKT
-2778 NDYAAL
+2778 ND
-2784 ADAMWAEKG
+2784 KG
-2793 TGYIKDQTAIKEYT
+2793 EYVMNDT
-2807 FTKTS
+2807 VEVLQEWDVTKTE
-2812 DIKET
+2812 IKQT
-2817 K
+2817 YSKKIMADNN

>member
-14 IATVMSIVSGILIDS
+14 IATVMSVISGILTDS

-52 ATDKDGIY
+52 ATDRNGTD

-151 SNGNEASWSNLRDD
+151 SNGNEASLNYLRDD
-165 LGRSPAPVYSI
+165 LGRSPAPIYSI

-207 TEDSHNSY
+207 TEDNHNSY
-215 WYGQSSYANGDR
+215 WYGQSSYANGNG

-254 KFLQINISV
+254 KFLQINISI

-287 NAATFFN
+287 NATTFFN

-306 TSDNYHGGTIPAA
+306 TSTTQAGTIPTA
-319 TLNVYAKDVPGYVT
+319 TLNVYVKDVPGYVT

-346 KEHVWLNNVLGDKAT
+346 KQHIWSNNVLGDKAT

-366 KHGGTSGEGEL
+366 AHGGTSGEGEL

-403 IGKYNSNNK
+403 IGKYNSDNK
-412 ITFNTNGGELKTPGT
+412 ITFDANGGELKTPGT
-427 SINNPSGNYSN
+427 NINNPSGNYSN

-514 TYTVRLNTGNIPS
+514 TYTVRLNTGDIPS
-527 SELTKLAETAS
+527 SELAELTETADK
-538 TEGWTWNEN
+538 EGWTWNEN

-607 GGTDIGRGKKIYN
+607 GGTDIGRGEKTYN

-661 TINYNI
+661 TINNNI
-667 NDGMDNNLYQIY
+667 NDGMDNNLYQVY

-691 YHDYEGANPDLKVTA
+691 YHDYEGTNPDLKVTA

-717 FNGWHHKNW
+717 FNGWHHKKL

-755 HFSRV
+755 HFTRT
-760 GINYNVRLNANVPD
+760 GINYNVRLHANVPEN

-782 HQNGIS
+782 HRNGIS
-788 SYIYNSTSRY
+788 SYIYDSNSRY
-798 FSRELTYDDSQ
+798 FSRELTYDDLQ

-817 SLKGYHLINRNNW
+817 SLRGYHLISISDW

-843 CNNTEAEYPDWAE
+843 CNNTKAEYPDWSE
-856 SNWNLTTEDGATV
+856 NYWNLTTTDGATV
-869 DLYAKWQANNYK
+869 DLYARWQANNYK

-894 HPTSADYDTMV
+894 HPTSVDYDTMV
-905 TIDNPSKAGYTFT
+905 TIDNPSKTGYTFT

-930 GHNASAWTEE
+930 GYAGSTWTDE

-960 TWSKEAPKTARYT
+960 TWSKEAPKTAKYI
-973 VKHYQMNTDGTYPS
+973 VKHYKMDVNGNYPS
-987 TPTNME
+987 VPDETENLTAN
-993 SFSGLIGSS
+993 IGSS
-1002 VTPAVKDYGQIFDKP
+1002 VTPNTKDYGKLYNKP
-1017 STKTVTISA
+1017 SLKTI
-1026 DGNTTVEYKYPRKK
+1026 TVSSDSGQNVIEYRYSRKM
-1040 ARVIVGKST
+1040 ARVILYKDEGIKST
-1049 GIKTTDPVPGDYA
+1049 DPIAGDYERDYVGA
-1062 DGYIGQTVTLSA
+1062 TIKLSA
-1074 IPETGYR
+1074 VMQKGYK

-1087 LLKENYGTVFSTT
+1087 KLDYNLGTVLST
-1100 AGFNYTLT
+1100 ANPYNYTLT
-1108 YNDSTA
+1108 SEDMQGVTHTYNNGAGST
-1114 IQHQYGNGTSTM
+1114 
-1126 WGAYM
+1126 WGALI
-1131 QANAE
+1131 QANST
-1136 PITYNIKYNYNGGIK
+1136 PITYSIAYNLNGGVF
-1151 GAFAPTSAKYNEDV
+1151 GAFHPTSTSYNEDV
-1165 KISNPT
+1165 KISNPA
-1171 KKNCI
+1171 KENCI

-1181 ITGYDPNT
+1181 ITGYDTET
-1189 SGHSSATWTDETGAS
+1189 SGHSAATWTGETGAS
-1204 FKNLASV
+1204 FKNLAST
-1211 EGKTVTFTAT
+1211 EGKTVTFTAVWNVAT
-1221 WVQKDVHLV
+1221 ANFQTTGD
-1230 TISGRGIKLSK
+1230 TGIASTSHPNKTSENIG
-1241 PLSYDGHVGETKRI
+1241 SSI
-1255 TAELKPGYRF
+1255 N
-1265 VNWTNY
+1265 VN
-1271 YNANE
+1271 A
-1276 VISTDKDF
+1276 K
-1284 DYKLT
+1284 
-1289 DKDYDNYLSDK
+1289 
-1300 GGTYLKSNAVPIDYT
+1300 
-1315 ITYELNGGT
+1315 
-1324 ASNPVSYN
+1324 
-1332 VESNTFTLNNPT
+1332 LNN
-1344 RAGYTFAGWT
+1344 GYTFAGWYNGST
-1354 GTDITGTSK
+1354 LVSDKMNFNYTMPNTDTVLTAK
-1363 TVTINQGSIG
+1363 TTP
-1373 NRTYTATWTSIN
+1373 AK
-1385 YTISYDLNGGAVAVN
+1385 YTISYDLNGGAVAVS

-1413 LNNPTKTGY
+1413 LNNPVRLGYVFVGWTGSN
-1422 IFEGWC
+1422 G
-1428 ESKDTSYVYNRN
+1428 T
-1440 AVKRDESDSTSYFIP
+1440 T
-1455 ECYASLDYAPVFDP
+1455 
-1469 AYYLAKYPDLKSV
+1469 
-1482 CGDDVNKALSHFV
+1482 
-1495 NYGMKEGRQGSAEFE
+1495 
-1510 VNAYKA
+1510 
-1516 KYKDLSDAFGDNLPK
+1516 
-1531 YYIHYILAGKSEGR
+1531 
-1545 TMPQASVSIYQGSI
+1545 TPQKNVSIYKGST
-1559 GNRTYTATWT
+1559 GNRTYKANWTANT
-1569 PIEYSI
+1569 
-1575 VYTKGYTNNAKD
+1575 
-1587 DVIQS
+1587 
-1592 GIKYNKDVTL
+1592 
-1602 ISNPFTGRSYTVKYS
+1602 
-1617 TPTTDRDWD
+1617 
-1626 KVTAPAG
+1626 
-1633 FNGTLEFAH
+1633 
-1642 WNILSKTY
+1642 
-1650 AAGTKLKNLTT
+1650 GTK
-1661 RNGDKITATA
+1661 
-1671 QWKDKKFILPVV
+1671 
-1683 SRPGYVFAGWYSMV
+1683 
-1697 DRKVYKANTE
+1697 
-1707 YTISQALTAYDNTFT
+1707 YT
-1722 AQWTAKTDTPYKVEH
+1722 VEH

-1746 YTLADTDNFKGTT
+1746 YTLADTDNLKGTT
-1759 DTSVTPTVKTYEGFT
+1759 DTSVTPAVKTYEGFT

-1788 TVIKYYYIRNKYTL
+1788 TVVKYYYTRNKYTL

-1871 YNIIDNSNVNF
+1871 YSIIDNDNVSF

-1933 EYLSGKAYSWV
+1933 EYLNGKAYSWV
-1944 KPVVRTLEGFTYKG
+1944 KPVVRTLKGFTYKG

-1987 NGGNVNANVEYGNG
+1987 NGGNINANVEYGNG

-2029 HGTDKC
+2029 HDTDDC
-2035 ASSGKYPTG
+2035 ISSIKYPTG

-2054 DILTDNTTYNSQTI
+2054 GILTDNTTYNSQTI
-2068 KFNMPAKN
+2068 KFNMPARN
-2076 VYLGVK
+2076 VKLGVK
-2082 ATNNSYTVVYNK
+2082 ATNNSYTVVYNGNK
-2094 NQPVEPK
+2094 PTDP
-2101 SISNVTGSTESQ
+2101 SSLYNVQVIDEIKQ
-2113 TFIYDESQNLRNNGF
+2113 EFIYNESQNIATNKFNLA
-2128 TLTGY
+2128 GY
-2133 TRKSGWMT
+2133 TRKDGWMT
-2141 KPSKNGNGTADFSY
+2141 KPSTDGNGTADYAY
-2155 GQSVKNL
+2155 GETVINLTDKNL
-2162 TTVNLGTVNLYAIW
+2162 DVINLYAIW

-2188 TNNFAAAQTVTLTAR
+2188 TNDFATTQTVTLTAK
-2203 DYGSGIDYIS
+2203 DYGSGINYIS
-2213 FGKNE
+2213 FGKDE
-2218 KYEKVTCNTDG
+2218 KYEKVTCNADG

-2287 SVPETLSTDISINE
+2287 SVPETLSTYISINE

-2310 KRDGVDFL
+2310 KRNGVDFL

-2328 GIISIKADD
+2328 GIISIKADG
-2337 NKTYYAV
+2337 NKTYYAI
-2344 WKDTKKPVAVL
+2344 WKDTINPLVVIT
-2355 EDVTSNLS
+2355 DVSNKD
-2363 ASQTI
+2363 ADSQTI
-2368 TFKLYDTAEGKT
+2368 KFNLYDLDADLTDKDFEGKDLEYIRKHGEK
-2380 NTGSDIAG
+2380 TGSDIAAYWFGKNPVYNGNGNSRTVTEIVKDEG
-2388 YYIGTNPDA
+2388 YSVNLERT
-2397 KSNTK
+2397 
-2402 KNVTADK
+2402 V
-2409 NGTYS
+2409 
-2414 GSETI
+2414 
-2419 TLNGE
+2419 GE
-2424 TTYYIFPYDKAGN
+2424 ANYYYIFAEDKAGN
-2437 IGDTI
+2437 ISKTTI
-2442 KLKSTGNNNT
+2442 AVDANGNVTPNNDLT
-2452 PEITPGIL
+2452 FCSLTL
-2460 FHRVDFNANGSTD
+2460 NANDGLIQE
-2473 SPATVNIPY
+2473 N
-2482 VVIPHGSTITMPTA
+2482 GQNTIQKLIRKGNTYNLTNVHA
-2496 YRLGYHDYTGSDEQ
+2496 ERTGYHDTESDTDGVSMHWSHEIALGSNIIDEDKQ
-2510 TADNDGKTSYWGTDS
+2510 TVIGTDNS
-2525 KAVTGFNTLKVTKS
+2525 VNPESLTEWEAKGNDTLYTKWTPNAYTLKVY
-2539 QTCFAL
+2539 L
-2545 WKANKYTITLV
+2545 
-2556 SNKPDTKNGYRVNST
+2556 NKPVKATEDINTYNTVSSDTNKWIYDTYTGY
-2571 YSPENDTKI
+2571 YK
-2580 TVTFDE
+2580 TVLVYDK
-2586 VIPFSKAKN
+2586 VWSIPDSAEFAGL
-2595 PAITGWTFKGYA
+2595 TGWTTTGFK
-2607 FNELSTSDNNNS
+2607 N
-2619 KTVVSTNQKFGL
+2619 V
-2631 QFVKDWYKDA
+2631 
-2641 GKTFENVSDITLY
+2641 GKTGKSDIIYLNSLNRSYDEADDVSKASDIGTNLTSVKGDAVAY
-2654 AAWSENR
+2654 TMLWKENR
-2661 YTVNYNTTGGTA
+2661 YTVNFRANGGTA
-2673 LKLNRITYW
+2673 VKRVTL
-2682 YEDEFS
+2682 
-2688 LPDATGDYYNTF
+2688 
-2700 MKLEDNK
+2700 LEKKIDGSAKERTVDTTASANK
-2707 KAVTTYRP
+2707 KATDKTYDTSIIIGYESMIKVLDSPVRP
-2715 AHHFVMWK
+2715 GFTFTFFTKDKDYAKTAHMKDDKPDFDKSVLCTGELSEEAAKMYREEYK
-2723 CVSDE
+2723 ITGSL
-2728 NSNGDVYSSGG
+2728 NGDEEVNLYSSW
-2739 KAVRLVSK
+2739 SK
-2747 NNGECT
+2747 R
-2753 LNAVWK
+2753 K
-2759 QKQIVTLNITS
+2759 PVTLQSFISANSIRTDANALTKIALGTYITRDNAKDINS
-2770 DTFKESMT
+2770 AWFNKNYKT
-2778 NDYAAL
+2778 ND
-2784 ADAMWAEKG
+2784 KG
-2793 TGYIKDQTAIKEYT
+2793 EYVMNDT
-2807 FTKTS
+2807 VEVLQEWDVTKTE
-2812 DIKET
+2812 IKQT
-2817 K
+2817 YSKKIMADNN

>member
-14 IATVMSIVSGILIDS
+14 IATVMSVVSGILIDS

-70 QAGSKAYTYVRLK
+70 QAGSKAYTYVKLK

-91 FSRQENKDWTDY
+91 FSRQENYEWTDY
-103 TYTSGSLCYDT
+103 TYISGDLCYDT
-114 WTMYNNRNVD
+114 WTMYGSRNVD

-139 DNLVTGSKHYHS
+139 DNLVTSSKHYHS

-207 TEDSHNSY
+207 TEDSNNSY
-215 WYGQSSYANGDR
+215 WYGQSSYANGNG

-287 NAATFFN
+287 NATTFFN

-306 TSDNYHGGTIPAA
+306 TSTTQAGTVPTA

-366 KHGGTSGEGEL
+366 AHGGTSGEGEL

-547 GRYFSKAFVQ
+547 DRYFSKAFVQ

-646 NYSDTA
+646 NYTDNA
-652 PSNTAGQTV
+652 PANTAGLTV
-661 TINYNI
+661 TINNSI
-667 NDGMDNNLYQIY
+667 NDGMDNCLYQVY
-679 GNCFFYKGTDGE
+679 GSCFFYKGTDGE
-691 YHDYEGANPDLKVTA
+691 YHDYEEGTNPDLKVTA
-706 SIPNS
+706 SIPDN

-741 YNIGQGKTSYSLSP
+741 YDIGKGKASYVLSP

-760 GINYNVRLNANVPD
+760 GISYDVRLNANVPEN

-782 HQNGIS
+782 HRNGIS
-788 SYIYNSTSRY
+788 SYIYDSNSRY
-798 FSRELTYDDSQ
+798 FSRELTYDDLQ

-817 SLKGYHLINRNNW
+817 SLKGYHLVSRSNW

-843 CNNTEAEYPDWAE
+843 CNNTKTEYPDWTE
-856 SNWNLTTEDGATV
+856 KNWNLTTTDGATV
-869 DLYAKWQANNYK
+869 DLYARWQANNYK

-905 TIDNPSKAGYTFT
+905 TIDNPSKSGYTFT
-918 GWTITGYDSTTS
+918 GWTITGYDSTAS

-960 TWSKEAPKTARYT
+960 TWKKEAPKTANLQTTGDVGIKTTSHATKT
-973 VKHYQMNTDGTYPS
+973 VVN
-987 TPTNME
+987 
-993 SFSGLIGSS
+993 IGSS
-1002 VTPAVKDYGQIFDKP
+1002 VQVSAVLNTGYVFKGWYNGDVKVSDDLSFVYTMPNKDTVLTAKTEIKWYTMTFDPNGGILKNPGNNLYNAEWKNGNTVSVGWNINDFCYMNGDIPTRRGYRFTGWYLGSESVYNKYGVAIKNSSLYSYDTDYHWRYDGNVTVKAGWDAINYKISYKVVTGAGSIP
-1017 STKTVTISA
+1017 SQTVHYGDSFTLA
-1026 DGNTTVEYKYPRKK
+1026 DGNAFTYTGHTFSYWYVRRSSDKK
-1040 ARVIVGKST
+1040 VFCYDGNWH
-1049 GIKTTDPVPGDYA
+1049 TTDGSDLYGSDV
-1062 DGYIGQTVTLSA
+1062 S
-1074 IPETGYR
+1074 
-1081 FKNWTS
+1081 NWYPYNNS
-1087 LLKENYGTVFSTT
+1087 G
-1100 AGFNYTLT
+1100 LT
-1108 YNDSTA
+1108 FEMNDSWIRSDIDA
-1114 IQHQYGNGTSTM
+1114 DEEFVF
-1126 WGAYM
+1126 WGFWA
-1131 QANAE
+1131 ADE
-1136 PITYNIKYNYNGGIK
+1136 YNIIYN
-1151 GAFAPTSAKYNEDV
+1151 
-1165 KISNPT
+1165 
-1171 KKNCI
+1171 
-1176 FAGWT
+1176 
-1181 ITGYDPNT
+1181 
-1189 SGHSSATWTDETGAS
+1189 
-1204 FKNLASV
+1204 
-1211 EGKTVTFTAT
+1211 
-1221 WVQKDVHLV
+1221 
-1230 TISGRGIKLSK
+1230 
-1241 PLSYDGHVGETKRI
+1241 
-1255 TAELKPGYRF
+1255 
-1265 VNWTNY
+1265 
-1271 YNANE
+1271 
-1276 VISTDKDF
+1276 
-1284 DYKLT
+1284 
-1289 DKDYDNYLSDK
+1289 
-1300 GGTYLKSNAVPIDYT
+1300 
-1315 ITYELNGGT
+1315 LNGGT
-1324 ASNPVSYN
+1324 
-1332 VESNTFTLNNPT
+1332 
-1344 RAGYTFAGWT
+1344 
-1354 GTDITGTSK
+1354 
-1363 TVTINQGSIG
+1363 
-1373 NRTYTATWTSIN
+1373 
-1385 YTISYDLNGGAVAVN
+1385 LNGKT
-1400 NPTSYN
+1400 NPDTYN

-1413 LNNPTKTGY
+1413 LNNPTRTGY
-1422 IFEGWC
+1422 IFAGWC

-1440 AVKRDESDSTSYFIP
+1440 ANEVIKKDESDSTSCFIP

-1469 AYYLAKYPDLKSV
+1469 AYYLAKYPDLKSAY
-1482 CGDDVNKALSHFV
+1482 GDDANKALSHFV
-1495 NYGMKEGRQGSAEFE
+1495 KYGMKEGRQGSAEFE

-1516 KYKDLSDAFGDNLPK
+1516 KYKDLKDAFGDNLPK

-1545 TMPQASVSIYQGSI
+1545 TISQASISIYQGSI

-1569 PIEYSI
+1569 PIN
-1575 VYTKGYTNNAKD
+1575 YTINYDLNGGT
-1587 DVIQS
+1587 
-1592 GIKYNKDVTL
+1592 VTV
-1602 ISNPFTGRSYTVKYS
+1602 SNPTSYNIE
-1617 TPTTDRDWD
+1617 TPT
-1626 KVTAPAG
+1626 
-1633 FNGTLEFAH
+1633 FAL
-1642 WNILSKTY
+1642 NNPIRL
-1650 AAGTKLKNLTT
+1650 
-1661 RNGDKITATA
+1661 
-1671 QWKDKKFILPVV
+1671 
-1683 SRPGYVFAGWYSMV
+1683 GYVFAGWTGSNGTTPQKNVSIYKGSTGN
-1697 DRKVYKANTE
+1697 KFYKAN
-1707 YTISQALTAYDNTFT
+1707 
-1722 AQWTAKTDTPYKVEH
+1722 WTAADVGYTVNHYVMDINGNYPSTPTKTER
-1737 YKMNLDGTT
+1737 LSG
-1746 YTLADTDNFKGTT
+1746 FT
-1759 DTSVTPTVKTYEGFT
+1759 DTSVTAKRLSLGNGFTYPDVQTVK
-1774 SPSTQTVTIKGDGT
+1774 IKADGT
-1788 TVIKYYYIRNKYTL
+1788 TVVKYYYTRNKYTL

-1871 YNIIDNSNVNF
+1871 YSIIDNSNVNF

-2054 DILTDNTTYNSQTI
+2054 GILTDNTTYNSQTI
-2068 KFNMPAKN
+2068 KFNMPARN

-2113 TFIYDESQNLRNNGF
+2113 TFIYDESQNLKNNGF

-2162 TTVNLGTVNLYAIW
+2162 TTVNLGTVNLYAVW

-2188 TNNFAAAQTVTLTAR
+2188 TNNFAATQTVTLTAR

-2213 FGKNE
+2213 FGKDE
-2218 KYEKVTCNTDG
+2218 KYEKVTCNADG

-2261 YQTTLNTNKNNIVSS
+2261 YRTTLNTNKNNIVSS

-2287 SVPETLSTDISINE
+2287 SVPETLSTNISINE

-2328 GIISIKADD
+2328 GIISIKADG
-2337 NKTYYAV
+2337 NKTCYAI

-2482 VVIPHGSTITMPTA
+2482 AVIPHGSTITMPTA

-2595 PAITGWTFKGYA
+2595 PEITGWTFKGYA

>member
-1 MKLKRTFKTLLMI
+1 MKLKRNFKTLLMI
-14 IATVMSIVSGILIDS
+14 IATVMSVVSGIFIDS

-52 ATDKDGIY
+52 ATDRNGTD

-70 QAGSKAYTYVRLK
+70 QAGSKAYTYVKLR

-91 FSRQENKDWTDY
+91 FSRQENYEWTDY
-103 TYTSGSLCYDT
+103 TYISGDLCYDT
-114 WTMYNNRNVD
+114 WTMHDNRNVD

-151 SNGNEASWSNLRDD
+151 SNGNESSWSNLRDD

-287 NAATFFN
+287 NATTFFN

-306 TSDNYHGGTIPAA
+306 TSDNYPFGTIPTA

-346 KEHVWLNNVLGDKAT
+346 KEHVWLNNVLGDKT
-361 NYNKY
+361 TYFNK
-366 KHGGTSGEGEL
+366 KPHGGTSGEGEL

-403 IGKYNSNNK
+403 IGKYNSDNK
-412 ITFNTNGGELKTPGT
+412 ITFDANGGKLKTPGEN
-427 SINNPSGNYSN
+427 INKPNGNNSN

-446 DTYSSMSN
+446 ASYSSMSG
-454 DIPERAGYT
+454 DIPERTGYT

-481 DASGKCNNDCNYWK
+481 DASGKCNNNCNYWK

-514 TYTVRLNTGNIPS
+514 TYTVRLNTGDIPS
-527 SELTKLAETAS
+527 SELTKLTETAS

-589 DKTKNPT
+589 DKAKNPT

-646 NYSDTA
+646 NYTDNA
-652 PSNTAGQTV
+652 PANTAGLTV
-661 TINYNI
+661 TINNSI
-667 NDGMDNNLYQIY
+667 NDGMDNCLYQVY
-679 GNCFFYKGTDGE
+679 GSCFFYKGTDGE
-691 YHDYEGANPDLKVTA
+691 YHDYEGTNPDLKVTA
-706 SIPNS
+706 SIPDS

-817 SLKGYHLINRNNW
+817 SLKGYHLVSRSNW
-830 YTEKTGGNTVSAP
+830 YTEKTGGNIVSAP
-843 CNNTEAEYPDWAE
+843 CNNTKTEYPDWTE
-856 SNWNLTTEDGATV
+856 KNWNLTTTDRATV
-869 DLYAKWQANNYK
+869 DLYARWQANNYK

-894 HPTSADYDTMV
+894 HPTSADYDTIV

-918 GWTITGYDSTTS
+918 GWTITGYDSTAS

-1315 ITYELNGGT
+1315 ITYKLNGGT

-1363 TVTINQGSIG
+1363 TVTINQGSTG
-1373 NRTYTATWTSIN
+1373 NRTYTATWTPVN
-1385 YTISYDLNGGAVAVN
+1385 YTINYDLNGGTVAVS

-1406 IETPTFT
+1406 IETPTFA
-1413 LNNPTKTGY
+1413 LNNP
-1422 IFEGWC
+1422 I
-1428 ESKDTSYVYNRN
+1428 R
-1440 AVKRDESDSTSYFIP
+1440 
-1455 ECYASLDYAPVFDP
+1455 L
-1469 AYYLAKYPDLKSV
+1469 
-1482 CGDDVNKALSHFV
+1482 
-1495 NYGMKEGRQGSAEFE
+1495 
-1510 VNAYKA
+1510 
-1516 KYKDLSDAFGDNLPK
+1516 
-1531 YYIHYILAGKSEGR
+1531 
-1545 TMPQASVSIYQGSI
+1545 
-1559 GNRTYTATWT
+1559 
-1569 PIEYSI
+1569 
-1575 VYTKGYTNNAKD
+1575 
-1587 DVIQS
+1587 
-1592 GIKYNKDVTL
+1592 
-1602 ISNPFTGRSYTVKYS
+1602 
-1617 TPTTDRDWD
+1617 
-1626 KVTAPAG
+1626 
-1633 FNGTLEFAH
+1633 
-1642 WNILSKTY
+1642 
-1650 AAGTKLKNLTT
+1650 
-1661 RNGDKITATA
+1661 
-1671 QWKDKKFILPVV
+1671 
-1683 SRPGYVFAGWYSMV
+1683 GYVFAGWTGSNGTTPQKNVSIYKGSTGN
-1697 DRKVYKANTE
+1697 KFYKAN
-1707 YTISQALTAYDNTFT
+1707 
-1722 AQWTAKTDTPYKVEH
+1722 WTAADVGYTVNHYVMDINGNYPSTPTKTER
-1737 YKMNLDGTT
+1737 LSG
-1746 YTLADTDNFKGTT
+1746 FT
-1759 DTSVTPTVKTYEGFT
+1759 DTSVTAKRLSLGNGFTYPDVQTVK
-1774 SPSTQTVTIKGDGT
+1774 IKTDGT
-1788 TVIKYYYIRNKYTL
+1788 TVVKYYYTRNKYTL

-1871 YNIIDNSNVNF
+1871 YSIIDNTNVNF

-2054 DILTDNTTYNSQTI
+2054 GILTDNTTYNSQTI
-2068 KFNMPAKN
+2068 KFNMPARN

-2188 TNNFAAAQTVTLTAR
+2188 TNDFAATQTVTLTAR

-2213 FGKNE
+2213 FEKDE
-2218 KYEKVTCNTDG
+2218 KYEKVACNADG

-2287 SVPETLSTDISINE
+2287 SVPETLSTYISINE

-2328 GIISIKADD
+2328 GIISIKADG
-2337 NKTYYAV
+2337 NKTCYAI
-2344 WKDTKKPVAVL
+2344 WKDTKKPIAVL

-2397 KSNTK
+2397 ESNTK

-2482 VVIPHGSTITMPTA
+2482 AVIPHGSTITMPTA
-2496 YRLGYHDYTGSDEQ
+2496 YRFGYHDYTGSDEQ

-2595 PAITGWTFKGYA
+2595 PEITGWTFKGYA

>member
-14 IATVMSIVSGILIDS
+14 IATVMSVISGILTDS

-151 SNGNEASWSNLRDD
+151 SNGNEASLNYLRDD
-165 LGRSPAPVYSI
+165 LGRSPAPIYSI

-207 TEDSHNSY
+207 TEDNHNSY
-215 WYGQSSYANGDR
+215 WYGQSSYANGNG

-254 KFLQINISV
+254 KFLQINISI

-287 NAATFFN
+287 NATTFFN

-306 TSDNYHGGTIPAA
+306 TSTTQAGTIPTA
-319 TLNVYAKDVPGYVT
+319 TLNVYVKDVPGYVT

-346 KEHVWLNNVLGDKAT
+346 KQHIWSNNVLGDKAT

-366 KHGGTSGEGEL
+366 AHGGTSGEGEL

-403 IGKYNSNNK
+403 IGKYNSDNK
-412 ITFNTNGGELKTPGT
+412 ITFDANGGELKTPGT
-427 SINNPSGNYSN
+427 NINNPSGNYSN

-514 TYTVRLNTGNIPS
+514 TYTVRLNTGDIPS
-527 SELTKLAETAS
+527 SELAELTETADK
-538 TEGWTWNEN
+538 EGWTWNEN

-589 DKTKNPT
+589 DKRKNPT

-607 GGTDIGRGKKIYN
+607 GGTDIGRGEKTYN

-661 TINYNI
+661 TINNNI
-667 NDGMDNNLYQIY
+667 NDGMDNNLYQVY

-691 YHDYEGANPDLKVTA
+691 YHDYEGTNPDLKVTA

-755 HFSRV
+755 HFTRT
-760 GINYNVRLNANVPD
+760 GINYNVRLHANVPD

-788 SYIYNSTSRY
+788 SYIYDSNS
-798 FSRELTYDDSQ
+798 FSRELTYDDLQ

-817 SLKGYHLINRNNW
+817 SLKGYHLISRSNW

-869 DLYAKWQANNYK
+869 DLYARWQANNYK

-894 HPTSADYDTMV
+894 HPTSVDYDTMV
-905 TIDNPSKAGYTFT
+905 TIDNPSKTGYTFT

-930 GHNASAWTEE
+930 GYAGSTWTDE

-960 TWSKEAPKTARYT
+960 TWSKEAPKTAKYI
-973 VKHYQMNTDGTYPS
+973 VKHYKMDVNGNYPS
-987 TPTNME
+987 VPDETENLTAN
-993 SFSGLIGSS
+993 IGSS
-1002 VTPAVKDYGQIFDKP
+1002 VTPNTKDYGKLYNKP
-1017 STKTVTISA
+1017 SLKTI
-1026 DGNTTVEYKYPRKK
+1026 TVSSDSGQNVIEYRYSRKM
-1040 ARVIVGKST
+1040 ARVILYKDEGIKST
-1049 GIKTTDPVPGDYA
+1049 DPIAGDYERDYVGA
-1062 DGYIGQTVTLSA
+1062 TIKLSA
-1074 IPETGYR
+1074 VMQKGYK

-1087 LLKENYGTVFSTT
+1087 KLDYNFGTVLST
-1100 AGFNYTLT
+1100 ANPYNYTLT
-1108 YNDSTA
+1108 SEDMQGVTHTYNNGAGST
-1114 IQHQYGNGTSTM
+1114 
-1126 WGAYM
+1126 WGALI
-1131 QANAE
+1131 QANST
-1136 PITYNIKYNYNGGIK
+1136 PITYSIAYNLNGGVF
-1151 GAFAPTSAKYNEDV
+1151 GAFHPTSTSYNEDV
-1165 KISNPT
+1165 KISNPA
-1171 KKNCI
+1171 KENCI

-1181 ITGYDPNT
+1181 ITGYDTET
-1189 SGHSSATWTDETGAS
+1189 SGHSAATWTGETGAS
-1204 FKNLASV
+1204 FKNLAST
-1211 EGKTVTFTAT
+1211 EGKTVTFTAVWNVAT
-1221 WVQKDVHLV
+1221 ANFQTTGD
-1230 TISGRGIKLSK
+1230 TGIASTSHPNKTSENIG
-1241 PLSYDGHVGETKRI
+1241 SSI
-1255 TAELKPGYRF
+1255 N
-1265 VNWTNY
+1265 VN
-1271 YNANE
+1271 A
-1276 VISTDKDF
+1276 K
-1284 DYKLT
+1284 
-1289 DKDYDNYLSDK
+1289 
-1300 GGTYLKSNAVPIDYT
+1300 
-1315 ITYELNGGT
+1315 
-1324 ASNPVSYN
+1324 
-1332 VESNTFTLNNPT
+1332 LNN
-1344 RAGYTFAGWT
+1344 GYTFVGWYNGST
-1354 GTDITGTSK
+1354 LVSDKMNFNYTMPNTDTVLTAK
-1363 TVTINQGSIG
+1363 TTP
-1373 NRTYTATWTSIN
+1373 AK
-1385 YTISYDLNGGAVAVN
+1385 YTISYDLNGGAVAVS

-1413 LNNPTKTGY
+1413 LNNPVRLGYVFVGWTGSN
-1422 IFEGWC
+1422 G
-1428 ESKDTSYVYNRN
+1428 T
-1440 AVKRDESDSTSYFIP
+1440 T
-1455 ECYASLDYAPVFDP
+1455 
-1469 AYYLAKYPDLKSV
+1469 
-1482 CGDDVNKALSHFV
+1482 
-1495 NYGMKEGRQGSAEFE
+1495 
-1510 VNAYKA
+1510 
-1516 KYKDLSDAFGDNLPK
+1516 
-1531 YYIHYILAGKSEGR
+1531 
-1545 TMPQASVSIYQGSI
+1545 TPQKNVSIYKGST
-1559 GNRTYTATWT
+1559 GNRTYKANWTANT
-1569 PIEYSI
+1569 
-1575 VYTKGYTNNAKD
+1575 
-1587 DVIQS
+1587 
-1592 GIKYNKDVTL
+1592 
-1602 ISNPFTGRSYTVKYS
+1602 
-1617 TPTTDRDWD
+1617 
-1626 KVTAPAG
+1626 
-1633 FNGTLEFAH
+1633 
-1642 WNILSKTY
+1642 
-1650 AAGTKLKNLTT
+1650 GTK
-1661 RNGDKITATA
+1661 
-1671 QWKDKKFILPVV
+1671 
-1683 SRPGYVFAGWYSMV
+1683 
-1697 DRKVYKANTE
+1697 
-1707 YTISQALTAYDNTFT
+1707 YT
-1722 AQWTAKTDTPYKVEH
+1722 VEH

-1746 YTLADTDNFKGTT
+1746 YTLADTDNLKGTT
-1759 DTSVTPTVKTYEGFT
+1759 DTSVTPAIKTYEGFT

-1788 TVIKYYYIRNKYTL
+1788 TVVKYYYTRNKYTL

-1871 YNIIDNSNVNF
+1871 YSIIDNGNVSF

-1902 LVRHWKKN
+1902 LVRRWKKN

-1921 SLNDSNYTMYDA
+1921 SLNDSNYTIYDA
-1933 EYLSGKAYSWV
+1933 EYLNGKAYSWV
-1944 KPVVRTLEGFTYKG
+1944 TPDIKTYEGFTYKAT
-1958 VLPSE
+1958 LPSE

-1987 NGGNVNANVEYGNG
+1987 NGGNINANVEYGNG

-2029 HGTDKC
+2029 HDTDDC
-2035 ASSGKYPTG
+2035 ISSIKYPTG

-2054 DILTDNTTYNSQTI
+2054 GILTDNTTYNSQTI
-2068 KFNMPAKN
+2068 KFNMPARN
-2076 VYLGVK
+2076 VKLGVK
-2082 ATNNSYTVVYNK
+2082 ATNNSYTVVYNGNK
-2094 NQPVEPK
+2094 PTDP
-2101 SISNVTGSTESQ
+2101 SSLYNVQVIDEIKQ
-2113 TFIYDESQNLRNNGF
+2113 EFIYNESQNIATNKFNLA
-2128 TLTGY
+2128 GY
-2133 TRKSGWMT
+2133 TRKDGWMT
-2141 KPSKNGNGTADFSY
+2141 KPSTDGNGTADYAY
-2155 GQSVKNL
+2155 GETVINLTDKNL
-2162 TTVNLGTVNLYAIW
+2162 DVINLYAIW

-2188 TNNFAAAQTVTLTAR
+2188 TNDFATTQTVTLTAR
-2203 DYGSGIDYIS
+2203 DYGSGINYIS
-2213 FGKNE
+2213 FGKDE
-2218 KYEKVTCNTDG
+2218 KYEKVTCNADG

-2287 SVPETLSTDISINE
+2287 SVPETLSTYISINE

-2310 KRDGVDFL
+2310 KRNGVDFL

-2328 GIISIKADD
+2328 GIISIKADG
-2337 NKTYYAV
+2337 NKTYYAI
-2344 WKDTKKPVAVL
+2344 WKDTINPLVVIT
-2355 EDVTSNLS
+2355 DVSNKD
-2363 ASQTI
+2363 ADSQTI
-2368 TFKLYDTAEGKT
+2368 KFNLYDLDADLTDKDFEGKDLEYIRKHGEK
-2380 NTGSDIAG
+2380 TGSDIAAYWFGKNPVYNGNGNSRTVTEIVKDEG
-2388 YYIGTNPDA
+2388 YSVNLERT
-2397 KSNTK
+2397 
-2402 KNVTADK
+2402 V
-2409 NGTYS
+2409 
-2414 GSETI
+2414 
-2419 TLNGE
+2419 GE
-2424 TTYYIFPYDKAGN
+2424 ANYYYIFAEDKAGN
-2437 IGDTI
+2437 ISKTTI
-2442 KLKSTGNNNT
+2442 AVDANGNVTPNNDLT
-2452 PEITPGIL
+2452 FCSLTL
-2460 FHRVDFNANGSTD
+2460 NANDGLIQE
-2473 SPATVNIPY
+2473 N
-2482 VVIPHGSTITMPTA
+2482 GQNTIQKLIRKGNTYNLTNVHA
-2496 YRLGYHDYTGSDEQ
+2496 ERTGYHDTESDTDGVSMHWSHEIALGSNIIDEDKQ
-2510 TADNDGKTSYWGTDS
+2510 TVIGTDNS
-2525 KAVTGFNTLKVTKS
+2525 VNPESLTEWEAKGNDTLYTKWTPNAYTLKVY
-2539 QTCFAL
+2539 L
-2545 WKANKYTITLV
+2545 
-2556 SNKPDTKNGYRVNST
+2556 NKPVKATEDINTYNTVSSDTNKWIYDTYTGY
-2571 YSPENDTKI
+2571 YK
-2580 TVTFDE
+2580 TVLVYDK
-2586 VIPFSKAKN
+2586 VWSIPDSAEFAGL
-2595 PAITGWTFKGYA
+2595 TGWTTTGFK
-2607 FNELSTSDNNNS
+2607 N
-2619 KTVVSTNQKFGL
+2619 V
-2631 QFVKDWYKDA
+2631 
-2641 GKTFENVSDITLY
+2641 GKTGKSDIIYLNSLNRSYDEADDVSKASDIGTNLTSVKGDAVAY
-2654 AAWSENR
+2654 TMLWKENR
-2661 YTVNYNTTGGTA
+2661 YTVNFRANGGTA
-2673 LKLNRITYW
+2673 VKRVTL
-2682 YEDEFS
+2682 
-2688 LPDATGDYYNTF
+2688 
-2700 MKLEDNK
+2700 LEKKIDGSAKERTVDTTASANK
-2707 KAVTTYRP
+2707 KATDKTYDTSIIIGYESMIKVLDSPVRP
-2715 AHHFVMWK
+2715 GFTFTFFTKDKDYAKTAHMKDDKPDFDKSVLCTGELSEEAAKMYREEYK
-2723 CVSDE
+2723 ITGSL
-2728 NSNGDVYSSGG
+2728 NGDEEVNLYSSW
-2739 KAVRLVSK
+2739 SK
-2747 NNGECT
+2747 R
-2753 LNAVWK
+2753 K
-2759 QKQIVTLNITS
+2759 PVTLQSFISANSIRTDANALTKIALGTYITRDNAKDINS
-2770 DTFKESMT
+2770 AWFNKNYKT
-2778 NDYAAL
+2778 ND
-2784 ADAMWAEKG
+2784 KG
-2793 TGYIKDQTAIKEYT
+2793 EYVMNDT
-2807 FTKTS
+2807 VEVLQEWNVTKTE
-2812 DIKET
+2812 IKQT
-2817 K
+2817 YSKKIMADNN

>member
-1 MKLKRTFKTLLMI
+1 MI
-14 IATVMSIVSGILIDS
+14 IATVMSVVSGILIDS

-52 ATDKDGIY
+52 ATDRNGTD

-70 QAGSKAYTYVRLK
+70 QAGSKAYTYVKLR

-91 FSRQENKDWTDY
+91 FSRQENYEWTDY
-103 TYTSGSLCYDT
+103 TYISGDLCYDT
-114 WTMYNNRNVD
+114 WTMHDNRNVD

-151 SNGNEASWSNLRDD
+151 SNGNESSWSNLRDD

-207 TEDSHNSY
+207 TEDSYNSY

-306 TSDNYHGGTIPAA
+306 TSDNYPFGTIPTA

-366 KHGGTSGEGEL
+366 AHGGTSGEGEL

-403 IGKYNSNNK
+403 IGKYNSDNK
-412 ITFNTNGGELKTPGT
+412 ITFNANGGELKTPGT

-514 TYTVRLNTGNIPS
+514 TYTVRLNTGDIPS
-527 SELTKLAETAS
+527 SELTKLTETAS

-661 TINYNI
+661 TINNNI
-667 NDGMDNNLYQIY
+667 NDGIDNNLYQIY

-706 SIPNS
+706 SIPDN

-817 SLKGYHLINRNNW
+817 SLKGYHLVSRSNW

-843 CNNTEAEYPDWAE
+843 CNNTKTEYPDWTE
-856 SNWNLTTEDGATV
+856 KNWNLTTTDRATV
-869 DLYAKWQANNYK
+869 DLYARWQANNYK

-894 HPTSADYDTMV
+894 HPTSADYDTIV

-918 GWTITGYDSTTS
+918 GWTITGYDSTAS

-960 TWSKEAPKTARYT
+960 TWKKEAPKTANLQTTGDVGIKTTSHATKT
-973 VKHYQMNTDGTYPS
+973 VVN
-987 TPTNME
+987 
-993 SFSGLIGSS
+993 IGSS
-1002 VTPAVKDYGQIFDKP
+1002 VQVSAVLNTGYVFKGWYNGNVKVSDDLSFVYTMPNKDTVLTAKTEIKWYTMTFDPNGGILKNPGNNLYNAEWKNGNTVSVGWNINDFCYMNGDIPTRRGYRFTGWYLGSESVYNKYGVAIKNSSLYSYDTDYHWRYDGNVTVKAGWDAINYKISYKVVTGAGSIP
-1017 STKTVTISA
+1017 SQTVHYGDSFTLA
-1026 DGNTTVEYKYPRKK
+1026 DGNAFTYTGHTFSYWYVRRSSDKK
-1040 ARVIVGKST
+1040 VFCYDGNWH
-1049 GIKTTDPVPGDYA
+1049 TTDGSDLYGSDV
-1062 DGYIGQTVTLSA
+1062 S
-1074 IPETGYR
+1074 
-1081 FKNWTS
+1081 NWYPYNNS
-1087 LLKENYGTVFSTT
+1087 G
-1100 AGFNYTLT
+1100 LT
-1108 YNDSTA
+1108 FEMNDSWIRSDIDA
-1114 IQHQYGNGTSTM
+1114 DEEFVF
-1126 WGAYM
+1126 WGFWA
-1131 QANAE
+1131 ADE
-1136 PITYNIKYNYNGGIK
+1136 YNIIYN
-1151 GAFAPTSAKYNEDV
+1151 
-1165 KISNPT
+1165 
-1171 KKNCI
+1171 
-1176 FAGWT
+1176 
-1181 ITGYDPNT
+1181 
-1189 SGHSSATWTDETGAS
+1189 
-1204 FKNLASV
+1204 
-1211 EGKTVTFTAT
+1211 
-1221 WVQKDVHLV
+1221 
-1230 TISGRGIKLSK
+1230 
-1241 PLSYDGHVGETKRI
+1241 
-1255 TAELKPGYRF
+1255 
-1265 VNWTNY
+1265 
-1271 YNANE
+1271 
-1276 VISTDKDF
+1276 
-1284 DYKLT
+1284 
-1289 DKDYDNYLSDK
+1289 
-1300 GGTYLKSNAVPIDYT
+1300 
-1315 ITYELNGGT
+1315 LNGGT
-1324 ASNPVSYN
+1324 
-1332 VESNTFTLNNPT
+1332 
-1344 RAGYTFAGWT
+1344 
-1354 GTDITGTSK
+1354 
-1363 TVTINQGSIG
+1363 
-1373 NRTYTATWTSIN
+1373 
-1385 YTISYDLNGGAVAVN
+1385 LNGKT
-1400 NPTSYN
+1400 NPDTYN

-1413 LNNPTKTGY
+1413 LNNPTRTGY
-1422 IFEGWC
+1422 IFAGWC

-1440 AVKRDESDSTSYFIP
+1440 ANEVIKKDESDSTSCFIP

-1469 AYYLAKYPDLKSV
+1469 AYYLAKYPDLKSAY
-1482 CGDDVNKALSHFV
+1482 GDDANKALSHFV
-1495 NYGMKEGRQGSAEFE
+1495 KYGMKEGRQGSAEFE

-1516 KYKDLSDAFGDNLPK
+1516 KYKDLKDAFGDNLPK

-1545 TMPQASVSIYQGSI
+1545 TISQASISIYQGSI

-1569 PIEYSI
+1569 PIN
-1575 VYTKGYTNNAKD
+1575 YTINYDLNGGTVA
-1587 DVIQS
+1587 V
-1592 GIKYNKDVTL
+1592 
-1602 ISNPFTGRSYTVKYS
+1602 SNPTSYNIE
-1617 TPTTDRDWD
+1617 TPT
-1626 KVTAPAG
+1626 
-1633 FNGTLEFAH
+1633 FAL
-1642 WNILSKTY
+1642 NNPIRL
-1650 AAGTKLKNLTT
+1650 
-1661 RNGDKITATA
+1661 
-1671 QWKDKKFILPVV
+1671 
-1683 SRPGYVFAGWYSMV
+1683 GYVFAGWTGNNGTTPQKNVSIYKGSTGN
-1697 DRKVYKANTE
+1697 KFYKAN
-1707 YTISQALTAYDNTFT
+1707 
-1722 AQWTAKTDTPYKVEH
+1722 WTAADVGYTVNHYVMDINGNYPSTPTKTER
-1737 YKMNLDGTT
+1737 LSG
-1746 YTLADTDNFKGTT
+1746 FT
-1759 DTSVTPTVKTYEGFT
+1759 DTSVTAKRLSLGNGFTYPDVQTVK
-1774 SPSTQTVTIKGDGT
+1774 IKADGT
-1788 TVIKYYYIRNKYTL
+1788 TVVKYYYTRNKYTL

-1835 AVVTVNG
+1835 TVVTVNE

-1871 YNIIDNSNVNF
+1871 YSIIDNSNVIF

-1933 EYLSGKAYSWV
+1933 EYLNGKAYSWV

-2054 DILTDNTTYNSQTI
+2054 GILTDNTTYNSQTI
-2068 KFNMPAKN
+2068 KFNMPARN

-2188 TNNFAAAQTVTLTAR
+2188 TNNFAATQTVTLTAR

-2213 FGKNE
+2213 FEKDE
-2218 KYEKVTCNTDG
+2218 KYEKVTCNADG

-2276 DGKNVIESDFT
+2276 DEKNVIESDFT
-2287 SVPETLSTDISINE
+2287 SVPETLSTYISINE

-2397 KSNTK
+2397 ESNTK

-2482 VVIPHGSTITMPTA
+2482 AVIPHGSTITMPTA

-2595 PAITGWTFKGYA
+2595 PEITGWTFKGYA

>member
-1 MKLKRTFKTLLMI
+1 MKLKRNFKTLLMI
-14 IATVMSIVSGILIDS
+14 IATVMSVVSGIFIDS

-52 ATDKDGIY
+52 ATDRNGTD

-70 QAGSKAYTYVRLK
+70 QAGSKAYTYVKLR

-91 FSRQENKDWTDY
+91 FSRQENYEWTDY
-103 TYTSGSLCYDT
+103 TYISGDLCYDT
-114 WTMYNNRNVD
+114 WTMHDNRNVD

-151 SNGNEASWSNLRDD
+151 SNGNESSWSNLRDD

-306 TSDNYHGGTIPAA
+306 TSDNYPFGTIPTA

-366 KHGGTSGEGEL
+366 AHGGTSGEGEL

-403 IGKYNSNNK
+403 IGKYNSDNK
-412 ITFNTNGGELKTPGT
+412 ITFNANGGELKTPGT

-514 TYTVRLNTGNIPS
+514 TYTVRLNTGDIPS
-527 SELTKLAETAS
+527 SELTKLTETAS

-589 DKTKNPT
+589 DKAKNPT

-646 NYSDTA
+646 NYTDNA
-652 PSNTAGQTV
+652 PANTAGLTV
-661 TINYNI
+661 TINNSI
-667 NDGMDNNLYQIY
+667 NDGMDNCLYQVY
-679 GNCFFYKGTDGE
+679 GSCFFYKGTDGE
-691 YHDYEGANPDLKVTA
+691 YHDYEGTNPDLKVTA
-706 SIPNS
+706 SIPDS

-817 SLKGYHLINRNNW
+817 SLKGYHLVSRSNW
-830 YTEKTGGNTVSAP
+830 YTEKTGGNIVSAP
-843 CNNTEAEYPDWAE
+843 CNNTKTEYPDWTE
-856 SNWNLTTEDGATV
+856 KNWNLTTTDRATV
-869 DLYAKWQANNYK
+869 DLYARWQANNYK

-894 HPTSADYDTMV
+894 HPTSADYDTIV

-918 GWTITGYDSTTS
+918 GWTITGYDSTAS

-960 TWSKEAPKTARYT
+960 TW
-973 VKHYQMNTDGTYPS
+973 
-987 TPTNME
+987 TP
-993 SFSGLIGSS
+993 
-1002 VTPAVKDYGQIFDKP
+1002 V
-1017 STKTVTISA
+1017 
-1026 DGNTTVEYKYPRKK
+1026 
-1040 ARVIVGKST
+1040 
-1049 GIKTTDPVPGDYA
+1049 
-1062 DGYIGQTVTLSA
+1062 
-1074 IPETGYR
+1074 
-1081 FKNWTS
+1081 
-1087 LLKENYGTVFSTT
+1087 
-1100 AGFNYTLT
+1100 
-1108 YNDSTA
+1108 
-1114 IQHQYGNGTSTM
+1114 
-1126 WGAYM
+1126 
-1131 QANAE
+1131 
-1136 PITYNIKYNYNGGIK
+1136 
-1151 GAFAPTSAKYNEDV
+1151 
-1165 KISNPT
+1165 
-1171 KKNCI
+1171 
-1176 FAGWT
+1176 
-1181 ITGYDPNT
+1181 
-1189 SGHSSATWTDETGAS
+1189 
-1204 FKNLASV
+1204 
-1211 EGKTVTFTAT
+1211 
-1221 WVQKDVHLV
+1221 
-1230 TISGRGIKLSK
+1230 
-1241 PLSYDGHVGETKRI
+1241 
-1255 TAELKPGYRF
+1255 
-1265 VNWTNY
+1265 
-1271 YNANE
+1271 
-1276 VISTDKDF
+1276 
-1284 DYKLT
+1284 
-1289 DKDYDNYLSDK
+1289 
-1300 GGTYLKSNAVPIDYT
+1300 
-1315 ITYELNGGT
+1315 
-1324 ASNPVSYN
+1324 
-1332 VESNTFTLNNPT
+1332 
-1344 RAGYTFAGWT
+1344 
-1354 GTDITGTSK
+1354 
-1363 TVTINQGSIG
+1363 
-1373 NRTYTATWTSIN
+1373 N
-1385 YTISYDLNGGAVAVN
+1385 YTINYDLNGGTVAVS

-1406 IETPTFT
+1406 IETPTFA
-1413 LNNPTKTGY
+1413 LNNP
-1422 IFEGWC
+1422 I
-1428 ESKDTSYVYNRN
+1428 R
-1440 AVKRDESDSTSYFIP
+1440 
-1455 ECYASLDYAPVFDP
+1455 L
-1469 AYYLAKYPDLKSV
+1469 
-1482 CGDDVNKALSHFV
+1482 
-1495 NYGMKEGRQGSAEFE
+1495 
-1510 VNAYKA
+1510 
-1516 KYKDLSDAFGDNLPK
+1516 
-1531 YYIHYILAGKSEGR
+1531 
-1545 TMPQASVSIYQGSI
+1545 
-1559 GNRTYTATWT
+1559 
-1569 PIEYSI
+1569 
-1575 VYTKGYTNNAKD
+1575 
-1587 DVIQS
+1587 
-1592 GIKYNKDVTL
+1592 
-1602 ISNPFTGRSYTVKYS
+1602 
-1617 TPTTDRDWD
+1617 
-1626 KVTAPAG
+1626 
-1633 FNGTLEFAH
+1633 
-1642 WNILSKTY
+1642 
-1650 AAGTKLKNLTT
+1650 
-1661 RNGDKITATA
+1661 
-1671 QWKDKKFILPVV
+1671 
-1683 SRPGYVFAGWYSMV
+1683 GYVFAGWTGSNGTTPQKNVSIYKGSTGN
-1697 DRKVYKANTE
+1697 KFYKAN
-1707 YTISQALTAYDNTFT
+1707 
-1722 AQWTAKTDTPYKVEH
+1722 WTAADVGYTVNHYVMDINGNYPSTPTKTER
-1737 YKMNLDGTT
+1737 LSG
-1746 YTLADTDNFKGTT
+1746 FT
-1759 DTSVTPTVKTYEGFT
+1759 DTSVTAKRLSLGNGFTYPDVQTVK
-1774 SPSTQTVTIKGDGT
+1774 IKTDGT
-1788 TVIKYYYIRNKYTL
+1788 TVVKYYYTRNKYTL

-1871 YNIIDNSNVNF
+1871 YSIIDNTNVNF

-2054 DILTDNTTYNSQTI
+2054 GILTDNTTYNSQTI
-2068 KFNMPAKN
+2068 KFNMPARN

-2188 TNNFAAAQTVTLTAR
+2188 TNDFAATQTVTLTAR

-2213 FGKNE
+2213 FEKDE
-2218 KYEKVTCNTDG
+2218 KYEKVTCNADG

-2287 SVPETLSTDISINE
+2287 SVPETLSTYISINE

-2328 GIISIKADD
+2328 GIISIKADG
-2337 NKTYYAV
+2337 NKTCYAI

-2482 VVIPHGSTITMPTA
+2482 AVIPHGSTITMPTA
-2496 YRLGYHDYTGSDEQ
+2496 YRFGYHDYTGSDEQ

-2595 PAITGWTFKGYA
+2595 PEITGWTFKGYA

-2728 NSNGDVYSSGG
+2728 NCNGDVYSSGG

>member
-14 IATVMSIVSGILIDS
+14 IATVMSVVSGILIDS

-70 QAGSKAYTYVRLK
+70 QAGSKAYTYVKLK

-139 DNLVTGSKHYHS
+139 DNLVTSSKHYHS
-151 SNGNEASWSNLRDD
+151 SNGNEASLNYLRDD
-165 LGRSPAPVYSI
+165 LGRSPAPAYSI

-207 TEDSHNSY
+207 TEDNHNSY

-246 VPVQIKGD
+246 VPIQIKGD
-254 KFLQINISV
+254 KFLQINISI
-263 KNTNSYAKEIS
+263 KNNNSYAKEIS

-306 TSDNYHGGTIPAA
+306 TSSKYHGGTIPTA
-319 TLNVYAKDVPGYVT
+319 TLNVYAKDVPEYVT

-346 KEHVWLNNVLGDKAT
+346 KQHIWSNNVLGDKAT

-403 IGKYNSNNK
+403 IGKYNSDNK
-412 ITFNTNGGELKTPGT
+412 ITFDANGGELKTPGT
-427 SINNPSGNYSN
+427 SINNPIGNYSN

-463 FDGWWTTPND
+463 FEGWWTTPND

-527 SELTKLAETAS
+527 LELTKLAETAS

-547 GRYFSKAFVQ
+547 GRYFSKAFIQ

-607 GGTDIGRGKKIYN
+607 GGTDIGRGEKTYN

-646 NYSDTA
+646 NYTDTA

-661 TINYNI
+661 TINNNI
-667 NDGMDNNLYQIY
+667 NDGIDNNLYQVY
-679 GNCFFYKGTDGE
+679 GSCFFYKGTDGE
-691 YHDYEGANPDLKVTA
+691 YHDYEGTNPDLKVTA

-741 YNIGQGKTSYSLSP
+741 YDIGKGKASYVLSP

-760 GINYNVRLNANVPD
+760 GIDYIVRLHANVPAN

-788 SYIYNSTSRY
+788 SYIYDSNS
-798 FSRELTYDDSQ
+798 FSRELTYDDLQ

-817 SLKGYHLINRNNW
+817 SLKGYHLISRSNW

-869 DLYAKWQANNYK
+869 DLYARWQANNYK

-894 HPTSADYDTMV
+894 HPTSVDYDTMV
-905 TIDNPSKAGYTFT
+905 TIDNPSKTGYTFT

-930 GHNASAWTEE
+930 GYAGSTWTDE

-973 VKHYQMNTDGTYPS
+973 VKHYQMNADGTYPS

-1002 VTPAVKDYGQIFDKP
+1002 ATPAVKDYGQIFDKP

-1026 DGNTTVEYKYPRKK
+1026 DGSTTVEYKYPRKK
-1040 ARVIVGKST
+1040 ARVIVGKNT
-1049 GIKTTDPVPGDYA
+1049 GIKTTDPIPGDYA

-1074 IPETGYR
+1074 TPETGYR

-1087 LLKENYGTVFSTT
+1087 LLKKNYGTVFSNT
-1100 AGFNYTLT
+1100 ASFNYTLT

-1181 ITGYDPNT
+1181 ITGYDTET
-1189 SGHSSATWTDETGAS
+1189 SGHNASAWTGETGAS
-1204 FKNLASV
+1204 FKNLASI
-1211 EGKTVTFTAT
+1211 EGKTVTFTAVWNVAT
-1221 WVQKDVHLV
+1221 ANFQTTGD
-1230 TISGRGIKLSK
+1230 TGIASTSHPNKTSENIG
-1241 PLSYDGHVGETKRI
+1241 SSI
-1255 TAELKPGYRF
+1255 N
-1265 VNWTNY
+1265 VN
-1271 YNANE
+1271 A
-1276 VISTDKDF
+1276 K
-1284 DYKLT
+1284 
-1289 DKDYDNYLSDK
+1289 
-1300 GGTYLKSNAVPIDYT
+1300 
-1315 ITYELNGGT
+1315 
-1324 ASNPVSYN
+1324 
-1332 VESNTFTLNNPT
+1332 LNN
-1344 RAGYTFAGWT
+1344 GYTFAGWYNGST
-1354 GTDITGTSK
+1354 LVSDKMNFNYTMPDADTVLTAK
-1363 TVTINQGSIG
+1363 TTP
-1373 NRTYTATWTSIN
+1373 AK
-1385 YTISYDLNGGAVAVN
+1385 YTISYDLNGGAVAVS

-1413 LNNPTKTGY
+1413 LNNPVRLGYVFVGWTGSN
-1422 IFEGWC
+1422 G
-1428 ESKDTSYVYNRN
+1428 T
-1440 AVKRDESDSTSYFIP
+1440 T
-1455 ECYASLDYAPVFDP
+1455 
-1469 AYYLAKYPDLKSV
+1469 
-1482 CGDDVNKALSHFV
+1482 
-1495 NYGMKEGRQGSAEFE
+1495 
-1510 VNAYKA
+1510 
-1516 KYKDLSDAFGDNLPK
+1516 
-1531 YYIHYILAGKSEGR
+1531 
-1545 TMPQASVSIYQGSI
+1545 TPQKNVSIYKGST
-1559 GNRTYTATWT
+1559 GNRTYKANWTANT
-1569 PIEYSI
+1569 
-1575 VYTKGYTNNAKD
+1575 
-1587 DVIQS
+1587 
-1592 GIKYNKDVTL
+1592 
-1602 ISNPFTGRSYTVKYS
+1602 
-1617 TPTTDRDWD
+1617 
-1626 KVTAPAG
+1626 
-1633 FNGTLEFAH
+1633 
-1642 WNILSKTY
+1642 
-1650 AAGTKLKNLTT
+1650 GTK
-1661 RNGDKITATA
+1661 
-1671 QWKDKKFILPVV
+1671 
-1683 SRPGYVFAGWYSMV
+1683 
-1697 DRKVYKANTE
+1697 
-1707 YTISQALTAYDNTFT
+1707 YT
-1722 AQWTAKTDTPYKVEH
+1722 VEH

-1746 YTLADTDNFKGTT
+1746 YTLADTDNLKGTT
-1759 DTSVTPTVKTYEGFT
+1759 DTSVTPAVKTYEGFT

-1788 TVIKYYYIRNKYTL
+1788 TVVKYYYTRNKYTL

-1871 YNIIDNSNVNF
+1871 YSIIDNDNVSF

-1933 EYLSGKAYSWV
+1933 EYLNGKAYSWV
-1944 KPVVRTLEGFTYKG
+1944 KPVVRTLKGFTYKG

-1987 NGGNVNANVEYGNG
+1987 NGGNINANVEYGNG

-2029 HGTDKC
+2029 HDTDDC
-2035 ASSGKYPTG
+2035 ISSIKYPTG

-2054 DILTDNTTYNSQTI
+2054 GILTDNTTYNSQTI
-2068 KFNMPAKN
+2068 KFNMPARN

-2162 TTVNLGTVNLYAIW
+2162 TTVNLGTVNLYAVW

-2188 TNNFAAAQTVTLTAR
+2188 TNDFAATQTVTLTAR

-2213 FGKNE
+2213 FGKDE
-2218 KYEKVTCNTDG
+2218 KYEKVTCNADG

-2287 SVPETLSTDISINE
+2287 SVPETLSTISINE

-2397 KSNTK
+2397 ESNTK

-2482 VVIPHGSTITMPTA
+2482 AVIPHGSTITMPTA

-2595 PAITGWTFKGYA
+2595 PEITGWTFKGYA

-2619 KTVVSTNQKFGL
+2619 KTVVRTNQKFGL

-2728 NSNGDVYSSGG
+2728 NSNGDVYSSGE

-2770 DTFKESMT
+2770 DTFRESMT

-2784 ADAMWAEKG
+2784 ADAMWAKKG

>member
-1 MKLKRTFKTLLMI
+1 MKLKRNFKTLLMI
-14 IATVMSIVSGILIDS
+14 IATVMSVVSGIFIDS

-52 ATDKDGIY
+52 ATDRNGTD

-70 QAGSKAYTYVRLK
+70 QAGSKAYTYVKLR

-91 FSRQENKDWTDY
+91 FSRQENYEWTDY
-103 TYTSGSLCYDT
+103 TYISGDLCYDT
-114 WTMYNNRNVD
+114 WTMHDNRNVD

-151 SNGNEASWSNLRDD
+151 SNGNESSWSNLRDD

-306 TSDNYHGGTIPAA
+306 TSDNYHGGTIPTA

-403 IGKYNSNNK
+403 IGKYNSDNK
-412 ITFNTNGGELKTPGT
+412 ITFNANGGELKTPGT

-514 TYTVRLNTGNIPS
+514 TYTVRLNTGDIPS
-527 SELTKLAETAS
+527 SELTKLTETAS

-589 DKTKNPT
+589 DKAKNPT

-646 NYSDTA
+646 NYTDNA
-652 PSNTAGQTV
+652 PANTAGLTV
-661 TINYNI
+661 TINNSI
-667 NDGMDNNLYQIY
+667 NDGMDNCLYQVY
-679 GNCFFYKGTDGE
+679 GSCFFYKGTDGE
-691 YHDYEGANPDLKVTA
+691 YHDYEGTNPDLKVTA
-706 SIPNS
+706 SIPDS

-817 SLKGYHLINRNNW
+817 SLKGYHLVSRSNW
-830 YTEKTGGNTVSAP
+830 YTEKTGGNIVSAP
-843 CNNTEAEYPDWAE
+843 CNNTKTEYPDWTE
-856 SNWNLTTEDGATV
+856 KNWNLTTTDRATV
-869 DLYAKWQANNYK
+869 DLYARWQANNYK

-894 HPTSADYDTMV
+894 HPTSADYDTIV

-918 GWTITGYDSTTS
+918 GWTITGYDSTAS

-1315 ITYELNGGT
+1315 ITYKLNGGT

-1363 TVTINQGSIG
+1363 TVTINQGSTG
-1373 NRTYTATWTSIN
+1373 NRTYTATWTPVN
-1385 YTISYDLNGGAVAVN
+1385 YTINYDLNGGTVAVS

-1406 IETPTFT
+1406 IETPTFA
-1413 LNNPTKTGY
+1413 LNNP
-1422 IFEGWC
+1422 I
-1428 ESKDTSYVYNRN
+1428 R
-1440 AVKRDESDSTSYFIP
+1440 
-1455 ECYASLDYAPVFDP
+1455 L
-1469 AYYLAKYPDLKSV
+1469 
-1482 CGDDVNKALSHFV
+1482 
-1495 NYGMKEGRQGSAEFE
+1495 
-1510 VNAYKA
+1510 
-1516 KYKDLSDAFGDNLPK
+1516 
-1531 YYIHYILAGKSEGR
+1531 
-1545 TMPQASVSIYQGSI
+1545 
-1559 GNRTYTATWT
+1559 
-1569 PIEYSI
+1569 
-1575 VYTKGYTNNAKD
+1575 
-1587 DVIQS
+1587 
-1592 GIKYNKDVTL
+1592 
-1602 ISNPFTGRSYTVKYS
+1602 
-1617 TPTTDRDWD
+1617 
-1626 KVTAPAG
+1626 
-1633 FNGTLEFAH
+1633 
-1642 WNILSKTY
+1642 
-1650 AAGTKLKNLTT
+1650 
-1661 RNGDKITATA
+1661 
-1671 QWKDKKFILPVV
+1671 
-1683 SRPGYVFAGWYSMV
+1683 GYVFAGWTGSNGTTPQKNVSIYKGSTGN
-1697 DRKVYKANTE
+1697 KFYKAN
-1707 YTISQALTAYDNTFT
+1707 
-1722 AQWTAKTDTPYKVEH
+1722 WTAADVGYTVNHYVMDINGNYPSTPTKTER
-1737 YKMNLDGTT
+1737 LSG
-1746 YTLADTDNFKGTT
+1746 FT
-1759 DTSVTPTVKTYEGFT
+1759 DTSVTAKRLSLGNGFTYPDVQTVK
-1774 SPSTQTVTIKGDGT
+1774 IKTDGT
-1788 TVIKYYYIRNKYTL
+1788 TVVKYYYTRNKYTL

-1871 YNIIDNSNVNF
+1871 YSIIDNTNVNF

-2054 DILTDNTTYNSQTI
+2054 GILTDNTTYNSQTI
-2068 KFNMPAKN
+2068 KFNMPARN

-2188 TNNFAAAQTVTLTAR
+2188 TNDFAATQTVTLTAR

-2213 FGKNE
+2213 FEKDE
-2218 KYEKVTCNTDG
+2218 KYEKVTCNADG

-2287 SVPETLSTDISINE
+2287 SVPETLSTYISINE

-2328 GIISIKADD
+2328 GIISIKADG
-2337 NKTYYAV
+2337 NKTCYAI

-2482 VVIPHGSTITMPTA
+2482 AVIPHGSTITMPTA
-2496 YRLGYHDYTGSDEQ
+2496 YRFGYHDYTGSDEQ

-2595 PAITGWTFKGYA
+2595 PEITGWTFKGYA

>member
-14 IATVMSIVSGILIDS
+14 IATVMSVVSGILIDS

-70 QAGSKAYTYVRLK
+70 QAGSKAYTYVKLK

-103 TYTSGSLCYDT
+103 TYTSGSICYDT

-139 DNLVTGSKHYHS
+139 DNLVTSSKHYHS

-165 LGRSPAPVYSI
+165 LGRSPAPIYSI

-403 IGKYNSNNK
+403 IGKYNSDNK
-412 ITFNTNGGELKTPGT
+412 ITFNANGGELKTPGT

-514 TYTVRLNTGNIPS
+514 TYTVRLNTGDIPS
-527 SELTKLAETAS
+527 SELTKLTETAS

-646 NYSDTA
+646 NYTDNA
-652 PSNTAGQTV
+652 PANTAGLTV
-661 TINYNI
+661 TINNSI
-667 NDGMDNNLYQIY
+667 NDGMDNCLYQVY
-679 GNCFFYKGTDGE
+679 GSCFFYKGTDGE
-691 YHDYEGANPDLKVTA
+691 YHDYEGTNPDLKVTA
-706 SIPNS
+706 SIPDS

-817 SLKGYHLINRNNW
+817 SLKGYHLVSRSNW

-843 CNNTEAEYPDWAE
+843 CNNTKTEYPDWTE
-856 SNWNLTTEDGATV
+856 KNWNLTTTDRATV
-869 DLYAKWQANNYK
+869 DLYARWQANNYK

-894 HPTSADYDTMV
+894 HPTSADYDTIV

-918 GWTITGYDSTTS
+918 GWTITGYDSTAS

-1284 DYKLT
+1284 DYKIT

-1373 NRTYTATWTSIN
+1373 NRTYTATWTPIN
-1385 YTISYDLNGGAVAVN
+1385 YTINYDLNGGTVAVS

-1406 IETPTFT
+1406 IETPTFA
-1413 LNNPTKTGY
+1413 LNNP
-1422 IFEGWC
+1422 I
-1428 ESKDTSYVYNRN
+1428 R
-1440 AVKRDESDSTSYFIP
+1440 
-1455 ECYASLDYAPVFDP
+1455 L
-1469 AYYLAKYPDLKSV
+1469 
-1482 CGDDVNKALSHFV
+1482 
-1495 NYGMKEGRQGSAEFE
+1495 
-1510 VNAYKA
+1510 
-1516 KYKDLSDAFGDNLPK
+1516 
-1531 YYIHYILAGKSEGR
+1531 
-1545 TMPQASVSIYQGSI
+1545 
-1559 GNRTYTATWT
+1559 
-1569 PIEYSI
+1569 
-1575 VYTKGYTNNAKD
+1575 
-1587 DVIQS
+1587 
-1592 GIKYNKDVTL
+1592 
-1602 ISNPFTGRSYTVKYS
+1602 
-1617 TPTTDRDWD
+1617 
-1626 KVTAPAG
+1626 
-1633 FNGTLEFAH
+1633 
-1642 WNILSKTY
+1642 
-1650 AAGTKLKNLTT
+1650 
-1661 RNGDKITATA
+1661 
-1671 QWKDKKFILPVV
+1671 
-1683 SRPGYVFAGWYSMV
+1683 GYVFAGWTGSNGTTPQKNVSIYKGSTGN
-1697 DRKVYKANTE
+1697 KFYKAN
-1707 YTISQALTAYDNTFT
+1707 
-1722 AQWTAKTDTPYKVEH
+1722 WTAADVGYTVNHYVMDINGNYPSTPTKTER
-1737 YKMNLDGTT
+1737 LSG
-1746 YTLADTDNFKGTT
+1746 FT
-1759 DTSVTPTVKTYEGFT
+1759 DTSVTAKRLSLGNGFTYPDVQTVK
-1774 SPSTQTVTIKGDGT
+1774 IKADGT
-1788 TVIKYYYIRNKYTL
+1788 TVVKYYYTRNKYTL

-1835 AVVTVNG
+1835 TVVTVNE

-1871 YNIIDNSNVNF
+1871 YSIIDNTNVNF

-2054 DILTDNTTYNSQTI
+2054 GILTDNTTYNSQTI
-2068 KFNMPAKN
+2068 KFNMPARN

-2101 SISNVTGSTESQ
+2101 SISNVTGNTESQ

-2188 TNNFAAAQTVTLTAR
+2188 TNNFAATQTVTLTAR

-2213 FGKNE
+2213 FGKDE
-2218 KYEKVTCNTDG
+2218 KYEKVTCNADG

-2287 SVPETLSTDISINE
+2287 SVPETLSTNISINE

-2328 GIISIKADD
+2328 GIISIKADG
-2337 NKTYYAV
+2337 NKTCYAI

-2482 VVIPHGSTITMPTA
+2482 AVIPHGSTITMPTA

-2595 PAITGWTFKGYA
+2595 PEITGWTFKGYA

>member
-14 IATVMSIVSGILIDS
+14 IATVMSVISGILTDS

-70 QAGSKAYTYVRLK
+70 QAGSKAYTYVKLK

-114 WTMYNNRNVD
+114 WTMHNNRNVD

-139 DNLVTGSKHYHS
+139 DNLVTNSKHYHS

-165 LGRSPAPVYSI
+165 LGRSPAPIYSI

-207 TEDSHNSY
+207 TEDNHNSY

-254 KFLQINISV
+254 KFLQINISI

-346 KEHVWLNNVLGDKAT
+346 KEHIWLNNVLGDKAT

-403 IGKYNSNNK
+403 IGKYNSDNK
-412 ITFNTNGGELKTPGT
+412 ITFNANGGELKTPGT
-427 SINNPSGNYSN
+427 NINNPSGNYSN

-547 GRYFSKAFVQ
+547 GRYFSKAFIQ

-607 GGTDIGRGKKIYN
+607 GGTDIGRGEKTYN

-646 NYSDTA
+646 NYTDTA

-661 TINYNI
+661 TINNNI
-667 NDGMDNNLYQIY
+667 NDGIDNNLYQVY
-679 GNCFFYKGTDGE
+679 GSCFFYKGTDGE
-691 YHDYEGANPDLKVTA
+691 YHDYEGTNPDLKVTA

-741 YNIGQGKTSYSLSP
+741 YDIGKGKASYVLSP

-760 GINYNVRLNANVPD
+760 GIDYIVRLHANVPAN

-788 SYIYNSTSRY
+788 SYIYDSNS
-798 FSRELTYDDSQ
+798 FSRELTYDDLQ

-817 SLKGYHLINRNNW
+817 SLKGYHLISRSNW

-869 DLYAKWQANNYK
+869 DLYARWQANNYK

-894 HPTSADYDTMV
+894 HPTSVDYDTMV

-930 GHNASAWTEE
+930 GHNAATWTGE

-946 NLTATDGATVTFTA
+946 NLTATDGAIVTFTA
-960 TWSKEAPKTARYT
+960 TWKKEAPKTANLQTTGDVGIKATSHPDKAVVNIGSNVQVSAVLNTGYVFKGWYNGDVKVSDDLSFVYTMPNKDTVLTAKTEIKWYTMTFDPNGGILKNPGNNLYNAEWKNGNTVSVGWNINDFCYMNGDIPTRRGYRFTGWYLGSESVYNKYGVAIKNSSLYSYDTDYHWRYDGNVT
-973 VKHYQMNTDGTYPS
+973 VKAGWNAINYKISYKVVTGAGSIPSQTVHYGD
-987 TPTNME
+987 
-993 SFSGLIGSS
+993 SFTL
-1002 VTPAVKDYGQIFDKP
+1002 
-1017 STKTVTISA
+1017 A
-1026 DGNTTVEYKYPRKK
+1026 DGNAFTYTGHTFSYWYVRRSSDKK
-1040 ARVIVGKST
+1040 VFCYDGNWH
-1049 GIKTTDPVPGDYA
+1049 TTDGSDLYGSDV
-1062 DGYIGQTVTLSA
+1062 S
-1074 IPETGYR
+1074 
-1081 FKNWTS
+1081 NWYPYNNS
-1087 LLKENYGTVFSTT
+1087 G
-1100 AGFNYTLT
+1100 LT
-1108 YNDSTA
+1108 FEMNDSWVRSDTDADEEFVFWGFWTA
-1114 IQHQYGNGTSTM
+1114 DEYNIIYNLDGGTLNGKT
-1126 WGAYM
+1126 
-1131 QANAE
+1131 N
-1136 PITYNIKYNYNGGIK
+1136 PDTYNI
-1151 GAFAPTSAKYNEDV
+1151 
-1165 KISNPT
+1165 
-1171 KKNCI
+1171 
-1176 FAGWT
+1176 
-1181 ITGYDPNT
+1181 
-1189 SGHSSATWTDETGAS
+1189 ET
-1204 FKNLASV
+1204 
-1211 EGKTVTFTAT
+1211 
-1221 WVQKDVHLV
+1221 
-1230 TISGRGIKLSK
+1230 
-1241 PLSYDGHVGETKRI
+1241 P
-1255 TAELKPGYRF
+1255 
-1265 VNWTNY
+1265 
-1271 YNANE
+1271 
-1276 VISTDKDF
+1276 
-1284 DYKLT
+1284 
-1289 DKDYDNYLSDK
+1289 
-1300 GGTYLKSNAVPIDYT
+1300 
-1315 ITYELNGGT
+1315 
-1324 ASNPVSYN
+1324 
-1332 VESNTFTLNNPT
+1332 TFTLNNPT
-1344 RAGYTFAGWT
+1344 RTGYIFAGWT

-1363 TVTINQGSIG
+1363 IVTIN
-1373 NRTYTATWTSIN
+1373 
-1385 YTISYDLNGGAVAVN
+1385 
-1400 NPTSYN
+1400 
-1406 IETPTFT
+1406 
-1413 LNNPTKTGY
+1413 
-1422 IFEGWC
+1422 
-1428 ESKDTSYVYNRN
+1428 
-1440 AVKRDESDSTSYFIP
+1440 
-1455 ECYASLDYAPVFDP
+1455 
-1469 AYYLAKYPDLKSV
+1469 
-1482 CGDDVNKALSHFV
+1482 H
-1495 NYGMKEGRQGSAEFE
+1495 
-1510 VNAYKA
+1510 
-1516 KYKDLSDAFGDNLPK
+1516 
-1531 YYIHYILAGKSEGR
+1531 
-1545 TMPQASVSIYQGSI
+1545 GSI

-1661 RNGDKITATA
+1661 KNGDKITATA
-1671 QWKDKKFILPVV
+1671 QWKDKKFTLPVV
-1683 SRPGYVFAGWYSMV
+1683 SRPGYVFAGWYSLV

-1759 DTSVTPTVKTYEGFT
+1759 DTSVTPAIKTYEGFT

-1788 TVIKYYYIRNKYTL
+1788 TVVKYYYIRNKYTL

-1871 YNIIDNSNVNF
+1871 YSIIDNSNVNF
-1882 KMPAEGKTVTVT
+1882 KMPAESKTVTVT

-2022 LKTGYHW
+2022 LKIGYHW

-2054 DILTDNTTYNSQTI
+2054 GILTDNTTYNSQTI
-2068 KFNMPAKN
+2068 KFNMPARN

-2162 TTVNLGTVNLYAIW
+2162 TTVNLGTVNLYAVW

-2188 TNNFAAAQTVTLTAR
+2188 TNDFAATQTVTLTAR

-2213 FGKNE
+2213 FGKDE
-2218 KYEKVTCNTDG
+2218 KYEKVTCNADG

-2287 SVPETLSTDISINE
+2287 SVPETLSTISINE

-2397 KSNTK
+2397 ESNTK

-2482 VVIPHGSTITMPTA
+2482 AVIPHGSTITMPTA

-2595 PAITGWTFKGYA
+2595 PEITGWTFKGYA

-2619 KTVVSTNQKFGL
+2619 KTVVRTNQKFGL

-2770 DTFKESMT
+2770 DTFRESMT

-2784 ADAMWAEKG
+2784 ADAMWAKKG

>member
-14 IATVMSIVSGILIDS
+14 IATVMSVVSGILIDS

-70 QAGSKAYTYVRLK
+70 QAGSKAYTYVKLK

-91 FSRQENKDWTDY
+91 FSRHENKDWTDY

-139 DNLVTGSKHYHS
+139 DNLVTSSKHYHS

-165 LGRSPAPVYSI
+165 LGRSPAPIYSI

-254 KFLQINISV
+254 KFLQINISI

-287 NAATFFN
+287 NATTFFN

-306 TSDNYHGGTIPAA
+306 TSDNYPFGTIPTA

-346 KEHVWLNNVLGDKAT
+346 KQHIWSNNVLGDKT
-361 NYNKY
+361 TYFNK
-366 KHGGTSGEGEL
+366 KPHGGTSGEGES

-463 FDGWWTTPND
+463 FEGWWTTPND

-514 TYTVRLNTGNIPS
+514 TYTVRLNTGDIPS
-527 SELTKLAETAS
+527 SELTKLTETAS
-538 TEGWTWNEN
+538 TEGWAWNEN

-652 PSNTAGQTV
+652 PSNTVGQTV
-661 TINYNI
+661 TINNNI
-667 NDGMDNNLYQIY
+667 NNGMDNNLYQIY
-679 GNCFFYKGTDGE
+679 GNCFFYKGTDGG
-691 YHDYEGANPDLKVTA
+691 YHDYEGTNPDLKVTA
-706 SIPNS
+706 SIPDS

-788 SYIYNSTSRY
+788 SYIYNNTSRY
-798 FSRELTYDDSQ
+798 FSRELPSLLIYDDSQ

-817 SLKGYHLINRNNW
+817 SLKGYHLISRSNW

-856 SNWNLTTEDGATV
+856 NNWNLTTEDGATV
-869 DLYAKWQANNYK
+869 DLYARWQANNYK

-894 HPTSADYDTMV
+894 HPTSAKYDTMV
-905 TIDNPSKAGYTFT
+905 TIDNPSKSGYTFT
-918 GWTITGYDSTTS
+918 GWTITEYDSTTS
-930 GHNASAWTEE
+930 GHNAATWIEE

-960 TWSKEAPKTARYT
+960 TWKKEAPKTANLQTTGDVGIKATSHPDKTVVNIGSHVQVSAVLNTGYVFKGWYNGDVKVSDDLSFVYTMPNKDTVLTAKTEIKWYTMTFDPNGGILKNPGNNLYNAEWKNGNTVSVGWNINDFCYMNGDIPTRRGYRFTGWYLGSESVYNKYGIAIKNSSLYSYDTDYHWRYDGNVT
-973 VKHYQMNTDGTYPS
+973 VKAGWNAINYKISYKVVTGAGSIPSQTVHYGD
-987 TPTNME
+987 
-993 SFSGLIGSS
+993 SFTL
-1002 VTPAVKDYGQIFDKP
+1002 
-1017 STKTVTISA
+1017 A
-1026 DGNTTVEYKYPRKK
+1026 DGNAFTYTGHTFSHWYVRRSSDKK
-1040 ARVIVGKST
+1040 VFCYDGNWH
-1049 GIKTTDPVPGDYA
+1049 TTDGSDLYGSDVSNWYPYNNSGLTFEMNNSWIRSDTDA
-1062 DGYIGQTVTLSA
+1062 DEEFVFWG
-1074 IPETGYR
+1074 
-1081 FKNWTS
+1081 FWTAD
-1087 LLKENYGTVFSTT
+1087 K
-1100 AGFNYTLT
+1100 
-1108 YNDSTA
+1108 
-1114 IQHQYGNGTSTM
+1114 
-1126 WGAYM
+1126 
-1131 QANAE
+1131 
-1136 PITYNIKYNYNGGIK
+1136 YNIIYNLDGG
-1151 GAFAPTSAKYNEDV
+1151 TLN
-1165 KISNPT
+1165 
-1171 KKNCI
+1171 
-1176 FAGWT
+1176 
-1181 ITGYDPNT
+1181 
-1189 SGHSSATWTDETGAS
+1189 
-1204 FKNLASV
+1204 
-1211 EGKTVTFTAT
+1211 GKT
-1221 WVQKDVHLV
+1221 
-1230 TISGRGIKLSK
+1230 
-1241 PLSYDGHVGETKRI
+1241 
-1255 TAELKPGYRF
+1255 
-1265 VNWTNY
+1265 
-1271 YNANE
+1271 
-1276 VISTDKDF
+1276 
-1284 DYKLT
+1284 
-1289 DKDYDNYLSDK
+1289 
-1300 GGTYLKSNAVPIDYT
+1300 
-1315 ITYELNGGT
+1315 
-1324 ASNPVSYN
+1324 NPD
-1332 VESNTFTLNNPT
+1332 T
-1344 RAGYTFAGWT
+1344 
-1354 GTDITGTSK
+1354 
-1363 TVTINQGSIG
+1363 
-1373 NRTYTATWTSIN
+1373 
-1385 YTISYDLNGGAVAVN
+1385 
-1400 NPTSYN
+1400 YN

-1422 IFEGWC
+1422 TFEGWC

-1440 AVKRDESDSTSYFIP
+1440 ANEVIKKDESDSTSYFIP

-1516 KYKDLSDAFGDNLPK
+1516 KYKDLKDAFGDNLPK

-1545 TMPQASVSIYQGSI
+1545 TISQVSISIYQGSI

-1633 FNGTLEFAH
+1633 FNGTLEFAY

-1661 RNGDKITATA
+1661 KNGNKITATA
-1671 QWKDKKFILPVV
+1671 QWKDKKFTLPVV

-1759 DTSVTPTVKTYEGFT
+1759 DTSVTPAVKTYEGFT
-1774 SPSTQTVTIKGDGT
+1774 SPSTQTAVIKGDGT
-1788 TVIKYYYIRNKYTL
+1788 TIIKYYYIRNKYTL
-1802 DLNGLINGTLRGN
+1802 DLNGLISSVLRPN
-1815 LVDVVKNPIT
+1815 LTEEVDSQTFI
-1825 GAEDRHTAGT
+1825 AGKAT
-1835 AVVTVNG
+1835 VTVNG
-1842 TVVGNKVT
+1842 KVLATNET
-1850 DYCNEVY
+1850 DFCQMVY
-1857 YGSSISI
+1857 YGSSYKITTVPEAGYSI
-1864 ITTAESG
+1864 IGNTTVEG
-1871 YNIIDNSNVNF
+1871 T
-1882 KMPAEGKTVTVT
+1882 MPASDKTVTIT
-1894 INAKDTKY
+1894 INTNKDTKY
-1902 LVRHWKKN
+1902 IVRHWKEKLYLDG
-1910 VNTDSKTYNEN
+1910 TKTYA
-1921 SLNDSNYTMYDA
+1921 DSSKHNTTNYFLADTDN
-1933 EYLSGKAYSWV
+1933 LTGQTNRLVTPTV
-1944 KPVVRTLEGFTYKG
+1944 KTYEGFTSPSAITVRVKG
-1958 VLPSE
+1958 
-1963 GTAYV
+1963 
-1968 KPDGTTVI
+1968 DGSLI
-1976 DVYYTR
+1976 ADYYYTR
-1982 NTYTI
+1982 NTYTLKTDDNDSNKDDQD
-1987 NGGNVNANVEYGNG
+1987 NGIKSGNG
-2001 ISSVSGLKTYEYE
+2001 IDSSKTNVISEGNNKKNNKKKFKYEE
-2014 QKVTLTAN
+2014 VVTVTTDTLS
-2022 LKTGYHW
+2022 GYHW
-2029 HGTDKC
+2029 HINDDCETIKRNL
-2035 ASSGKYPTG
+2035 YPTG
-2044 WYSRNNSGVD
+2044 WSDHEGYRVEKWYTENGKTYGYKD
-2054 DILTDNTTYNSQTI
+2054 QTT
-2068 KFNMPAKN
+2068 KFYMPAHD
-2076 VYLGVK
+2076 VK
-2082 ATNNSYTVVYNK
+2082 LDVNATNNSYKIIFEKNKPMNVTNPYTGAVSSASNEITGTVTDTFYIYNHANQKLPGNVYN
-2094 NQPVEPK
+2094 
-2101 SISNVTGSTESQ
+2101 
-2113 TFIYDESQNLRNNGF
+2113 L
-2128 TLTGY
+2128 
-2133 TRKSGWMT
+2133 
-2141 KPSKNGNGTADFSY
+2141 
-2155 GQSVKNL
+2155 
-2162 TTVNLGTVNLYAIW
+2162 
-2176 EDNAPEEINISS
+2176 
-2188 TNNFAAAQTVTLTAR
+2188 
-2203 DYGSGIDYIS
+2203 
-2213 FGKNE
+2213 
-2218 KYEKVTCNTDG
+2218 
-2229 SVTFT
+2229 
-2234 RKVNA
+2234 
-2239 SGTYIFSVK
+2239 
-2248 DKNGKVSKKTITF
+2248 
-2261 YQTTLNTNKNNIVSS
+2261 
-2276 DGKNVIESDFT
+2276 
-2287 SVPETLSTDISINE
+2287 
-2301 AGKSITPVT
+2301 
-2310 KRDGVDFL
+2310 
-2318 GWSTDRKGKT
+2318 
-2328 GIISIKADD
+2328 
-2337 NKTYYAV
+2337 
-2344 WKDTKKPVAVL
+2344 
-2355 EDVTSNLS
+2355 
-2363 ASQTI
+2363 
-2368 TFKLYDTAEGKT
+2368 
-2380 NTGSDIAG
+2380 
-2388 YYIGTNPDA
+2388 
-2397 KSNTK
+2397 
-2402 KNVTADK
+2402 
-2409 NGTYS
+2409 
-2414 GSETI
+2414 
-2419 TLNGE
+2419 
-2424 TTYYIFPYDKAGN
+2424 
-2437 IGDTI
+2437 
-2442 KLKSTGNNNT
+2442 
-2452 PEITPGIL
+2452 
-2460 FHRVDFNANGSTD
+2460 
-2473 SPATVNIPY
+2473 
-2482 VVIPHGSTITMPTA
+2482 
-2496 YRLGYHDYTGSDEQ
+2496 
-2510 TADNDGKTSYWGTDS
+2510 
-2525 KAVTGFNTLKVTKS
+2525 
-2539 QTCFAL
+2539 
-2545 WKANKYTITLV
+2545 
-2556 SNKPDTKNGYRVNST
+2556 
-2571 YSPENDTKI
+2571 
-2580 TVTFDE
+2580 
-2586 VIPFSKAKN
+2586 
-2595 PAITGWTFKGYA
+2595 TGWTFKGWSLKKDYSSGYGFGWEYGTNSWNNDLSHLTTKNLDVIHMYA
-2607 FNELSTSDNNNS
+2607 KWEANRYQITFNYEHNSSNPYGNLGYDKKAEAATKLTKNGADS
-2619 KTVVSTNQKFGL
+2619 KTATYDAKVGSLPNPTLTGAT
-2631 QFVKDWYKDA
+2631 FVKWVDSKGNEYTQDTIYKI
-2641 GKTFENVSDITLY
+2641 TSPITLY
-2654 AAWSENR
+2654 AVWQQ
-2661 YTVNYNTTGGTA
+2661 NTGTFA
-2673 LKLNRITYW
+2673 YIANGITY
-2682 YEDEFS
+2682 
-2688 LPDATGDYYNTF
+2688 N
-2700 MKLEDNK
+2700 
-2707 KAVTTYRP
+2707 
-2715 AHHFVMWK
+2715 
-2723 CVSDE
+2723 
-2728 NSNGDVYSSGG
+2728 
-2739 KAVRLVSK
+2739 
-2747 NNGECT
+2747 NNGIGVYEAINSDGTNQFKAMTEDIT
-2753 LNAVWK
+2753 LEENKFGTTMENTSYSNFTKKSKYGYVVINAGTSYAKETDTSGDSVYYSFQGWSANNYATVAGDK
-2759 QKQIVTLNITS
+2759 NAGLIHQVGYKDRLFNYAYETMANEMNTL
-2770 DTFKESMT
+2770 
-2778 NDYAAL
+2778 
-2784 ADAMWAEKG
+2784 G
-2793 TGYIKDQTAIKEYT
+2793 TGYNSKDTSVADSIRAKANELYNTKELTQNNTYAIMYAVWDQFPVIKSDQVVLTINDFSAYVNENANGFEQHAYDVIKDKIINANTVKDREDGNIRDNIEIENLDEILNMMLAMYKTPGMTSSMVTIRTHVSDSVGNTTYGYTTVALINNKAKQDDPIIPTVDEDGKEINTRILSAKVRSITREFYNTGYEGSSDYKSDYSAATYKNYGGLIPNSIWYKNEEYVKTINQCFDNFDNNTPEQTWYFTHDDVLSIQEYAKQHKDT
-2807 FTKTS
+2807 PHGVEDGELTNFYNKYKS
-2812 DIKET
+2812 CIIQGIDAS
-2817 K
+2817 